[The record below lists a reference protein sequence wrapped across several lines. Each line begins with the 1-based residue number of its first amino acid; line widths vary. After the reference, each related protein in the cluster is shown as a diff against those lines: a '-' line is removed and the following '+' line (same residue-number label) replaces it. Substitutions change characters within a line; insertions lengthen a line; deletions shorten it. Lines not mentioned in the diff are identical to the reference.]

1 MSLEDRVGELLL
13 LPSCDTSRDGRVQ
26 DAYVVALASLCYKV
40 GVCGATGIA
49 VKCLLEMA
57 RAVPPSAGIRR
68 GSGLPRNFTLCRF
81 FVSFKAMHIKPCEGF
96 NLIASHFDYFLVPLQ
111 ILIWDYCMF
120 SLCFQ
125 IPLLVTV
132 DLSVLSRPSPCTREC
147 VHGHKHT
154 HTHTHA
160 CTCSSPEME
169 MSSSVL
175 GQPLCAPEERP
186 RSRGKITVEDEDS
199 MDGLE
204 TTETENIVET
214 AEIKEQSA
222 EEDAEAEVDIS
233 KRPVPV
239 LERSVSE
246 DSASS
251 LVSVGVEVKISEQLC
266 AFCYC
271 GEKSS
276 LGQGDLKQF
285 RVTPGFILP
294 WKSQPFNKKDIDDSS
309 NGTCDKIQNSASR
322 KQRGQRKERSPLQN
336 IVSCVSVSTQTASDD
351 QAGKLWDELSLVGLP
366 DAIDIQAL
374 FDPTGTCWAHHRC
387 VEWSLGVRQLEE
399 PSPVS
404 VDKAV
409 VSGSTE
415 RCAFCKHLGATI
427 KCCEDKCTQMYHYPC
442 AAGAG
447 TFQDFRNFF
456 LLCPEHI
463 DQAPERSK
471 EDANCA
477 VCDSPGDLLDQF
489 FCTTCGQHYHGMC
502 LDIAVTPLKRAGW
515 QCPECKVCQNCK
527 QSGEDSKMLVCD
539 TCDKGYH
546 TFCLQPVMKSVPTNG
561 WKCKN
566 CRICVECGTR
576 SSSQWHHNC
585 LVCDS
590 CYQQQ
595 DNLCPFCGKCYH
607 PELQKDMLHCNM
619 CKRWVH
625 LECDKPTDHEL
636 ESQFKEEYICMY
648 CKHLAAEMDPLQP
661 GDEVEMAEVTTDC
674 NNEMEVEGPED
685 RMVFPEQVVNEDI
698 SGQESTPGIV
708 PDAVHIHTEEQLKSN
723 SPESLDTHD
732 LLISESSQDKMNPA
746 LENQISQEVDSEK
759 MEMSSKVMHICD
771 ENQNENKMEVT
782 ENVDVLTHQI
792 TVRHEDLQLEEPK
805 MLASAEESR
814 PPKLSIESATG
825 PPEALRSPC
834 EEGTSLC
841 SKEHLAVERV
851 PEAMEQKESSE
862 SSAAFMD
869 FEMAPVVESCVK
881 DGLCQEDK
889 SVKLP
894 SETELS
900 FSSAAGVSKANASSS
915 PLSSDLPSQDTLHSY
930 PSTLSASVGNIMP
943 TTYISVTPKI
953 GMGKPAITKRKFSP
967 GRPRSKQGAWSTHNT
982 VSPPSWSPDISEG
995 REIFKP
1001 RQLPGSAI
1009 WSIKVGRGSGFPGK
1023 RRPRGA
1029 GLSGRGG
1036 RGRSKLKSGIGAVVL
1051 PGVSAADLSSN
1062 KDEEENSMHNTV
1074 VLFSSSDKFTLHQD
1088 MCVVCG
1094 SFGQGAEGRLLAC
1107 SQCGQCYHPYC
1118 VSIKITKVVLSK
1130 GWRCLEC
1137 TVCEACG
1144 KATDP
1149 GRLLLCDDC
1158 DISYHTYCL
1167 DPPLQT
1173 VPKGGWKC
1181 KWCVWC
1187 RHCGATSAGLRCEW
1201 QNNYTQCAPCASL
1214 SSCPVCYR
1222 NYREEDLILQCRQCD
1237 RWMHAVCQNLNTEE
1251 EVENVAD
1258 IGFDCSMCR
1267 PYMPTSNVPSSDG
1280 CESSLVAQIVT
1291 KVKELDPPKTYTQ
1304 DGVCLT
1310 ESGMTQLQSLTVTVP
1325 RRKRSKPKL
1334 KLKIINQNSVA
1345 VLQTPP
1351 DIQSEHSRDG
1361 EMDDSREGELVDC
1374 DGKSES
1380 SPERETVDDE
1390 TKGAEGTDG
1399 VKKRKRKPYR
1409 PGIGGFM
1416 VRQRSRTGQGKTKR
1430 SVIRKDSSGSISE
1443 QLPNRDDGWS
1453 EHLPDTLVDES
1464 VSVTENTEKIKKRYR
1479 KRKNK
1484 LEETFPAYLQEA
1496 FFGKDLLDT
1505 SRQNKLSLDNLSEDA
1520 AQLSYKTNMN
1530 TNFLDPS
1537 LDPLLSSSSTP
1548 AKPGTHGTTDDPLAD
1563 ISEVLNTD
1571 DDILGIISDDLAKS
1585 VDHSGLDLCTFQVES
1600 SPFPFAGIDIG
1611 PVADDASSLPQPSV
1625 NPTSRPLSE
1634 EQLDGILSPELDKMV
1649 TDGAILGKLYKIPEL
1664 GGKDVEDLFTA
1675 VLSPA
1680 TAQPTPL
1687 AQPPPPPAPQLLPI
1701 HSQGMSPL
1709 EKFHVFSRMPLMNGL
1724 IGPNPHLPHNSLPPG
1739 SGLGTFSTVA
1749 QSPYTDTRDKN
1760 PAFHPMAS
1768 DPNSSWTSSAPTV
1781 EGENDT
1787 MSNAQRSTLK
1797 WEKEEALG
1805 EMATVAPVLY
1815 TNINFPS
1822 LKEEFPDWTTRVK
1835 QIAKLWRKA
1844 SSQERAPYVQKA
1856 RDNRAALRINKVQ
1869 MSNDPLKR
1877 QQQQDS
1883 IDPGSRI
1890 DSDLFKDPL
1899 KQRESE
1905 HEQEWKFRQQ
1915 MRQKSKQQAKIEATQ
1930 KLEQV
1935 KNEQQQQQQQFG
1947 AQPPVA
1953 PSGSDTPSSGIQSPL
1968 TPQPGNGN
1976 ASPAQAFHKD
1986 LFPKQ
1991 LPSAPSSASSDD
2003 VFVKPQAPPPAAAP
2017 ARGPPVQESLS
2028 QPQTC
2033 QPPSPQVFSA
2043 GSAHSRPPSPVV
2055 DPYAKMVGTPRPP
2068 PGGHGFSRRNS
2079 AALVENCAPL
2089 PPVPRPAPVSEA
2101 TANRPSPVRDFCAS
2115 STANGD
2121 PYAKPPDTPR
2131 PTMTDQF
2138 PKPSGLP
2145 RSPVVAEQTAKG
2157 PLAAGT
2163 SDHFSKP
2170 SPRADVFQRQ
2180 RIPDPYARPLLTP
2193 APPDSGPGPF
2203 KAPMQPPPPSQDPYG
2218 PVSQA
2223 PRRLS
2228 VDPYERP
2235 AFAPRPGDNFSH
2247 SQSSGPYSQPPLTP
2261 HPATNESLAH
2271 SSRAFSQPGTMSR
2284 PTSQDP
2290 YSQPPGTPRPVI
2302 DAYPQPSG
2310 TSRSNPDPYSQPP
2323 GTPRPTTIDPYSQQ
2337 PPTPRPPTQAD
2348 LFVPPAANQRHSD
2361 PYAHPP
2367 GTPRPYSQPPAAPRP
2382 RISEGFPRSSMTRPV
2397 LMPNQDPF
2405 LQAAQNRGAAL
2416 SGPLIRPPDT
2426 CSPSPRPPG
2435 PSLSETFSRVSPSAT
2450 RDAYDQPPMTPRTQ
2464 SDSFGTSQVAHDV
2477 GQSRPGSEGSF
2488 SAPSNSPM
2496 SSQSQQFSSVS
2507 HLPGPVPTSG
2517 VTETQ
2522 STVNMSQAD
2531 TEKLRQR
2538 QKLREIILQ
2547 QQQQKKMA
2555 GRQEKGSQ
2563 DAVAGPLPAPLQ
2575 HWQPDSISQA
2585 FARAPPPYPG
2595 SIRSPVVPPLGPRYA
2610 LFPKDPR
2617 GPYPPD
2623 VTGMGMRPHGLR
2635 FGFPGG
2641 SHGTLSSQERFLA
2654 PPQQIQGP
2662 GAPPQLRRSMS
2673 VDMPRPLNNSQMNNP
2688 VGLPQHFPPQSL
2700 PVQQHNILGQAF
2712 IELRHRAPDGRPR
2725 LPFTAPPGSV
2735 LEAPSHPRHGN
2746 FIPRP
2751 DFPGPRHAEP
2761 LRRPSQGLPT
2771 QLPLHPN
2778 LEQVPPSQQDQSHPA
2793 HSSSMVMRSLSHP
2806 LGGEFPEA
2814 SLSTSTP
2821 AETASDNLQITT
2833 QSSDGLEE
2841 KLDTDDPSVKELDV
2855 KDLEGVEVKDLD
2867 DEDLENLN
2875 LDTEDGKGDEL
2886 DTLGN
2891 LETNDPN
2898 LDDLLRSGE
2907 FDIIAYTDPELD
2919 LGDKKSM
2926 FNEELDLNVPIDDK
2940 IDNQCGSV
2948 EPKMKEQEDKTV
2960 VPSDKPSPWKKS
2972 TGTSE
2977 IKTEV
2982 LSPDSKGEGRCES
2995 EKSNESKDNVGTPS
3009 SQASAHTDVSD
3020 GEKAVPQPCDTDLL
3034 EKRPPREATGS
3045 TPGVRGSTQLPAE
3058 DVINSC
3064 GITAST
3070 PVLSSLL
3077 ANEKSDNSDVRPLG
3091 SPPPTLPASPSG
3103 HMSSL
3108 PPPLMTPPGH
3118 MLDSTM
3124 NSNVPVVSRVNHT
3137 FPQGVQ
3143 VNPGF
3148 IQGQSP
3154 VNHGFGTGKPANQT
3168 VPLTSQSGPQQLMIP
3183 PTLAQQSRERPLL
3196 LEEQPLL
3203 LQDLLD
3209 QERQEQQQQRQMQA
3223 MIRQRAEPFFPNI
3236 DFDAITDPIMKAKM
3250 VALKGINK
3258 VMAQNNMGMPPMVMN
3273 RFPFM
3278 GQSVTG
3284 AQTSEGQSLLPQ
3296 AMAQDGSITHQIS
3309 RPNPPNFGPGFVND
3323 SQRKQYEEWLQETQQ
3338 LLQMQQKYLEEQIG
3352 AHRKSKKALSAKQRT
3367 AKKAGR
3373 EFPEE
3378 DAEQLK
3384 HVTEQQSMV
3393 QKQLE
3398 QIRKQQK
3405 EHAELIEDYRIKQQQ
3420 QQCAMAPPPVMPGVP
3435 PQPPLVPGAPP
3446 AAMSQ
3451 PSFPMVPQ
3459 QLQHQQHAA
3468 ISGHTSPARM
3478 PSLPAWQP
3486 ASAPAHLPLNP
3497 ARIQPPVA
3505 QLPIRTCTPAPGTV
3519 SGANPQSGPP
3529 PRVEF
3534 DDNNPFSESFQERE
3548 RRERLRE
3555 QQERQRIQL
3564 MQEVDRQ
3571 RALQQGLGVP
3581 PHGPMR
3587 SQLPFCSSDLPCDFA
3602 QPPRPLQQSPQHQQQ
3617 VGQSIQQGSLN
3628 SPPTPTFM
3636 QTNERRQIG
3645 PPSFVPDSP
3654 SVPGGSPGFH
3664 SVKQVHGGL
3673 SGASFQQ
3680 SPARPP
3686 FAPALPAAPAVASGS
3701 LPCGQ
3706 DPAAAHG
3713 QSHPGSTQSLI
3724 QLYSDII
3731 PEEKGKKKR
3740 TRKKK
3745 KDDDV
3750 ESTKAPSTP
3759 HSDITAPPTPS
3770 ISETTSTPTVNTP
3783 GELPQQG
3790 EPELVEPV
3798 CPSTP
3803 NTAAGQL
3810 CAELESRLPQSELA
3824 QGAPNQPAFAESE
3837 AEKHSVETPAS
3848 TEEVTPETT
3857 EPQQCPGQD
3866 GPDLEERARNKV
3878 EEKAGAGPVSSGQS
3892 PPHPAGAPAAKG
3904 DSGNELLK
3912 HLLKNKKSSSLLSQ
3926 KPEGSF
3932 CSEDACTKDNT
3943 VVERQNPVEGLQT
3956 LGAQMQGGFGCGSN
3970 PLPKTDGGSETKKPR
3985 SKRTQRV
3992 GEKAAPRSKKRRKD
4006 EEEKRALSSAT
4017 DTFTH
4022 LKQQLSLLPL
4032 MEPIIG
4038 VNFAHFLP
4046 YGSGQFNS
4054 GNRLLGTFG
4063 SATLEGVSD
4072 YYSQLIYKQNNLSN
4086 PPTPPAS
4093 LPPTPPP
4100 MACQKM
4106 ANGFATTEEL
4116 AGRAGVLMS
4125 HEVTKSLGPKAFQLP
4140 FRPQDDLLA
4149 RAIAQGPKTV
4159 DVPASLPTP
4168 PHNNQEELRIQDHA
4182 GGRDTPDSFV
4192 PSSSPESVVG
4202 MDVSR
4207 YPDLSSVKEE
4217 PPEPVPSPIIPILP
4231 SSTGKGLESRRNDIK
4246 TEPGTLFFT
4255 PPFGSSPNGPR
4266 SGLIS
4271 VAITLHPTAAENI
4284 SSVVA
4289 AFSDLLHVRVP
4300 NSYEVSNGPDVPSV
4314 GLVSSHRVNPGLECR
4329 QHIFLRGP
4337 PPGSANPPRSASSY
4351 RLKPP
4356 SVPFRPASDGL
4367 SGYKDSGIAEGA
4379 ALRPQWCC
4387 HCKVVILGGGVRK
4400 SFRDLAFVNKDSRES
4415 SHRVE
4420 KDIVFCSN
4428 NCFVLYAS
4436 STQAK
4441 NSESKESAPPLP
4453 QSPARE
4459 TPSRAFHQYSNNIS
4473 ALDVHCL
4480 PQLQEEA
4487 SPPAS
4492 PPITFPPAFEAA
4504 KVEAKPDELKVT
4516 VKLKPRLRTVHG
4528 GFEDCR
4534 PINKKWRGMKWK
4546 KWSIHIVIPKGTF
4559 KPPCEDE
4566 IDEFLKKL
4574 GTSLKPDPV
4583 PRDYRKCCFCHE
4595 EGDGLTDGPARLLN
4609 LDLDVWV
4616 HLNCALWSTEVYET
4630 QAGALINVELA
4641 LRRGLQMKCVFCHK
4655 MGATSGCHRFR
4666 CANIYHFTCAIKA
4679 QCMFFK
4685 DKTMLCPV
4693 HKPKGIHEQE
4703 LSYFAVFRRVYVQR
4717 DEVRQIA
4724 SIVQR
4729 GERDHTFR
4737 VGSLIFHTIGQLL
4750 PQQMQAFHSPK
4761 ALFPVGYE
4769 ASRLYWSTRYANRR
4783 CRYLCS
4789 IEEKEGRPVFVIRI
4803 VEQGHE
4809 DLVLSDSSP
4818 KGVWDKI
4825 LEPVACVR
4833 KQSEMLQLFPAYL
4846 KGEDL
4851 FGLTVSAVVRIA
4863 ESLPGVEACENYTFR
4878 YGRNPL
4884 MELPLA
4890 VNPTGCAR
4898 SEPKMSA
4905 HVKRPHTLNST
4916 STSKSFQSTVTGEL
4930 NAPYSKQFV
4939 HSKSSQYRKMKT
4951 EWKSNVYLA
4960 RSRIQ
4965 GLGLYAARDIEKHTM
4980 VIEYIGTIIRNEVAN
4995 RKEKLYESQNRGVYM
5010 FRMDSDHVID
5020 ATLTGGPARYIN
5032 HSCAPN
5038 CVAEVVTFERGH
5050 KIIISSNR
5058 RIQKGEELCYDYKFD
5073 FEDDQHKIPCHCGA
5087 VNCRKWMN

>member
-1 MSLEDRVGELLL
+1 MSSEEDKSAEQ
-13 LPSCDTSRDGRVQ
+13 PQ
-26 DAYVVALASLCYKV
+26 PPPPPPEEP
-40 GVCGATGIA
+40 GAPA
-49 VKCLLEMA
+49 
-57 RAVPPSAGIRR
+57 
-68 GSGLPRNFTLCRF
+68 
-81 FVSFKAMHIKPCEGF
+81 
-96 NLIASHFDYFLVPLQ
+96 
-111 ILIWDYCMF
+111 
-120 SLCFQ
+120 
-125 IPLLVTV
+125 
-132 DLSVLSRPSPCTREC
+132 PSPAAADKRPR
-147 VHGHKHT
+147 GRPRKDG
-154 HTHTHA
+154 A
-160 CTCSSPEME
+160 SPF
-169 MSSSVL
+169 
-175 GQPLCAPEERP
+175 QRARKKP

-294 WKSQPFNKKDIDDSS
+294 WKSQPFNKKDIDDNS

-685 RMVFPEQVVNEDI
+685 HMVFPEQVVNEDI
-698 SGQESTPGIV
+698 NGQESTPGIV

-746 LENQISQEVDSEK
+746 LENQISQEADSEK
-759 MEMSSKVMHICD
+759 MEMSSKVTHICD

-792 TVRHEDLQLEEPK
+792 TVQHEDLQLEEPK

-814 PPKLSIESATG
+814 PLKLSIESATG

-834 EEGTSLC
+834 EESISLC

-862 SSAAFMD
+862 SSAVFMD

-967 GRPRSKQGAWSTHNT
+967 GRPRSKQ
-982 VSPPSWSPDISEG
+982 
-995 REIFKP
+995 
-1001 RQLPGSAI
+1001 
-1009 WSIKVGRGSGFPGK
+1009 GRGSGFPGK

-1380 SPERETVDDE
+1380 SPEREAVDDE

-1430 SVIRKDSSGSISE
+1430 SVIRKDSSGSVSE

-1464 VSVTENTEKIKKRYR
+1464 VSVTENTDKIKKRYR

-1505 SRQNKLSLDNLSEDA
+1505 SRQNKLSLDNLSEDT

-1625 NPTSRPLSE
+1625 NPSSRPLSE

-1935 KNEQQQQQQQFG
+1935 KNEQQQQQQLG

-2017 ARGPPVQESLS
+2017 ARGPVQESLS

-2043 GSAHSRPPSPVV
+2043 GSAHSRPPSPV

-2079 AALVENCAPL
+2079 TALVENCAPL

-2235 AFAPRPGDNFSH
+2235 AFAPRPGENFSH
-2247 SQSSGPYSQPPLTP
+2247 SQSGGPYSQPPLTP

-2290 YSQPPGTPRPVI
+2290 YSQPPGTPRPVV

-2323 GTPRPTTIDPYSQQ
+2323 GTPRPTAIDPYSQQ

-2450 RDAYDQPPMTPRTQ
+2450 RDAYEQPPMTPRTQ

-2610 LFPKDPR
+2610 VFPKDPR

-2623 VTGMGMRPHGLR
+2623 VTGMGMRPHGFR

-2654 PPQQIQGP
+2654 PPQQIQGS

-2972 TGTSE
+2972 TGTGE

-3034 EKRPPREATGS
+3034 EKRTPREATGS
-3045 TPGVRGSTQLPAE
+3045 TPGVRGSAQLPAE
-3058 DVINSC
+3058 DVMNSC

-3091 SPPPTLPASPSG
+3091 STPPTLPASPSG

-3118 MLDSTM
+3118 VLDSTM

-3148 IQGQSP
+3148 VQGQSP

-3420 QQCAMAPPPVMPGVP
+3420 QQQQQCAMAPPPVMPGVP
-3435 PQPPLVPGAPP
+3435 PQPPLVPGATP

-3459 QLQHQQHAA
+3459 QLQHQQHPV
-3468 ISGHTSPARM
+3468 ISGHSSPARM
-3478 PSLPAWQP
+3478 PGLPAWQP

-3519 SGANPQSGPP
+3519 SSANPQSGPP

-3548 RRERLRE
+3548 RKERLRE

-3571 RALQQGLGVP
+3571 RALQQGVGVP

-3587 SQLPFCSSDLPCDFA
+3587 SQLPFYSSDLPCDFT

-3617 VGQSIQQGSLN
+3617 MGQSIQQGSLN

-3701 LPCGQ
+3701 LPCGP

-3848 TEEVTPETT
+3848 TEEVTLESA

-3866 GPDLEERARNKV
+3866 GPDLEERAGNKV

-3932 CSEDACTKDNT
+3932 CSEDACTKDNK

-4356 SVPFRPASDGL
+4356 SMPFRPASDGL

-4453 QSPARE
+4453 QSPVRE
-4459 TPSRAFHQYSNNIS
+4459 TPSKAFHQYSNNIS
-4473 ALDVHCL
+4473 TLDVHCL

-4583 PRDYRKCCFCHE
+4583 PKDYRKCCFCHE

-4905 HVKRPHTLNST
+4905 HVKRFVLRPHTLNST

>member
-1 MSLEDRVGELLL
+1 MSSEEDKSAEQ
-13 LPSCDTSRDGRVQ
+13 PQ
-26 DAYVVALASLCYKV
+26 PPPPPPEEP
-40 GVCGATGIA
+40 GAPA
-49 VKCLLEMA
+49 
-57 RAVPPSAGIRR
+57 
-68 GSGLPRNFTLCRF
+68 
-81 FVSFKAMHIKPCEGF
+81 
-96 NLIASHFDYFLVPLQ
+96 
-111 ILIWDYCMF
+111 
-120 SLCFQ
+120 
-125 IPLLVTV
+125 
-132 DLSVLSRPSPCTREC
+132 PSPAAADKRPR
-147 VHGHKHT
+147 GRPRKDG
-154 HTHTHA
+154 A
-160 CTCSSPEME
+160 SPF
-169 MSSSVL
+169 
-175 GQPLCAPEERP
+175 QRARKKP
-186 RSRGKITVEDEDS
+186 RSRGKTAAEDEDS

-214 AEIKEQSA
+214 EVKEQSA
-222 EEDAEAEVDIS
+222 EEDAEAEADSS
-233 KRPVPV
+233 KQPVPA
-239 LERSVSE
+239 LQRSVSE
-246 DSASS
+246 ESASS
-251 LVSVGVEVKISEQLC
+251 LVSVAVEAKISEQLC

-294 WKSQPFNKKDIDDSS
+294 WKNQPSIKKDVDDNS
-309 NGTCDKIQNSASR
+309 NGTCEKTQNSAPR
-322 KQRGQRKERSPLQN
+322 KQRGQRKERPQQSF
-336 IVSCVSVSTQTASDD
+336 VTCVSVSTQTASDD
-351 QAGKLWDELSLVGLP
+351 QPGKLWDELSLVGLP
-366 DAIDIQAL
+366 DAIDVQAL

-387 VEWSLGVRQLEE
+387 VEWSLGVCQMEE
-399 PSPVS
+399 PLLVN
-404 VDKAV
+404 VDRAV

-427 KCCEDKCTQMYHYPC
+427 KCCEEKCTQMYHYPC

-447 TFQDFRNFF
+447 TFQDLSHFF

-576 SSSQWHHNC
+576 ASSQWHHNC

-595 DNLCPFCGKCYH
+595 ENLCPFCGKCYH

-625 LECDKPTDHEL
+625 LECDKPADHEL
-636 ESQFKEEYICMY
+636 DPQLREEYICMY

-661 GDEVEMAEVTTDC
+661 GEEVEMSELPADY

-685 RMVFPEQVVNEDI
+685 HMVFLEQAVDNDVA
-698 SGQESTPGIV
+698 GQEPTPGIV
-708 PDAVHIHTEEQLKSN
+708 PDAVHVHPGGQQRSN
-723 SPESLDTHD
+723 PPERCDARG
-732 LLISESSQDKMNPA
+732 LLVSASSQDKMNPES
-746 LENQISQEVDSEK
+746 ENQISREADGEAVEMCPKVARTCECPSENSTEGTQGTAALPPQLVVLQE
-759 MEMSSKVMHICD
+759 
-771 ENQNENKMEVT
+771 EVQPLG
-782 ENVDVLTHQI
+782 EPNVAVS
-792 TVRHEDLQLEEPK
+792 P
-805 MLASAEESR
+805 EESR
-814 PPKLSIESATG
+814 PPEVTIESVILPLET
-825 PPEALRSPC
+825 LVSPDG
-834 EEGTSLC
+834 ESTSLC
-841 SKEHLAVERV
+841 SAEHLAVEREQREN
-851 PEAMEQKESSE
+851 PEPS
-862 SSAAFMD
+862 AFMD
-869 FEMAPVVESCVK
+869 LEAAPAVESQVK
-881 DGLCQEDK
+881 DGLCQEGR
-889 SVKLP
+889 SVKRS
-894 SETELS
+894 SETEPS
-900 FSSAAGVSKANASSS
+900 SSSAADTSKAHVSSS
-915 PLSSDLPSQDTLHSY
+915 PALSSDLPSHDMLHSY
-930 PSTLSASVGNIMP
+930 PSTPNASVGNILP

-967 GRPRSKQGAWSTHNT
+967 GRPRSRQGAWSTHNT

-1051 PGVSAADLSSN
+1051 PGVSAADISSN

-1187 RHCGATSAGLRCEW
+1187 RHCGATSAGPRCEW

-1214 SSCPVCYR
+1214 SACPVCCR

-1237 RWMHAVCQNLNTEE
+1237 RWMHAVCQNFSTEE

-1258 IGFDCSMCR
+1258 IGFDCSLCR
-1267 PYMPTSNVPSSDG
+1267 PYMPTSNVPSSDC

-1361 EMDDSREGELVDC
+1361 EMDDSREAELMDC

-1380 SPERETVDDE
+1380 SPEREAVDDE
-1390 TKGAEGTDG
+1390 TKGAEGTEG

-1443 QLPNRDDGWS
+1443 QLPSRDDGWS
-1453 EHLPDTLVDES
+1453 EQLPDTLVDES
-1464 VSVTENTEKIKKRYR
+1464 ISVNENTEKIKKRYR

-1484 LEETFPAYLQEA
+1484 LEEIFPAYLQEA

-1505 SRQNKLSLDNLSEDA
+1505 TRQNKLSLDNLSEDTT
-1520 AQLSYKTNMN
+1520 QLSYKTNAN

-1548 AKPGTHGTTDDPLAD
+1548 AKPGAHGPADDPLAD

-1600 SPFPFAGIDIG
+1600 SPCAFAGIDVG
-1611 PVADDASSLPQPSV
+1611 PGADDPSSLPQATVGQS
-1625 NPTSRPLSE
+1625 SRPLSE

-1649 TDGAILGKLYKIPEL
+1649 TDGAILSKLYKIPEL

-1680 TAQPTPL
+1680 AV
-1687 AQPPPPPAPQLLPI
+1687 PPPPVPQPPAPPLLPV
-1701 HSQGMSPL
+1701 HGQGTSPL
-1709 EKFHVFSRMPLMNGL
+1709 DKCHVFSRMPLMNGL
-1724 IGPNPHLPHNSLPPG
+1724 IGPSPHLPHNSLPPG
-1739 SGLGTFSTVA
+1739 SGLGTFSAVA
-1749 QSPYTDTRDKN
+1749 QSPYADARDKN
-1760 PAFHPMAS
+1760 PAFNPMAG
-1768 DPNSSWTSSAPTV
+1768 DPSNSWTSSAPPV

-1787 MSNAQRSTLK
+1787 LSNAQRSTLK

-1815 TNINFPS
+1815 TNINFPN

-1869 MSNDPLKR
+1869 MSNDSMKR

-1883 IDPGSRI
+1883 IDPSSRI

-1935 KNEQQQQQQQFG
+1935 KSEQQQQQQQQFG
-1947 AQPPVA
+1947 GAQPA
-1953 PSGSDTPSSGIQSPL
+1953 MGQSGSDTPSSGIQSPL
-1968 TPQPGNGN
+1968 TPQPGNGSL
-1976 ASPAQAFHKD
+1976 SPAQSFHKD
-1986 LFPKQ
+1986 LFTKP
-1991 LPSAPSSASSDD
+1991 LPSTPTPASSDD
-2003 VFVKPQAPPPAAAP
+2003 VFVKPQAPPPPPAP
-2017 ARGPPVQESLS
+2017 SRLSAQESLPQA
-2028 QPQTC
+2028 QPS
-2033 QPPSPQVFSA
+2033 QPPSPQVFSP
-2043 GSAHSRPPSPVV
+2043 GSSNSRPPSPV

-2068 PGGHGFSRRNS
+2068 PGGHGFPRRNS
-2079 AALVENCAPL
+2079 ALAENCGPL
-2089 PPVPRPAPVSEA
+2089 ASGSRPPQMGEA
-2101 TANRPSPVRDFCAS
+2101 AANRPSPVREACTAS
-2115 STANGD
+2115 AAGSD

-2131 PTMTDQF
+2131 PVMTEPF
-2138 PKPSGLP
+2138 PKPLGLP
-2145 RSPVVAEQTAKG
+2145 RSPAVSEQTSQG
-2157 PLAAGT
+2157 PLAPGT
-2163 SDHFSKP
+2163 SDHFPKP
-2170 SPRADVFQRQ
+2170 SRADVFQRQ

-2193 APPDSGPGPF
+2193 APLDGGPSPF

-2228 VDPYERP
+2228 IDPYERP
-2235 AFAPRPGDNFSH
+2235 ALTPRPVDSFSH
-2247 SQSSGPYSQPPLTP
+2247 NQSSDPYSQPPLTP
-2261 HPATNESLAH
+2261 HPAMNESFSH
-2271 SSRAFSQPGTMSR
+2271 PSRAFSQPGPISR

-2290 YSQPPGTPRPVI
+2290 YSQPPGTPRPVV
-2302 DAYPQPSG
+2302 DSYSQPPG

-2323 GTPRPTTIDPYSQQ
+2323 GTPRPTTMDPYSQQ
-2337 PPTPRPPTQAD
+2337 PPTPRPSAQAD
-2348 LFVPPAANQRHSD
+2348 LFAASAASQRHSD

-2367 GTPRPYSQPPAAPRP
+2367 GTPRPGMSVPYSQTPAALRP
-2382 RISEGFPRSSMTRPV
+2382 RISEGFTRSSTRPA

-2405 LQAAQNRGAAL
+2405 LQAHNRGAAL
-2416 SGPLIRPPDT
+2416 PGPLVRPPDA
-2426 CSPSPRPPG
+2426 CSQTPRPPG
-2435 PSLSETFSRVSPSAT
+2435 PGLSDTFSRVSPSAP
-2450 RDAYDQPPMTPRTQ
+2450 RDPYDQPPMTPRPQ
-2464 SDSFGTSQVAHDV
+2464 PDAFGTSQVAHDAD
-2477 GQSRPGSEGSF
+2477 QPRPGSEGSF
-2488 SAPSNSPM
+2488 GAPSNTPM
-2496 SSQSQQFSSVS
+2496 TPQGQQFSGVS
-2507 HLPGPVPTSG
+2507 QLPGPVPTSG
-2517 VTETQ
+2517 VTDTQ

-2555 GRQEKGSQ
+2555 GRQEKGAQ
-2563 DAVAGPLPAPLQ
+2563 DPGAVPHPGPPP
-2575 HWQPDSISQA
+2575 HWQPESVGQA
-2585 FARAPPPYPG
+2585 FARPPPPYPG
-2595 SIRSPVVPPLGPRYA
+2595 SVRSPMVPPLGPRYTV
-2610 LFPKDPR
+2610 FPKEAR
-2617 GPYPPD
+2617 GVYPPD
-2623 VTGMGMRPHGLR
+2623 VSGMGVRPHGFR

-2641 SHGTLSSQERFLA
+2641 GHGTLSGQERFLV
-2654 PPQQIQGP
+2654 PPQQMQGS
-2662 GAPPQLRRSMS
+2662 GVPPQLRRSLS
-2673 VDMPRPLNNSQMNNP
+2673 VDMPRPLNNSPMNNP
-2688 VGLPQHFPPQSL
+2688 GGLPAHFPAQSL

-2725 LPFTAPPGSV
+2725 LPFPAAPSNII
-2735 LEAPSHPRHGN
+2735 EAPSHPRHGS

-2751 DFPGPRHAEP
+2751 DFPGPRP
-2761 LRRPSQGLPT
+2761 PDPMRRPSQGLPP

-2778 LEQVPPSQQDQSHPA
+2778 LEQVPPSQQEPSHAVHPSA
-2793 HSSSMVMRSLSHP
+2793 VVMRSLSHP
-2806 LGGEFPEA
+2806 LGGEFSEA
-2814 SLSTSTP
+2814 PLSASVP
-2821 AETASDNLQITT
+2821 AEMTSENLQITT
-2833 QSSDGLEE
+2833 QPSDGLEE
-2841 KLDTDDPSVKELDV
+2841 KLDSDDPSVKELDV

-2891 LETNDPN
+2891 LEANDPN

-2926 FNEELDLNVPIDDK
+2926 FNEELDLSVPIDDK
-2940 IDNQCGSV
+2940 LDNQCVSV
-2948 EPKMKEQEDKTV
+2948 EPEKKEQENKSV

-2972 TGTSE
+2972 TVSSE

-2982 LSPDSKGEGRCES
+2982 LSPNSKGEAKCES
-2995 EKSNESKDNVGTPS
+2995 EKSEEGKDTVDPPCPP
-3009 SQASAHTDVSD
+3009 APAPLDKAD
-3020 GEKAVPQPCDTDLL
+3020 GDEAPVQPRDADLL
-3034 EKRPPREATGS
+3034 EKGTTQE
-3045 TPGVRGSTQLPAE
+3045 TPGPNPGVARGAPQLPAE
-3058 DVINSC
+3058 EAVTPC
-3064 GITAST
+3064 GVPGPA

-3077 ANEKSDNSDVRPLG
+3077 ANEKPDTADMRPLA
-3091 SPPPTLPASPSG
+3091 SPATTLPASPSG
-3103 HMSSL
+3103 HVSSL
-3108 PPPLMTPPGH
+3108 PPPLITPPGH
-3118 MLDSTM
+3118 VLDNTM
-3124 NSNVPVVSRVNHT
+3124 NSNVAVVPRLNHA

-3148 IQGQSP
+3148 IQGQPP
-3154 VNHGFGTGKPANQT
+3154 VNHSFGTGKPASQP
-3168 VPLTSQSGPQQLMIP
+3168 VSLSSQPGTSGMSGAQQLMIP
-3183 PTLAQQSRERPLL
+3183 QTLAQQSRERPLL

-3223 MIRQRAEPFFPNI
+3223 MIRQRSEPFFPNI

-3278 GQSVTG
+3278 GQAVTG
-3284 AQTSEGQSLLPQ
+3284 TQSGDGQTLLPQ
-3296 AMAQDGSITHQIS
+3296 AVAQDGSITHQIS

-3420 QQCAMAPPPVMPGVP
+3420 QQQCAMAPPPTVLPGVQ

-3446 AAMSQ
+3446 PAMSQ
-3451 PSFPMVPQ
+3451 PSFPVVPP
-3459 QLQHQQHAA
+3459 QLQHPAVMP
-3468 ISGHTSPARM
+3468 GHTSPARM
-3478 PSLPAWQP
+3478 PSLPGWQP
-3486 ASAPAHLPLNP
+3486 PSAAPHLPLNP
-3497 ARIQPPVA
+3497 PRIQPPVA
-3505 QLPIRTCTPAPGTV
+3505 QLPIKTCTPAPGAV
-3519 SGANPQSGPP
+3519 SNANPQSGPP

-3548 RRERLRE
+3548 RKERLRE

-3571 RALQQGLGVP
+3571 RALQQRLELEQHGLMGSELSSRP
-3581 PHGPMR
+3581 PA
-3587 SQLPFCSSDLPCDFA
+3587 SQLPFYSSDLPRDFVP
-3602 QPPRPLQQSPQHQQQ
+3602 PPRPLPPSPQHQMGQAVQPQSMQQ
-3617 VGQSIQQGSLN
+3617 ASLS
-3628 SPPTPTFM
+3628 SPPAPGFL
-3636 QTNERRQIG
+3636 QTNERRPTG
-3645 PPSFVPDSP
+3645 PPSFVPESP
-3654 SVPGGSPGFH
+3654 SIPGGSPSFH
-3664 SVKQVHGGL
+3664 PVKQVHAGL
-3673 SGASFQQ
+3673 PGPGFQP

-3686 FAPALPAAPAVASGS
+3686 FAPALPTAPPAASSG
-3701 LPCGQ
+3701 LPGSQ
-3706 DPAAAHG
+3706 DPAITQG
-3713 QSHPGSTQSLI
+3713 QSYPGSAQSLI

-3745 KDDDV
+3745 KDEDA
-3750 ESTKAPSTP
+3750 ESAKAPSTP
-3759 HSDITAPPTPS
+3759 HSDVTAPPTPS
-3770 ISETTSTPTVNTP
+3770 VPEATSTPTAP
-3783 GELPQQG
+3783 APS
-3790 EPELVEPV
+3790 EPSQLVGPEAPEPAGLSP
-3798 CPSTP
+3798 PSV
-3803 NTAAGQL
+3803 AAGPL
-3810 CAELESRLPQSELA
+3810 CAEPEAQPPGGDFA
-3824 QGAPNQPAFAESE
+3824 QGNPDQQTYAESE
-3837 AEKHSVETPAS
+3837 AEKLSVETPAQ
-3848 TEEVTPETT
+3848 EAKLETPELEQGLGRGAPEAEQLPGDQAEEQAAAATA
-3857 EPQQCPGQD
+3857 CP
-3866 GPDLEERARNKV
+3866 AH
-3878 EEKAGAGPVSSGQS
+3878 S
-3892 PPHPAGAPAAKG
+3892 PPRPAGAPATKG

-3912 HLLKNKKSSSLLSQ
+3912 HLLKNKKASSLLNQ
-3926 KPEGSF
+3926 KPEGGF
-3932 CSEDACTKDNT
+3932 CSEEDSTKDSKL
-3943 VVERQNPVEGLQT
+3943 VERQNPADVQT
-3956 LGAQMQGGFGCGSN
+3956 LGAQVQGGFGCGN
-3970 PLPKTDGGSETKKPR
+3970 NQLPKTDGGSETKKQR
-3985 SKRTQRV
+3985 SKRTQRT
-3992 GEKAAPRSKKRRKD
+3992 GEKAAPRSKKRKKED
-4006 EEEKRALSSAT
+4006 EERQALYST
-4017 DTFTH
+4017 GDTFTH

-4032 MEPIIG
+4032 MEPVIG

-4054 GNRLLGTFG
+4054 GNRLLGAFG
-4063 SATLEGVSD
+4063 SAALEGVSD

-4116 AGRAGVLMS
+4116 AGKAGVLVS
-4125 HEVTKSLGPKAFQLP
+4125 HEVTKSLGSKGFQLP

-4168 PHNNQEELRIQDHA
+4168 PHNNQEELRMQEHGA
-4182 GGRDTPDSFV
+4182 ERDTPDSFV

-4202 MDVSR
+4202 MEVSR
-4207 YPDLSSVKEE
+4207 YPDLSLVKEE

-4231 SSTGKGLESRRNDIK
+4231 SNAGRGLESRRNDIK

-4255 PPFGSSPNGPR
+4255 SPFGSSPNGPR

-4289 AFSDLLHVRVP
+4289 AFSDLLHVRIP
-4300 NSYEVSNGPDVPSV
+4300 NSYEVSNAPDVPSV
-4314 GLVSSHRVNPGLECR
+4314 GLVSSRRVNPGLEYR
-4329 QHIFLRGP
+4329 QRVFLRGP
-4337 PPGSANPPRSASSY
+4337 PPGSARPPRLASSFH
-4351 RLKPP
+4351 LKQP
-4356 SVPFRPASDGL
+4356 STSLPPASNGL
-4367 SGYKDSGIAEGA
+4367 SGYKDAGHGISEST

-4387 HCKVVILGGGVRK
+4387 HCKVVILGSGVRK
-4400 SFRDLAFVNKDSRES
+4400 SARELAFVNKGSRDGPS
-4415 SHRVE
+4415 RVE

-4428 NCFVLYAS
+4428 NCFILYS
-4436 STQAK
+4436 STAQAK
-4441 NSESKESAPPLP
+4441 NSESKESVPSLP
-4453 QSPARE
+4453 QSPVKE
-4459 TPSRAFHQYSNNIS
+4459 LPSKASHQYSNNIS
-4473 ALDVHCL
+4473 TLDVHCL
-4480 PQLQEEA
+4480 PQLQEKA

-4492 PPITFPPAFEAA
+4492 PPISFPPAFEAA

-4516 VKLKPRLRTVHG
+4516 VKLKPRLRAIHG
-4528 GFEDCR
+4528 GLEDCR
-4534 PINKKWRGMKWK
+4534 PPPKKWRGMKWK
-4546 KWSIHIVIPKGTF
+4546 KWSIHIVVPKGAF
-4559 KPPCEDE
+4559 KPPCEEE
-4566 IDEFLKKL
+4566 IDEFLKRL

-4583 PRDYRKCCFCHE
+4583 PKDFRKCCFCHE

-4609 LDLDVWV
+4609 LDLDLWV

-4655 MGATSGCHRFR
+4655 TGATGGCHRFR
-4666 CANIYHFTCAIKA
+4666 CTNIYHFTCAIKA

-4685 DKTMLCPV
+4685 DKTMLCPM
-4693 HKPKGIHEQE
+4693 HKPKGLHEQE

-4729 GERDHTFR
+4729 GEREHTFR
-4737 VGSLIFHTIGQLL
+4737 VGSLVFHAIGQLL
-4750 PQQMQAFHSPK
+4750 PQQMPAFHSPT

-4789 IEEKEGRPVFVIRI
+4789 IEEKDGRPVFVIRV

-4809 DLVLSDSSP
+4809 DLVLSDTSP

-4833 KQSEMLQLFPAYL
+4833 KKSEMLQLFPAYL
-4846 KGEDL
+4846 RGEDL
-4851 FGLTVSAVVRIA
+4851 FGLTVSAVARIA

-4905 HVKRPHTLNST
+4905 HVKRFVLRPHTLNST

-4930 NAPYSKQFV
+4930 SAPYSKQFV

-5050 KIIISSNR
+5050 KIIISSSR

>member
-4022 LKQQLSLLPL
+4022 LKQQ
-4032 MEPIIG
+4032 
-4038 VNFAHFLP
+4038 
-4046 YGSGQFNS
+4046 
-4054 GNRLLGTFG
+4054 
-4063 SATLEGVSD
+4063 
-4072 YYSQLIYKQNNLSN
+4072 NNLSN

-4905 HVKRPHTLNST
+4905 HVKRFVLRPHTLNST

>member
-1 MSLEDRVGELLL
+1 MSSEEDKSAEQPQPPPPPPEEPGAPA
-13 LPSCDTSRDGRVQ
+13 PSPAAADKRPRGRPRKDG
-26 DAYVVALASLCYKV
+26 ASPFQRARKNYILK
-40 GVCGATGIA
+40 ADA
-49 VKCLLEMA
+49 VKVLH
-57 RAVPPSAGIRR
+57 
-68 GSGLPRNFTLCRF
+68 SGCQ
-81 FVSFKAMHIKPCEGF
+81 K
-96 NLIASHFDYFLVPLQ
+96 
-111 ILIWDYCMF
+111 IWK
-120 SLCFQ
+120 SQ
-125 IPLLVTV
+125 HWPQ
-132 DLSVLSRPSPCTREC
+132 
-147 VHGHKHT
+147 GWK
-154 HTHTHA
+154 
-160 CTCSSPEME
+160 
-169 MSSSVL
+169 
-175 GQPLCAPEERP
+175 RP
-186 RSRGKITVEDEDS
+186 RSRGKTAAEDEDS

-214 AEIKEQSA
+214 AEVKEQSA
-222 EEDAEAEVDIS
+222 EEDAEAEADSS
-233 KRPVPV
+233 KQPVPA
-239 LERSVSE
+239 LQRSVSE
-246 DSASS
+246 ESASS
-251 LVSVGVEVKISEQLC
+251 LVSVAVEAKISEQLC

-294 WKSQPFNKKDIDDSS
+294 WKNQPSIKKDVDDNS
-309 NGTCDKIQNSASR
+309 NGTCEKTQNSAPR
-322 KQRGQRKERSPLQN
+322 KQRGQRKERPQQSF
-336 IVSCVSVSTQTASDD
+336 VTCVSVSTQTASDD
-351 QAGKLWDELSLVGLP
+351 QPGKLWDELSLVGLP
-366 DAIDIQAL
+366 DAIDVQAL

-387 VEWSLGVRQLEE
+387 VEWSLGVCQMEE
-399 PSPVS
+399 PLLVN
-404 VDKAV
+404 VDRAV

-427 KCCEDKCTQMYHYPC
+427 KCCEEKCTQMYHYPC

-447 TFQDFRNFF
+447 TFQDLSHFF

-576 SSSQWHHNC
+576 ASSQWHHNC

-595 DNLCPFCGKCYH
+595 ENLCPFCGKCYH

-625 LECDKPTDHEL
+625 LECDKPADHEL
-636 ESQFKEEYICMY
+636 DPQLREEYICMY

-661 GDEVEMAEVTTDC
+661 GEEVEMSELPADY

-685 RMVFPEQVVNEDI
+685 HMVFLEQAVDNDVA
-698 SGQESTPGIV
+698 GQEPTPGIV
-708 PDAVHIHTEEQLKSN
+708 PDAVHVHPGGQQRSN
-723 SPESLDTHD
+723 PPERCDARG
-732 LLISESSQDKMNPA
+732 LLVSASSQDKMNPES
-746 LENQISQEVDSEK
+746 ENQISREADGEAVEMCPKVARTCECPSENSTEGTQGTAALPPQLVVLQE
-759 MEMSSKVMHICD
+759 
-771 ENQNENKMEVT
+771 EVQPLG
-782 ENVDVLTHQI
+782 EPNVAVS
-792 TVRHEDLQLEEPK
+792 P
-805 MLASAEESR
+805 EESR
-814 PPKLSIESATG
+814 PPEVTIESVILPLET
-825 PPEALRSPC
+825 LVSPDG
-834 EEGTSLC
+834 ESTSLC
-841 SKEHLAVERV
+841 SAEHLAVEREQREN
-851 PEAMEQKESSE
+851 PEPS
-862 SSAAFMD
+862 AFMD
-869 FEMAPVVESCVK
+869 LEAAPAVESQVK
-881 DGLCQEDK
+881 DGLCQEGR
-889 SVKLP
+889 SVKRS
-894 SETELS
+894 SETEPS
-900 FSSAAGVSKANASSS
+900 SSSAADTSKAHVSSS
-915 PLSSDLPSQDTLHSY
+915 PALSSDLPSHDMLHSY
-930 PSTLSASVGNIMP
+930 PSTPNASVGNILP

-967 GRPRSKQGAWSTHNT
+967 GRPRS
-982 VSPPSWSPDISEG
+982 
-995 REIFKP
+995 
-1001 RQLPGSAI
+1001 RQ
-1009 WSIKVGRGSGFPGK
+1009 GRGSGFPGK

-1051 PGVSAADLSSN
+1051 PGVSAADISSN

-1187 RHCGATSAGLRCEW
+1187 RHCGATSAGPRCEW

-1214 SSCPVCYR
+1214 SACPVCCR

-1237 RWMHAVCQNLNTEE
+1237 RWMHAVCQNFSTEE

-1258 IGFDCSMCR
+1258 IGFDCSLCR
-1267 PYMPTSNVPSSDG
+1267 PYMPTSNVPSSDC

-1361 EMDDSREGELVDC
+1361 EMDDSREAELMDC

-1380 SPERETVDDE
+1380 SPEREAVDDE
-1390 TKGAEGTDG
+1390 TKGAEGTEG

-1443 QLPNRDDGWS
+1443 QLPSRDDGWS
-1453 EHLPDTLVDES
+1453 EQLPDTLVDES
-1464 VSVTENTEKIKKRYR
+1464 ISVNENTEKIKKRYR

-1484 LEETFPAYLQEA
+1484 LEEIFPAYLQEA

-1505 SRQNKLSLDNLSEDA
+1505 TRQNKLSLDNLSEDTT
-1520 AQLSYKTNMN
+1520 QLSYKTNAN

-1548 AKPGTHGTTDDPLAD
+1548 AKPGAHGPADDPLAD

-1600 SPFPFAGIDIG
+1600 SPCAFAGIDVG
-1611 PVADDASSLPQPSV
+1611 PGADDPSSLPQATVGQS
-1625 NPTSRPLSE
+1625 SRPLSE

-1649 TDGAILGKLYKIPEL
+1649 TDGAILSKLYKIPEL

-1680 TAQPTPL
+1680 AV
-1687 AQPPPPPAPQLLPI
+1687 PPPPVPQPPAPPLLPV
-1701 HSQGMSPL
+1701 HGQGTSPL
-1709 EKFHVFSRMPLMNGL
+1709 DKCHVFSRMPLMNGL
-1724 IGPNPHLPHNSLPPG
+1724 IGPSPHLPHNSLPPG
-1739 SGLGTFSTVA
+1739 SGLGTFSAVA
-1749 QSPYTDTRDKN
+1749 QSPYADARDKN
-1760 PAFHPMAS
+1760 PAFNPMAG
-1768 DPNSSWTSSAPTV
+1768 DPSNSWTSSAPPV

-1787 MSNAQRSTLK
+1787 LSNAQRSTLK

-1815 TNINFPS
+1815 TNINFPN

-1869 MSNDPLKR
+1869 MSNDSMKR

-1883 IDPGSRI
+1883 IDPSSRI

-1935 KNEQQQQQQQFG
+1935 KSEQQQQQQQQFG
-1947 AQPPVA
+1947 GAQPA
-1953 PSGSDTPSSGIQSPL
+1953 MGQSGSDTPSSGIQSPL
-1968 TPQPGNGN
+1968 TPQPGNGSL
-1976 ASPAQAFHKD
+1976 SPAQSFHKD
-1986 LFPKQ
+1986 LFTKP
-1991 LPSAPSSASSDD
+1991 LPSTPTPASSDD
-2003 VFVKPQAPPPAAAP
+2003 VFVKPQAPPPPPAP
-2017 ARGPPVQESLS
+2017 SRLSAQESLPQA
-2028 QPQTC
+2028 QPS
-2033 QPPSPQVFSA
+2033 QPPSPQVFSP
-2043 GSAHSRPPSPVV
+2043 GSSNSRPPSPV

-2068 PGGHGFSRRNS
+2068 PGGHGFPRRNS
-2079 AALVENCAPL
+2079 ALAENCGPL
-2089 PPVPRPAPVSEA
+2089 ASGSRPPQMGEA
-2101 TANRPSPVRDFCAS
+2101 AANRPSPVREACTAS
-2115 STANGD
+2115 AAGSD

-2131 PTMTDQF
+2131 PVMTEPF
-2138 PKPSGLP
+2138 PKPLGLP
-2145 RSPVVAEQTAKG
+2145 RSPAVSEQTSQG
-2157 PLAAGT
+2157 PLAPGT
-2163 SDHFSKP
+2163 SDHFPKP
-2170 SPRADVFQRQ
+2170 SRADVFQRQ

-2193 APPDSGPGPF
+2193 APLDGGPSPF

-2228 VDPYERP
+2228 IDPYERP
-2235 AFAPRPGDNFSH
+2235 ALTPRPVDSFSH
-2247 SQSSGPYSQPPLTP
+2247 NQSSDPYSQPPLTP
-2261 HPATNESLAH
+2261 HPAMNESFSH
-2271 SSRAFSQPGTMSR
+2271 PSRAFSQPGPISR

-2290 YSQPPGTPRPVI
+2290 YSQPPGTPRPVV
-2302 DAYPQPSG
+2302 DSYSQPPG

-2323 GTPRPTTIDPYSQQ
+2323 GTPRPTTMDPYSQQ
-2337 PPTPRPPTQAD
+2337 PPTPRPSAQAD
-2348 LFVPPAANQRHSD
+2348 LFAASAASQRHSD

-2367 GTPRPYSQPPAAPRP
+2367 GTPRPGMSVPYSQTPAALRP
-2382 RISEGFPRSSMTRPV
+2382 RISEGFTRSSTRPA

-2405 LQAAQNRGAAL
+2405 LQAHNRGAAL
-2416 SGPLIRPPDT
+2416 PGPLVRPPDA
-2426 CSPSPRPPG
+2426 CSQTPRPPG
-2435 PSLSETFSRVSPSAT
+2435 PGLSDTFSRVSPSAP
-2450 RDAYDQPPMTPRTQ
+2450 RDPYDQPPMTPRPQ
-2464 SDSFGTSQVAHDV
+2464 PDAFGTSQVAHDAD
-2477 GQSRPGSEGSF
+2477 QPRPGSEGSF
-2488 SAPSNSPM
+2488 GAPSNTPM
-2496 SSQSQQFSSVS
+2496 TPQGQQFSGVS
-2507 HLPGPVPTSG
+2507 QLPGPVPTSG
-2517 VTETQ
+2517 VTDTQ

-2555 GRQEKGSQ
+2555 GRQEKGAQ
-2563 DAVAGPLPAPLQ
+2563 DPGAVPHPGPPP
-2575 HWQPDSISQA
+2575 HWQPESVGQA
-2585 FARAPPPYPG
+2585 FARPPPPYPG
-2595 SIRSPVVPPLGPRYA
+2595 SVRSPMVPPLGPRYTV
-2610 LFPKDPR
+2610 FPKEAR
-2617 GPYPPD
+2617 GVYPPD
-2623 VTGMGMRPHGLR
+2623 VSGMGVRPHGFR

-2641 SHGTLSSQERFLA
+2641 GHGTLSGQERFLV
-2654 PPQQIQGP
+2654 PPQQMQGS
-2662 GAPPQLRRSMS
+2662 GVPPQLRRSLS
-2673 VDMPRPLNNSQMNNP
+2673 VDMPRPLNNSPMNNP
-2688 VGLPQHFPPQSL
+2688 GGLPAHFPAQSL

-2725 LPFTAPPGSV
+2725 LPFPAAPSNII
-2735 LEAPSHPRHGN
+2735 EAPSHPRHGS

-2751 DFPGPRHAEP
+2751 DFPGPRP
-2761 LRRPSQGLPT
+2761 PDPMRRPSQGLPP

-2778 LEQVPPSQQDQSHPA
+2778 LEQVPPSQQEPSHAVHPSA
-2793 HSSSMVMRSLSHP
+2793 VVMRSLSHP
-2806 LGGEFPEA
+2806 LGGEFSEA
-2814 SLSTSTP
+2814 PLSASVP
-2821 AETASDNLQITT
+2821 AEMTSENLQITT
-2833 QSSDGLEE
+2833 QPSDGLEE
-2841 KLDTDDPSVKELDV
+2841 KLDSDDPSVKELDV

-2891 LETNDPN
+2891 LEANDPN

-2926 FNEELDLNVPIDDK
+2926 FNEELDLSVPIDDK
-2940 IDNQCGSV
+2940 LDNQCVSV
-2948 EPKMKEQEDKTV
+2948 EPEKKEQENKSV

-2972 TGTSE
+2972 TVSSE

-2982 LSPDSKGEGRCES
+2982 LSPNSKGEAKCES
-2995 EKSNESKDNVGTPS
+2995 EKSEEGKDTVDPPCPP
-3009 SQASAHTDVSD
+3009 APAPLDKAD
-3020 GEKAVPQPCDTDLL
+3020 GDEAPVQPRDADLL
-3034 EKRPPREATGS
+3034 EKGTTQE
-3045 TPGVRGSTQLPAE
+3045 TPGPNPGVARGAPQLPAE
-3058 DVINSC
+3058 EAVTPC
-3064 GITAST
+3064 GVPGPA

-3077 ANEKSDNSDVRPLG
+3077 ANEKPDTADMRPLA
-3091 SPPPTLPASPSG
+3091 SPATTLPASPSG
-3103 HMSSL
+3103 HVSSL
-3108 PPPLMTPPGH
+3108 PPPLITPPGH
-3118 MLDSTM
+3118 VLDNTM
-3124 NSNVPVVSRVNHT
+3124 NSNVAVVPRLNHA

-3148 IQGQSP
+3148 IQGQPP
-3154 VNHGFGTGKPANQT
+3154 VNHSFGTGKPASQP
-3168 VPLTSQSGPQQLMIP
+3168 VSLSSQPGTSGMSGAQQLMIP
-3183 PTLAQQSRERPLL
+3183 QTLAQQSRERPLL

-3223 MIRQRAEPFFPNI
+3223 MIRQRSEPFFPNI

-3278 GQSVTG
+3278 GQAVTG
-3284 AQTSEGQSLLPQ
+3284 TQSGDGQTLLPQ
-3296 AMAQDGSITHQIS
+3296 AVAQDGSITHQIS

-3420 QQCAMAPPPVMPGVP
+3420 QQQCAMAPPPTVLPGVQ

-3446 AAMSQ
+3446 PAMSQ
-3451 PSFPMVPQ
+3451 PSFPVVPP
-3459 QLQHQQHAA
+3459 QLQHPAVMP
-3468 ISGHTSPARM
+3468 GHTSPARM
-3478 PSLPAWQP
+3478 PSLPGWQP
-3486 ASAPAHLPLNP
+3486 PSAAPHLPLNP
-3497 ARIQPPVA
+3497 PRIQPPVA
-3505 QLPIRTCTPAPGTV
+3505 QLPIKTCTPAPGAV
-3519 SGANPQSGPP
+3519 SNANPQSGPP

-3548 RRERLRE
+3548 RKERLRE

-3571 RALQQGLGVP
+3571 RALQQRLELEQHGLMGSELSSRP
-3581 PHGPMR
+3581 PA
-3587 SQLPFCSSDLPCDFA
+3587 SQLPFYSSDLPRDFVP
-3602 QPPRPLQQSPQHQQQ
+3602 PPRPLPPSPQHQMGQAVQPQSMQQ
-3617 VGQSIQQGSLN
+3617 ASLS
-3628 SPPTPTFM
+3628 SPPAPGFL
-3636 QTNERRQIG
+3636 QTNERRPTG
-3645 PPSFVPDSP
+3645 PPSFVPESP
-3654 SVPGGSPGFH
+3654 SIPGGSPSFH
-3664 SVKQVHGGL
+3664 PVKQVHAGL
-3673 SGASFQQ
+3673 PGPGFQP

-3686 FAPALPAAPAVASGS
+3686 FAPALPTAPPAASSG
-3701 LPCGQ
+3701 LPGSQ
-3706 DPAAAHG
+3706 DPAITQG
-3713 QSHPGSTQSLI
+3713 QSYPGSAQSLI

-3745 KDDDV
+3745 KDEDA
-3750 ESTKAPSTP
+3750 ESAKAPSTP
-3759 HSDITAPPTPS
+3759 HSDVTAPPTPS
-3770 ISETTSTPTVNTP
+3770 VPEATSTPTAP
-3783 GELPQQG
+3783 APS
-3790 EPELVEPV
+3790 EPSQLVGPEAPEPAGLSP
-3798 CPSTP
+3798 PSV
-3803 NTAAGQL
+3803 AAGPL
-3810 CAELESRLPQSELA
+3810 CAEPEAQPPGGDFA
-3824 QGAPNQPAFAESE
+3824 QGNPDQQTYAESE
-3837 AEKHSVETPAS
+3837 AEKLSVETPAQ
-3848 TEEVTPETT
+3848 EAKLETPELEQGLGRGAPEAEQLPGDQAEEQAAAATA
-3857 EPQQCPGQD
+3857 CP
-3866 GPDLEERARNKV
+3866 AH
-3878 EEKAGAGPVSSGQS
+3878 S
-3892 PPHPAGAPAAKG
+3892 PPRPAGAPATKG

-3912 HLLKNKKSSSLLSQ
+3912 HLLKNKKASSLLNQ
-3926 KPEGSF
+3926 KPEGGF
-3932 CSEDACTKDNT
+3932 CSEEDSTKDSKL
-3943 VVERQNPVEGLQT
+3943 VERQNPADVQT
-3956 LGAQMQGGFGCGSN
+3956 LGAQVQGGFGCGN
-3970 PLPKTDGGSETKKPR
+3970 NQLPKTDGGSETKKQR
-3985 SKRTQRV
+3985 SKRTQRT
-3992 GEKAAPRSKKRRKD
+3992 GEKAAPRSKKRKKED
-4006 EEEKRALSSAT
+4006 EERQALYST
-4017 DTFTH
+4017 GDTFTH

-4032 MEPIIG
+4032 MEPVIG

-4054 GNRLLGTFG
+4054 GNRLLGAFG
-4063 SATLEGVSD
+4063 SAALEGVSD

-4116 AGRAGVLMS
+4116 AGKAGVLVS
-4125 HEVTKSLGPKAFQLP
+4125 HEVTKSLGSKGFQLP

-4168 PHNNQEELRIQDHA
+4168 PHNNQEELRMQEHGA
-4182 GGRDTPDSFV
+4182 ERDTPDSFV

-4202 MDVSR
+4202 MEVSR
-4207 YPDLSSVKEE
+4207 YPDLSLVKEE

-4231 SSTGKGLESRRNDIK
+4231 SNAGRGLESRRNDIK

-4255 PPFGSSPNGPR
+4255 SPFGSSPNGPR

-4289 AFSDLLHVRVP
+4289 AFSDLLHVRIP
-4300 NSYEVSNGPDVPSV
+4300 NSYEVSNAPDVPSV
-4314 GLVSSHRVNPGLECR
+4314 GLVSSRRVNPGLEYR
-4329 QHIFLRGP
+4329 QRVFLRGP
-4337 PPGSANPPRSASSY
+4337 PPGSARPPRLASSFH
-4351 RLKPP
+4351 LKQP
-4356 SVPFRPASDGL
+4356 STSLPPASNGL
-4367 SGYKDSGIAEGA
+4367 SGYKDAGHGISEST

-4387 HCKVVILGGGVRK
+4387 HCKVVILGSGVRK
-4400 SFRDLAFVNKDSRES
+4400 SARELAFVNKGSRDGPS
-4415 SHRVE
+4415 RVE

-4428 NCFVLYAS
+4428 NCFILYS
-4436 STQAK
+4436 STAQAK
-4441 NSESKESAPPLP
+4441 NSESKESVPSLP
-4453 QSPARE
+4453 QSPVKE
-4459 TPSRAFHQYSNNIS
+4459 LPSKASHQYSNNIS
-4473 ALDVHCL
+4473 TLDVHCL
-4480 PQLQEEA
+4480 PQLQEKA

-4492 PPITFPPAFEAA
+4492 PPISFPPAFEAA

-4516 VKLKPRLRTVHG
+4516 VKLKPRLRAIHG
-4528 GFEDCR
+4528 GLEDCR
-4534 PINKKWRGMKWK
+4534 PPPKKWRGMKWK
-4546 KWSIHIVIPKGTF
+4546 KWSIHIVVPKGAF
-4559 KPPCEDE
+4559 KPPCEEE
-4566 IDEFLKKL
+4566 IDEFLKRL

-4583 PRDYRKCCFCHE
+4583 PKDFRKCCFCHE

-4609 LDLDVWV
+4609 LDLDLWV

-4655 MGATSGCHRFR
+4655 TGATGGCHRFR
-4666 CANIYHFTCAIKA
+4666 CTNIYHFTCAIKA

-4685 DKTMLCPV
+4685 DKTMLCPM
-4693 HKPKGIHEQE
+4693 HKPKGLHEQE

-4729 GERDHTFR
+4729 GEREHTFR
-4737 VGSLIFHTIGQLL
+4737 VGSLVFHAIGQLL
-4750 PQQMQAFHSPK
+4750 PQQMPAFHSPT

-4789 IEEKEGRPVFVIRI
+4789 IEEKDGRPVFVIRV

-4809 DLVLSDSSP
+4809 DLVLSDTSP

-4833 KQSEMLQLFPAYL
+4833 KKSEMLQLFPAYL
-4846 KGEDL
+4846 RGEDL
-4851 FGLTVSAVVRIA
+4851 FGLTVSAVARIA

-4905 HVKRPHTLNST
+4905 HVKRFVLRPHTLNST

-4930 NAPYSKQFV
+4930 SAPYSKQFV

-5050 KIIISSNR
+5050 KIIISSSR

>member
-1 MSLEDRVGELLL
+1 MSSEEDKSAEQ
-13 LPSCDTSRDGRVQ
+13 PQ
-26 DAYVVALASLCYKV
+26 PPPPPPEEP
-40 GVCGATGIA
+40 GAPA
-49 VKCLLEMA
+49 
-57 RAVPPSAGIRR
+57 
-68 GSGLPRNFTLCRF
+68 
-81 FVSFKAMHIKPCEGF
+81 
-96 NLIASHFDYFLVPLQ
+96 
-111 ILIWDYCMF
+111 
-120 SLCFQ
+120 
-125 IPLLVTV
+125 
-132 DLSVLSRPSPCTREC
+132 PSPAAADKRPR
-147 VHGHKHT
+147 GRPRKDG
-154 HTHTHA
+154 A
-160 CTCSSPEME
+160 SPF
-169 MSSSVL
+169 
-175 GQPLCAPEERP
+175 QRARKKP

-214 AEIKEQSA
+214 EIKEQSA

-387 VEWSLGVRQLEE
+387 VEWSLGVRQLEG

-685 RMVFPEQVVNEDI
+685 HMVFPEQVVNEDI

-792 TVRHEDLQLEEPK
+792 AVRHEDLQLEEPK
-805 MLASAEESR
+805 MLASAEEPR

-851 PEAMEQKESSE
+851 PEAMERKESSE

-1380 SPERETVDDE
+1380 SPEREAVDDE

-1585 VDHSGLDLCTFQVES
+1585 VDHS
-1600 SPFPFAGIDIG
+1600 AGIDIG

-1701 HSQGMSPL
+1701 HSQD
-1709 EKFHVFSRMPLMNGL
+1709 VFSRMPLMNGL
-1724 IGPNPHLPHNSLPPG
+1724 IGPNPHLSHNSLPPG

-1935 KNEQQQQQQQFG
+1935 KNEQQQQQQFG

-1953 PSGSDTPSSGIQSPL
+1953 PSGPDTPSSGIQSPL

-1976 ASPAQAFHKD
+1976 ASPAQAFRKD
-1986 LFPKQ
+1986 LFAKQ

-2043 GSAHSRPPSPVV
+2043 GSAHSRPPSPV

-2068 PGGHGFSRRNS
+2068 PGGHGSSRRNP
-2079 AALVENCAPL
+2079 AALAENCAPL
-2089 PPVPRPAPVSEA
+2089 PPVPRPAPLSEA

-2121 PYAKPPDTPR
+2121 PCAKPPDTPR

-2290 YSQPPGTPRPVI
+2290 YSQPPGTPRPVV

-2555 GRQEKGSQ
+2555 GRQDKGSQ

-2610 LFPKDPR
+2610 VFPKDPR

-2623 VTGMGMRPHGLR
+2623 VTGMGMRPHGFR

-2654 PPQQIQGP
+2654 PPQQIQGS

-2995 EKSNESKDNVGTPS
+2995 ERSNESKDHVGTPS

-3103 HMSSL
+3103 HVSSL

-3118 MLDSTM
+3118 VLDGTM

-3209 QERQEQQQQRQMQA
+3209 QERQEQLQQRQMQA

-3420 QQCAMAPPPVMPGVP
+3420 QQQQCAMAPPPVMPGVP

-3459 QLQHQQHAA
+3459 QLQHQQHAV

-3478 PSLPAWQP
+3478 PGLPAWQP

-3519 SGANPQSGPP
+3519 SSANPQSGPP

-3548 RRERLRE
+3548 RKERLRE

-3571 RALQQGLGVP
+3571 RALQQGVGVP

-3587 SQLPFCSSDLPCDFA
+3587 SQLPFYSSDLPCDFT

-3617 VGQSIQQGSLN
+3617 MGQSIQQGSLN

-3848 TEEVTPETT
+3848 TEEVTLETT

-4022 LKQQLSLLPL
+4022 LKQ
-4032 MEPIIG
+4032 
-4038 VNFAHFLP
+4038 
-4046 YGSGQFNS
+4046 
-4054 GNRLLGTFG
+4054 
-4063 SATLEGVSD
+4063 
-4072 YYSQLIYKQNNLSN
+4072 QNNLSN

-4453 QSPARE
+4453 QSPVRE
-4459 TPSRAFHQYSNNIS
+4459 TPSKAFHQYSNNIS
-4473 ALDVHCL
+4473 TLDVHCL

-4583 PRDYRKCCFCHE
+4583 PKDYRKCCFCHE

-4905 HVKRPHTLNST
+4905 HVKRFVLRPHTLNST

>member
-1 MSLEDRVGELLL
+1 
-13 LPSCDTSRDGRVQ
+13 
-26 DAYVVALASLCYKV
+26 
-40 GVCGATGIA
+40 
-49 VKCLLEMA
+49 
-57 RAVPPSAGIRR
+57 
-68 GSGLPRNFTLCRF
+68 
-81 FVSFKAMHIKPCEGF
+81 
-96 NLIASHFDYFLVPLQ
+96 
-111 ILIWDYCMF
+111 
-120 SLCFQ
+120 
-125 IPLLVTV
+125 
-132 DLSVLSRPSPCTREC
+132 
-147 VHGHKHT
+147 
-154 HTHTHA
+154 
-160 CTCSSPEME
+160 
-169 MSSSVL
+169 
-175 GQPLCAPEERP
+175 
-186 RSRGKITVEDEDS
+186 

-204 TTETENIVET
+204 TTETENTVET

-222 EEDAEAEVDIS
+222 EEDAEAEVDNS
-233 KRPVPV
+233 KQPVPA
-239 LERSVSE
+239 LQRSVSE
-246 DSASS
+246 ESSSS
-251 LVSVGVEVKISEQLC
+251 LVSVGVEAKISEQLC

-294 WKSQPFNKKDIDDSS
+294 WKNQTSNKKDVDDNS
-309 NGTCDKIQNSASR
+309 NGTCEKTQNSAPR
-322 KQRGQRKERSPLQN
+322 KQRGQRKERSPQQN
-336 IVSCVSVSTQTASDD
+336 IVSYVSVSTQTASDD

-366 DAIDIQAL
+366 DAIDVQAL

-387 VEWSLGVRQLEE
+387 VEWSLGVCQMEE
-399 PSPVS
+399 PLLVN
-404 VDKAV
+404 VDRAV

-427 KCCEDKCTQMYHYPC
+427 KCCEEKCTQTYHYPC

-447 TFQDFRNFF
+447 TFQDFSHFF

-636 ESQFKEEYICMY
+636 DSQLKEEYICLY
-648 CKHLAAEMDPLQP
+648 CKHLAELEP
-661 GDEVEMAEVTTDC
+661 GDEVEMAELAADY
-674 NNEMEVEGPED
+674 NNEMEVEGSED
-685 RMVFPEQVVNEDI
+685 HMVFLEQAVDKEVN
-698 SGQESTPGIV
+698 GQESIPGIV
-708 PDAVHIHTEEQLKSN
+708 PEVPVHTGEQQKGDA
-723 SPESLDTHD
+723 PESLNTHAP
-732 LLISESSQDKMNPA
+732 LVSESSQDKMNPE
-746 LENQISQEVDSEK
+746 LENQISHEIGSEK
-759 MEMSSKVMHICD
+759 MEMSSKVMHICSED
-771 ENQNENKMEVT
+771 QNENKMEVT
-782 ENVDVLTHQI
+782 ETVEVLVSQV
-792 TVRHEDLQLEEPK
+792 TVQREELQLLAHPK
-805 MLASAEESR
+805 VEASTEESR
-814 PPKLSIESATG
+814 PPTVIVEPVTV
-825 PPEALRSPC
+825 PPETLVSPC
-834 EEGTSLC
+834 RESTSFC
-841 SKEHLAVERV
+841 SKEPLATERV
-851 PEAMEQKESSE
+851 QEEMEQKENSE
-862 SSAAFMD
+862 PSNAFMD
-869 FEMAPVVESCVK
+869 FEMTPASESSVK

-889 SVKLP
+889 SIKLP
-894 SETELS
+894 SETESS
-900 FSSAAGVSKANASSS
+900 FSSAADISKANVSSS
-915 PLSSDLPSQDTLHSY
+915 PPLSSDLPSHDMLHSY
-930 PSTLSASVGNIMP
+930 TSALSASVGNIMP

-982 VSPPSWSPDISEG
+982 VSPLSWSPDISEG

-1051 PGVSAADLSSN
+1051 PGVSAADISSN

-1214 SSCPVCYR
+1214 SSCPVCCR

-1251 EVENVAD
+1251 EVESVAD

-1267 PYMPTSNVPSSDG
+1267 PYMPTSNVPSSDC

-1361 EMDDSREGELVDC
+1361 EMDDSREGELMDC

-1380 SPERETVDDE
+1380 SPEREAVDDE
-1390 TKGAEGTDG
+1390 TKGAEGTEG

-1430 SVIRKDSSGSISE
+1430 SVIRKDSSGSVSE
-1443 QLPNRDDGWS
+1443 QLTSRDDGWS
-1453 EHLPDTLVDES
+1453 EQLPDTLVDES

-1484 LEETFPAYLQEA
+1484 LEEIFPAYLQEA

-1505 SRQNKLSLDNLSEDA
+1505 SRQNKLSLDNLSEDT

-1530 TNFLDPS
+1530 TNFLDAS

-1548 AKPGTHGTTDDPLAD
+1548 AKPGTHGTADDPLAD

-1571 DDILGIISDDLAKS
+1571 EDILGIISDDLAKS

-1600 SPFPFAGIDIG
+1600 SPFPFAGMDIG
-1611 PVADDASSLPQPSV
+1611 PVADDPSSLPQPSV
-1625 NPTSRPLSE
+1625 TQSSRPLSE
-1634 EQLDGILSPELDKMV
+1634 EQLDGILSPELDRMV

-1680 TAQPTPL
+1680 TTQPAPL
-1687 AQPPPPPAPQLLPI
+1687 PQPPPPPAPQLLPL
-1701 HSQGMSPL
+1701 HSQD
-1709 EKFHVFSRMPLMNGL
+1709 VFSRMPLMNGL
-1724 IGPNPHLPHNSLPPG
+1724 IGPSPHLPHNSLPPG
-1739 SGLGTFSTVA
+1739 SGLGAFSAIA
-1749 QSPYTDTRDKN
+1749 QSPYTDARDKN
-1760 PAFHPMAS
+1760 PAFNPVAS

-1781 EGENDT
+1781 EGDSDT
-1787 MSNAQRSTLK
+1787 MSNAQRSALK

-1805 EMATVAPVLY
+1805 EVATVAPVLY
-1815 TNINFPS
+1815 TNVNFPN

-1869 MSNDPLKR
+1869 MSNDSMKR

-1883 IDPGSRI
+1883 IDPSSRI

-1935 KNEQQQQQQQFG
+1935 KSEQQQQQQQ
-1947 AQPPVA
+1947 
-1953 PSGSDTPSSGIQSPL
+1953 
-1968 TPQPGNGN
+1968 
-1976 ASPAQAFHKD
+1976 
-1986 LFPKQ
+1986 
-1991 LPSAPSSASSDD
+1991 
-2003 VFVKPQAPPPAAAP
+2003 
-2017 ARGPPVQESLS
+2017 
-2028 QPQTC
+2028 
-2033 QPPSPQVFSA
+2033 
-2043 GSAHSRPPSPVV
+2043 
-2055 DPYAKMVGTPRPP
+2055 
-2068 PGGHGFSRRNS
+2068 
-2079 AALVENCAPL
+2079 
-2089 PPVPRPAPVSEA
+2089 
-2101 TANRPSPVRDFCAS
+2101 
-2115 STANGD
+2115 
-2121 PYAKPPDTPR
+2121 
-2131 PTMTDQF
+2131 
-2138 PKPSGLP
+2138 
-2145 RSPVVAEQTAKG
+2145 
-2157 PLAAGT
+2157 
-2163 SDHFSKP
+2163 
-2170 SPRADVFQRQ
+2170 
-2180 RIPDPYARPLLTP
+2180 
-2193 APPDSGPGPF
+2193 
-2203 KAPMQPPPPSQDPYG
+2203 
-2218 PVSQA
+2218 
-2223 PRRLS
+2223 
-2228 VDPYERP
+2228 
-2235 AFAPRPGDNFSH
+2235 
-2247 SQSSGPYSQPPLTP
+2247 
-2261 HPATNESLAH
+2261 
-2271 SSRAFSQPGTMSR
+2271 
-2284 PTSQDP
+2284 
-2290 YSQPPGTPRPVI
+2290 
-2302 DAYPQPSG
+2302 
-2310 TSRSNPDPYSQPP
+2310 
-2323 GTPRPTTIDPYSQQ
+2323 
-2337 PPTPRPPTQAD
+2337 
-2348 LFVPPAANQRHSD
+2348 
-2361 PYAHPP
+2361 
-2367 GTPRPYSQPPAAPRP
+2367 
-2382 RISEGFPRSSMTRPV
+2382 
-2397 LMPNQDPF
+2397 
-2405 LQAAQNRGAAL
+2405 
-2416 SGPLIRPPDT
+2416 
-2426 CSPSPRPPG
+2426 
-2435 PSLSETFSRVSPSAT
+2435 
-2450 RDAYDQPPMTPRTQ
+2450 
-2464 SDSFGTSQVAHDV
+2464 
-2477 GQSRPGSEGSF
+2477 
-2488 SAPSNSPM
+2488 
-2496 SSQSQQFSSVS
+2496 
-2507 HLPGPVPTSG
+2507 
-2517 VTETQ
+2517 
-2522 STVNMSQAD
+2522 
-2531 TEKLRQR
+2531 
-2538 QKLREIILQ
+2538 
-2547 QQQQKKMA
+2547 
-2555 GRQEKGSQ
+2555 
-2563 DAVAGPLPAPLQ
+2563 
-2575 HWQPDSISQA
+2575 
-2585 FARAPPPYPG
+2585 
-2595 SIRSPVVPPLGPRYA
+2595 
-2610 LFPKDPR
+2610 
-2617 GPYPPD
+2617 
-2623 VTGMGMRPHGLR
+2623 
-2635 FGFPGG
+2635 
-2641 SHGTLSSQERFLA
+2641 
-2654 PPQQIQGP
+2654 
-2662 GAPPQLRRSMS
+2662 
-2673 VDMPRPLNNSQMNNP
+2673 
-2688 VGLPQHFPPQSL
+2688 
-2700 PVQQHNILGQAF
+2700 
-2712 IELRHRAPDGRPR
+2712 
-2725 LPFTAPPGSV
+2725 
-2735 LEAPSHPRHGN
+2735 
-2746 FIPRP
+2746 
-2751 DFPGPRHAEP
+2751 
-2761 LRRPSQGLPT
+2761 
-2771 QLPLHPN
+2771 
-2778 LEQVPPSQQDQSHPA
+2778 
-2793 HSSSMVMRSLSHP
+2793 
-2806 LGGEFPEA
+2806 
-2814 SLSTSTP
+2814 
-2821 AETASDNLQITT
+2821 
-2833 QSSDGLEE
+2833 
-2841 KLDTDDPSVKELDV
+2841 
-2855 KDLEGVEVKDLD
+2855 
-2867 DEDLENLN
+2867 
-2875 LDTEDGKGDEL
+2875 
-2886 DTLGN
+2886 
-2891 LETNDPN
+2891 
-2898 LDDLLRSGE
+2898 
-2907 FDIIAYTDPELD
+2907 
-2919 LGDKKSM
+2919 
-2926 FNEELDLNVPIDDK
+2926 
-2940 IDNQCGSV
+2940 
-2948 EPKMKEQEDKTV
+2948 
-2960 VPSDKPSPWKKS
+2960 
-2972 TGTSE
+2972 
-2977 IKTEV
+2977 
-2982 LSPDSKGEGRCES
+2982 
-2995 EKSNESKDNVGTPS
+2995 
-3009 SQASAHTDVSD
+3009 
-3020 GEKAVPQPCDTDLL
+3020 
-3034 EKRPPREATGS
+3034 
-3045 TPGVRGSTQLPAE
+3045 
-3058 DVINSC
+3058 
-3064 GITAST
+3064 
-3070 PVLSSLL
+3070 
-3077 ANEKSDNSDVRPLG
+3077 
-3091 SPPPTLPASPSG
+3091 
-3103 HMSSL
+3103 
-3108 PPPLMTPPGH
+3108 
-3118 MLDSTM
+3118 
-3124 NSNVPVVSRVNHT
+3124 
-3137 FPQGVQ
+3137 
-3143 VNPGF
+3143 
-3148 IQGQSP
+3148 
-3154 VNHGFGTGKPANQT
+3154 
-3168 VPLTSQSGPQQLMIP
+3168 
-3183 PTLAQQSRERPLL
+3183 
-3196 LEEQPLL
+3196 
-3203 LQDLLD
+3203 
-3209 QERQEQQQQRQMQA
+3209 QEQQQQRQMQA
-3223 MIRQRAEPFFPNI
+3223 MIH
-3236 DFDAITDPIMKAKM
+3236 FDAITDPIMKAKM

-3278 GQSVTG
+3278 GPSVTG
-3284 AQTSEGQSLLPQ
+3284 AQTGEGHSLLPQ
-3296 AMAQDGSITHQIS
+3296 AVTQDGSITHQIS

-3420 QQCAMAPPPVMPGVP
+3420 QQQQQQCAMAPPTVMPGVQ

-3446 AAMSQ
+3446 PTLSQ
-3451 PSFPMVPQ
+3451 PGFPMVPA

-3468 ISGHTSPARM
+3468 VIGHSSPARM
-3478 PSLPAWQP
+3478 PSLPGCQP
-3486 ASAPAHLPLNP
+3486 ASAPSHLPLNP
-3497 ARIQPPVA
+3497 PRVQPPVA
-3505 QLPIRTCTPAPGTV
+3505 QLPIKTCTPAPGAV
-3519 SGANPQSGPP
+3519 SNANPQSGPP

-3548 RRERLRE
+3548 RKERLRE

-3571 RALQQGLGVP
+3571 RALQQRMEVEQHGVMGSELGGRTSVSQVP
-3581 PHGPMR
+3581 
-3587 SQLPFCSSDLPCDFA
+3587 FYSSDLPCDFM

-3617 VGQSIQQGSLN
+3617 MGQVLQPQTMQQGSIN
-3628 SPPTPTFM
+3628 SPPTQSFM

-3645 PPSFVPDSP
+3645 PPPFVPDTP
-3654 SVPGGSPGFH
+3654 SVPGGSPNFH

-3673 SGASFQQ
+3673 PGAGFQP
-3680 SPARPP
+3680 SPVRPP
-3686 FAPALPAAPAVASGS
+3686 FTPALPTAPPVANSS

-3706 DPAAAHG
+3706 DPAVTHG
-3713 QSHPGSTQSLI
+3713 QSYPGSAQSLI

-3745 KDDDV
+3745 KDDDT

-3770 ISETTSTPTVNTP
+3770 ASETTSTPTVNTS
-3783 GELPQQG
+3783 GELPQLA
-3790 EPELVEPV
+3790 EPEAVEPGG
-3798 CPSTP
+3798 PSAPDPAT
-3803 NTAAGQL
+3803 GQL
-3810 CAELESRLPQSELA
+3810 CPELESKLPTSDFSQGTPSQQTYANSEVDKL
-3824 QGAPNQPAFAESE
+3824 SI
-3837 AEKHSVETPAS
+3837 ETPA
-3848 TEEVTPETT
+3848 TVEEVKLETAEPE
-3857 EPQQCPGQD
+3857 QRPGQD
-3866 GPDLEERARNKV
+3866 GPELEERTEDQAK
-3878 EEKAGAGPVSSGQS
+3878 EKAAAGPASAGQS
-3892 PPHPAGAPAAKG
+3892 PSRPAGAPASKG

-3912 HLLKNKKSSSLLSQ
+3912 HLLKNKKASSLLNQ
-3926 KPEGSF
+3926 KPEGGF
-3932 CSEDACTKDNT
+3932 CSEEDCTKDNKL
-3943 VVERQNPVEGLQT
+3943 VERQNPAEVQT
-3956 LGAQMQGGFGCGSN
+3956 LGAQMQGGFGCGN
-3970 PLPKTDGGSETKKPR
+3970 NQLPKTDGGSETKKQR
-3985 SKRTQRV
+3985 SKRTQRT
-3992 GEKAAPRSKKRRKD
+3992 GEKTAPRSKKRKKE
-4006 EEEKRALSSAT
+4006 EEEKQALYSTA

-4032 MEPIIG
+4032 MEPVIG

-4100 MACQKM
+4100 LACQKM

-4116 AGRAGVLMS
+4116 AGKAGVLVS
-4125 HEVTKSLGPKAFQLP
+4125 HEVTRSLGPKPFQLP

-4168 PHNNQEELRIQDHA
+4168 PHNNQEELRIQEHA
-4182 GGRDTPDSFV
+4182 ADRDTPDSFV

-4202 MDVSR
+4202 MEVSR
-4207 YPDLSSVKEE
+4207 YPDLSLVKEE
-4217 PPEPVPSPIIPILP
+4217 PPEPVPSPVIPILP
-4231 SSTGKGLESRRNDIK
+4231 SSAGKGLDSRRNDIK

-4255 PPFGSSPNGPR
+4255 SPFGSSPNGPR

-4300 NSYEVSNGPDVPSV
+4300 NSYEVSNAPDVPAV
-4314 GLVSSHRVNPGLECR
+4314 GLVSSHRVNPGLEYR
-4329 QHIFLRGP
+4329 QRLFLRGP
-4337 PPGSANPPRSASSY
+4337 PPGPANPPRLASSY
-4351 RLKPP
+4351 HLKQPN
-4356 SVPFRPASDGL
+4356 VPFPPASNGL
-4367 SGYKDSGIAEGA
+4367 SAYKDSSRGITESA

-4387 HCKVVILGGGVRK
+4387 HCKVVILGSGVRK
-4400 SFRDLAFVNKDSRES
+4400 SVRDLAFVNKDSRES
-4415 SHRVE
+4415 SSRVE

-4428 NCFVLYAS
+4428 NCFILYS
-4436 STQAK
+4436 STAQAK
-4441 NSESKESAPPLP
+4441 NSESKESIPSLP
-4453 QSPARE
+4453 QSPVKE
-4459 TPSRAFHQYSNNIS
+4459 TPSKAFHQYSNNTS
-4473 ALDVHCL
+4473 TLDVHCL
-4480 PQLQEEA
+4480 PRLQDRA

-4516 VKLKPRLRTVHG
+4516 VKLKPRLRAVHG
-4528 GFEDCR
+4528 GFDDCR
-4534 PINKKWRGMKWK
+4534 PVTKKWRGMKWK
-4546 KWSIHIVIPKGTF
+4546 RWSIHIVVPKGAF

-4583 PRDYRKCCFCHE
+4583 PKDYRKCCFCHE

-4609 LDLDVWV
+4609 LDLDLWV

-4655 MGATSGCHRFR
+4655 TGATSGCHRFR
-4666 CANIYHFTCAIKA
+4666 CTNIYHFTCAIKA

-4685 DKTMLCPV
+4685 DKTMLCPM

-4737 VGSLIFHTIGQLL
+4737 VGSLIFHAIGQLL

-4789 IEEKEGRPVFVIRI
+4789 IEEKDGRPVFVIRI

-4833 KQSEMLQLFPAYL
+4833 KKSEMLQLFPAYL
-4846 KGEDL
+4846 RGEDL
-4851 FGLTVSAVVRIA
+4851 FGLTVSAVARIA
-4863 ESLPGVEACENYTFR
+4863 ESLPGVEACENYSFR

-4930 NAPYSKQFV
+4930 SAPYSKQFV
-4939 HSKSSQYRKMKT
+4939 HSKSSQYRKMKA

-5010 FRMDSDHVID
+5010 FRMDNDHVID

-5050 KIIISSNR
+5050 KIIISSSR

>member
-1 MSLEDRVGELLL
+1 MYL
-13 LPSCDTSRDGRVQ
+13 
-26 DAYVVALASLCYKV
+26 
-40 GVCGATGIA
+40 
-49 VKCLLEMA
+49 
-57 RAVPPSAGIRR
+57 
-68 GSGLPRNFTLCRF
+68 
-81 FVSFKAMHIKPCEGF
+81 
-96 NLIASHFDYFLVPLQ
+96 FL
-111 ILIWDYCMF
+111 Y
-120 SLCFQ
+120 
-125 IPLLVTV
+125 
-132 DLSVLSRPSPCTREC
+132 
-147 VHGHKHT
+147 
-154 HTHTHA
+154 
-160 CTCSSPEME
+160 
-169 MSSSVL
+169 
-175 GQPLCAPEERP
+175 RP

-214 AEIKEQSA
+214 EIKEQSA

-387 VEWSLGVRQLEE
+387 VEWSLGVRQLEG

-685 RMVFPEQVVNEDI
+685 HMVFPEQVVNEDI

-792 TVRHEDLQLEEPK
+792 AVRHEDLQLEEPK
-805 MLASAEESR
+805 MLASAEEPR

-851 PEAMEQKESSE
+851 PEAMERKESSE

-1258 IGFDCSMCR
+1258 VGFDCSMCR

-1380 SPERETVDDE
+1380 SPEREAVDDE

-1585 VDHSGLDLCTFQVES
+1585 VDHS
-1600 SPFPFAGIDIG
+1600 DIG

-1701 HSQGMSPL
+1701 HSQD
-1709 EKFHVFSRMPLMNGL
+1709 VFSRMPLMNGL
-1724 IGPNPHLPHNSLPPG
+1724 IGPNPHLSHNSLPPG

-1935 KNEQQQQQQQFG
+1935 KNEQQQQQQFG

-1953 PSGSDTPSSGIQSPL
+1953 PSGPDTPSSGIQSPL

-1976 ASPAQAFHKD
+1976 ASPAQAFRKD
-1986 LFPKQ
+1986 LF
-1991 LPSAPSSASSDD
+1991 
-2003 VFVKPQAPPPAAAP
+2003 
-2017 ARGPPVQESLS
+2017 ESLS

-2043 GSAHSRPPSPVV
+2043 GSAHSRPPSPV

-2068 PGGHGFSRRNS
+2068 PGGHGSSRRNP
-2079 AALVENCAPL
+2079 AALAENCAPL
-2089 PPVPRPAPVSEA
+2089 PPVPRPAPLSEA

-2121 PYAKPPDTPR
+2121 PCAKPPDTPR

-2290 YSQPPGTPRPVI
+2290 YSQPPGTPRPVV

-2555 GRQEKGSQ
+2555 GRQDKGSQ

-2610 LFPKDPR
+2610 VFPKDPR

-2623 VTGMGMRPHGLR
+2623 VTGMGMRPHGFR

-2654 PPQQIQGP
+2654 PPQQIQGS

-2712 IELRHRAPDGRPR
+2712 NELRHRAPDGRPR

-2995 EKSNESKDNVGTPS
+2995 ERSNESKDHVGTPS

-3103 HMSSL
+3103 HVSSL

-3118 MLDSTM
+3118 VLDGTM

-3209 QERQEQQQQRQMQA
+3209 QERQEQLQQRQMQA

-3420 QQCAMAPPPVMPGVP
+3420 QQQQCAMAPPPVMPGVP

-3459 QLQHQQHAA
+3459 QLQHQQHAV

-3478 PSLPAWQP
+3478 PGLPAWQP

-3519 SGANPQSGPP
+3519 SSANPQSGPP

-3548 RRERLRE
+3548 RKERLRE

-3571 RALQQGLGVP
+3571 RALQQGVGVP

-3587 SQLPFCSSDLPCDFA
+3587 SQLPFYSSDLPCDFT

-3617 VGQSIQQGSLN
+3617 MGQSIQQGSLN

-3848 TEEVTPETT
+3848 TEEVTLETT

-4022 LKQQLSLLPL
+4022 LKQ
-4032 MEPIIG
+4032 
-4038 VNFAHFLP
+4038 
-4046 YGSGQFNS
+4046 
-4054 GNRLLGTFG
+4054 
-4063 SATLEGVSD
+4063 
-4072 YYSQLIYKQNNLSN
+4072 QNNLSN

-4453 QSPARE
+4453 QSPVRE
-4459 TPSRAFHQYSNNIS
+4459 TPSKAFHQYSNNIS
-4473 ALDVHCL
+4473 TLDVHCL

-4583 PRDYRKCCFCHE
+4583 PKDYRKCCFCHE

-4905 HVKRPHTLNST
+4905 HVKRFVLRPHTLNST

>member
-1 MSLEDRVGELLL
+1 MSSEEDKSAEQ
-13 LPSCDTSRDGRVQ
+13 PQ
-26 DAYVVALASLCYKV
+26 PPPPPPEEP
-40 GVCGATGIA
+40 GAPA
-49 VKCLLEMA
+49 
-57 RAVPPSAGIRR
+57 
-68 GSGLPRNFTLCRF
+68 
-81 FVSFKAMHIKPCEGF
+81 
-96 NLIASHFDYFLVPLQ
+96 
-111 ILIWDYCMF
+111 
-120 SLCFQ
+120 
-125 IPLLVTV
+125 
-132 DLSVLSRPSPCTREC
+132 PSPAAADKRPR
-147 VHGHKHT
+147 GRPRKDG
-154 HTHTHA
+154 A
-160 CTCSSPEME
+160 SPF
-169 MSSSVL
+169 
-175 GQPLCAPEERP
+175 QRARKKP
-186 RSRGKITVEDEDS
+186 RSRGKSTVEDEDS

-204 TTETENIVET
+204 TTETENTVET

-222 EEDAEAEVDIS
+222 EEDAEAEVDRS
-233 KRPVPV
+233 RRPVPAFQ
-239 LERSVSE
+239 RSVSE
-246 DSASS
+246 ESAAS
-251 LVSVGVEVKISEQLC
+251 LVSVGIEAKISEQLC

-294 WKSQPFNKKDIDDSS
+294 WKNQPSNKKDVDDNSS
-309 NGTCDKIQNSASR
+309 GTCEKIQNSTPR
-322 KQRGQRKERSPLQN
+322 KQRGQRKERSPQQN
-336 IVSCVSVSTQTASDD
+336 IVPCVSVSTQTASDD

-366 DAIDIQAL
+366 DAIDVQAL

-387 VEWSLGVRQLEE
+387 VEWSLRVCQMEE
-399 PSPVS
+399 PLLVN
-404 VDKAV
+404 VDRAV

-427 KCCEDKCTQMYHYPC
+427 KCCEEKCTQMYHYPC

-447 TFQDFRNFF
+447 TFQDFSHFF

-625 LECDKPTDHEL
+625 LECDKPTDHDL
-636 ESQFKEEYICMY
+636 DSQLKEEYICMY
-648 CKHLAAEMDPLQP
+648 CKHLAEVDPLQP
-661 GDEVEMAEVTTDC
+661 GDEVEMAELTTDC

-685 RMVFPEQVVNEDI
+685 RMVFLEQAVNKDVDD
-698 SGQESTPGIV
+698 QQPTPGIV
-708 PDAVHIHTEEQLKSN
+708 PDAHIHTGEQRRSDPPG
-723 SPESLDTHD
+723 SHGARG
-732 LLISESSQDKMNPA
+732 LLTAESSQDKMNPE
-746 LENQISQEVDSEK
+746 LENQISHEVDSEE
-759 MEMSSKVMHICD
+759 MEMPPKAMHACGAD
-771 ENQNENKMEVT
+771 QNENRMEVT
-782 ENVDVLTHQI
+782 DSAEALAPQVAVQQGEVHL
-792 TVRHEDLQLEEPK
+792 LEGPN
-805 MLASAEESR
+805 MVAPPEESR
-814 PPKLSIESATG
+814 PPGVNIESVTV
-825 PPEALRSPC
+825 PSPGG
-834 EEGTSLC
+834 EGTALC
-841 SKEHLAVERV
+841 SKEQLAIERV
-851 PEAMEQKESSE
+851 PEEMEQKENPEPST
-862 SSAAFMD
+862 AFMD
-869 FEMAPVVESCVK
+869 FEVAPAIESCVK
-881 DGLCQEDK
+881 DGVCQESK

-894 SETELS
+894 SETESS
-900 FSSAAGVSKANASSS
+900 FSSAAGISKANASSS
-915 PLSSDLPSQDTLHSY
+915 PALSSDLPSHDMLHSY
-930 PSTLSASVGNIMP
+930 PSAPSASAGNIMP
-943 TTYISVTPKI
+943 TTYVSVTPKI

-967 GRPRSKQGAWSTHNT
+967 GRPRSRQGVWSTHNT

-1051 PGVSAADLSSN
+1051 PGVSAADISSN

-1267 PYMPTSNVPSSDG
+1267 PYMPTSNVPSSDC

-1361 EMDDSREGELVDC
+1361 EMDDSREGELMDC
-1374 DGKSES
+1374 DAKSES
-1380 SPERETVDDE
+1380 SPEREAVDDE
-1390 TKGAEGTDG
+1390 TKGVEGTEG

-1443 QLPNRDDGWS
+1443 QLPSRDDGWS
-1453 EHLPDTLVDES
+1453 EQLPDTLVDES

-1484 LEETFPAYLQEA
+1484 LEEIFPAYLQEA

-1505 SRQNKLSLDNLSEDA
+1505 TRQNKLSLDNLSEDT

-1548 AKPGTHGTTDDPLAD
+1548 AKPGTHGTADDPLAD

-1585 VDHSGLDLCTFQVES
+1585 VDHS
-1600 SPFPFAGIDIG
+1600 AGIDIG
-1611 PVADDASSLPQPSV
+1611 AGADDPSSLPQPSV
-1625 NPTSRPLSE
+1625 NQSSRPLSE

-1680 TAQPTPL
+1680 ATQAAPVPQ
-1687 AQPPPPPAPQLLPI
+1687 PPAPQLLPV
-1701 HSQGMSPL
+1701 HAQD
-1709 EKFHVFSRMPLMNGL
+1709 VFSRMPLMNGL
-1724 IGPNPHLPHNSLPPG
+1724 IGPSPHLAHNSLPPG
-1739 SGLGTFSTVA
+1739 SGLGTFSAVA
-1749 QSPYTDTRDKN
+1749 QAPYTDARDKN
-1760 PAFHPMAS
+1760 PAFNPMAS
-1768 DPNSSWTSSAPTV
+1768 DPNGPWTSSAPTM

-1815 TNINFPS
+1815 TNINFPN

-1869 MSNDPLKR
+1869 MSNDSMKR

-1883 IDPGSRI
+1883 IDPSSRI

-1915 MRQKSKQQAKIEATQ
+1915 MRQKSKQQAKMEATQ

-1935 KNEQQQQQQQFG
+1935 KSEQQQQQQQQLG
-1947 AQPPVA
+1947 AQPPPGQPGPDA
-1953 PSGSDTPSSGIQSPL
+1953 PSAGVHSPG
-1968 TPQPGNGN
+1968 TPQPGP
-1976 ASPAQAFHKD
+1976 ASVSPAQPFPKD
-1986 LFPKQ
+1986 LFAKP
-1991 LPSAPSSASSDD
+1991 LPGTPAAAPPDD
-2003 VFVKPQAPPPAAAP
+2003 VFVKPQAPPPPPAP
-2017 ARGPPVQESLS
+2017 SRVSVPESLS
-2028 QPQTC
+2028 QAQAS
-2033 QPPSPQVFSA
+2033 QPPSPQMFSP
-2043 GSAHSRPPSPVV
+2043 GPSNSRPPSPV

-2079 AALVENCAPL
+2079 ALVENCAPL
-2089 PPVPRPAPVSEA
+2089 SSVSRPTQMSET
-2101 TANRPSPVRDFCAS
+2101 TANRPSPVRDLCSSSAAS
-2115 STANGD
+2115 SD

-2131 PTMTDQF
+2131 PVMTDPF
-2138 PKPSGLP
+2138 PKPLGLP
-2145 RSPVVAEQTAKG
+2145 RSPVVSEQTAKG
-2157 PLAAGT
+2157 PLASGT
-2163 SDHFSKP
+2163 SDHFTKP
-2170 SPRADVFQRQ
+2170 SPRADAFQRQ

-2193 APPDSGPGPF
+2193 APLDSGPGPF
-2203 KAPMQPPPPSQDPYG
+2203 KAPMQPPPSSQDPYG
-2218 PVSQA
+2218 SVSQPA
-2223 PRRLS
+2223 RRLS

-2235 AFAPRPGDNFSH
+2235 ALTPRPVDNFSH
-2247 SQSSGPYSQPPLTP
+2247 NQSSDPYSQPPLTP
-2261 HPATNESLAH
+2261 HPAMNESFAH
-2271 SSRAFSQPGTMSR
+2271 PSRAFSQPGAISR

-2290 YSQPPGTPRPVI
+2290 YSQPPGTPRPVV
-2302 DAYPQPSG
+2302 DSYSQPPG

-2337 PPTPRPPTQAD
+2337 APTPRPSAQAD
-2348 LFVPPAANQRHSD
+2348 LFVTSAANQRRSD
-2361 PYAHPP
+2361 PRAHPP
-2367 GTPRPYSQPPAAPRP
+2367 GTPRPGISVPYSQPPAIPRP
-2382 RISEGFPRSSMTRPV
+2382 RISEGFTRSSMTRPV

-2416 SGPLIRPPDT
+2416 PGPLVRPPDA
-2426 CSPSPRPPG
+2426 CSQTPRPPG
-2435 PSLSETFSRVSPSAT
+2435 PGLSDTFSRVSPSAP
-2450 RDAYDQPPMTPRTQ
+2450 RDPYDQPPMTPRSQ

-2477 GQSRPGSEGSF
+2477 ADQPRPRSEGSF

-2496 SSQSQQFSSVS
+2496 NSQGQQFSGVS
-2507 HLPGPVPTSG
+2507 QLPGPVPTSG
-2517 VTETQ
+2517 VTDTQ

-2547 QQQQKKMA
+2547 QQQQKKLA

-2563 DAVAGPLPAPLQ
+2563 DPGAVPHPGPLQ
-2575 HWQPDSISQA
+2575 HWQPEGVSRA
-2585 FARAPPPYPG
+2585 FTRPPPPYPG
-2595 SIRSPVVPPLGPRYA
+2595 SISSPVGPPLGPRYA
-2610 LFPKDPR
+2610 VFPKDPR
-2617 GPYPPD
+2617 GPYTPD
-2623 VTGMGMRPHGLR
+2623 VTGMGMRPHGFR

-2641 SHGTLSSQERFLA
+2641 SHGTLSSQERFLV
-2654 PPQQIQGP
+2654 PPQQIQGS
-2662 GAPPQLRRSMS
+2662 GVPPQLRRSMS
-2673 VDMPRPLNNSQMNNP
+2673 VDMPRPLNNSQANNP
-2688 VGLPQHFPPQSL
+2688 GGLPPHFPPQSL
-2700 PVQQHNILGQAF
+2700 SVQQHNILGQAF
-2712 IELRHRAPDGRPR
+2712 IELRHRTPDGRPR
-2725 LPFTAPPGSV
+2725 MPFPASPGNV
-2735 LEAPSHPRHGN
+2735 IEAPSHPRHGN

-2751 DFPGPRHAEP
+2751 DFPGPRHTDP
-2761 LRRPSQGLPT
+2761 MRRPSQGLPH
-2771 QLPLHPN
+2771 QLPVHPN
-2778 LEQVPPSQQDQSHPA
+2778 LEQVPPSQQEQRHPV
-2793 HSSSMVMRSLSHP
+2793 HSSSVVMRSLSHP
-2806 LGGEFPEA
+2806 LGGEFAEA
-2814 SLSTSTP
+2814 PLSTSTP
-2821 AETASDNLQITT
+2821 AEATSDNVQISTP
-2833 QSSDGLEE
+2833 SSGGLEE
-2841 KLDTDDPSVKELDV
+2841 KLDSDGPSVKELDV
-2855 KDLEGVEVKDLD
+2855 KDLEGVEVRDLD

-2940 IDNQCGSV
+2940 LDNQCVSV
-2948 EPKMKEQEDKTV
+2948 EPPKKEQDDKSM
-2960 VPSDKPSPWKKS
+2960 VPSDKHSPWKKAAVS
-2972 TGTSE
+2972 SE

-2982 LSPDSKGEGRCES
+2982 LSPDSKGETKCES
-2995 EKSNESKDNVGTPS
+2995 EKSDEGKDAVDAPCPQAPAHADANDGE
-3009 SQASAHTDVSD
+3009 QASLQS
-3020 GEKAVPQPCDTDLL
+3020 CDADLL
-3034 EKRPPREATGS
+3034 EKRTNRETAGS
-3045 TPGVRGSTQLPAE
+3045 NTSVRGSTQLPAE

-3064 GITAST
+3064 SIPGST

-3091 SPPPTLPASPSG
+3091 SPPPTLPASPSS
-3103 HMSSL
+3103 HVSSL

-3118 MLDSTM
+3118 ALDNTLS
-3124 NSNVPVVSRVNHT
+3124 SNVTVVPRLNHT

-3143 VNPGF
+3143 VSPGF
-3148 IQGQSP
+3148 IQGQPTVHRS
-3154 VNHGFGTGKPANQT
+3154 FGTGKPVNQT
-3168 VPLTSQSGPQQLMIP
+3168 VPLTSPSAASGMSGPQQLMVP
-3183 PTLAQQSRERPLL
+3183 QTAAQQNRERPLL

-3223 MIRQRAEPFFPNI
+3223 MIRQRSEPFFPNI

-3284 AQTSEGQSLLPQ
+3284 TQTGDGQTLLPQ
-3296 AMAQDGSITHQIS
+3296 AVTQDGSITHQIS

-3405 EHAELIEDYRIKQQQ
+3405 EHAELIEEYRTKQQQ
-3420 QQCAMAPPPVMPGVP
+3420 RQQQRCAVAPPTAMPGVQPQLPLAPGGP
-3435 PQPPLVPGAPP
+3435 PPT
-3446 AAMSQ
+3446 MSQ
-3451 PSFPMVPQ
+3451 PSFPMAPP
-3459 QLQHQQHAA
+3459 QLQHRQRVAVLA
-3468 ISGHTSPARM
+3468 GHTSPAGM
-3478 PSLPAWQP
+3478 PSLPGWQP
-3486 ASAPAHLPLNP
+3486 PGAPSHLPLNP
-3497 ARIQPPVA
+3497 PRIQPPVA
-3505 QLPIRTCTPAPGTV
+3505 QLPIKTCPPAPGAV
-3519 SGANPQSGPP
+3519 SNANPQNGPP

-3548 RRERLRE
+3548 RKERLRE

-3571 RALQQGLGVP
+3571 RALQQRMEMGQ
-3581 PHGPMR
+3581 HGMMGSELSSRTPV
-3587 SQLPFCSSDLPCDFA
+3587 SQIPFYTSDLPCDFT
-3602 QPPRPLQQSPQHQQQ
+3602 QPPRPLQQPPQQQ
-3617 VGQSIQQGSLN
+3617 QQAGPVLQQQNIQQGSIN
-3628 SPPTPTFM
+3628 SPPTPNFM
-3636 QTNERRQIG
+3636 QTNERRQMG

-3654 SVPGGSPGFH
+3654 SIPGGSPNFH
-3664 SVKQVHGGL
+3664 SVKPVHGGVP
-3673 SGASFQQ
+3673 GASFQQ
-3680 SPARPP
+3680 SPVRPP
-3686 FAPALPAAPAVASGS
+3686 FTPALPAAPPVAKSS

-3706 DPAAAHG
+3706 DPAVSRG
-3713 QSHPGSTQSLI
+3713 QSYPGSAPSLI

-3745 KDDDV
+3745 KDDDA

-3759 HSDITAPPTPS
+3759 HSDVTAPPTPGV
-3770 ISETTSTPTVNTP
+3770 SEAASAPAVSTP
-3783 GELPQQG
+3783 GEPPPQG
-3790 EPELVEPV
+3790 EPESAESGDLSP
-3798 CPSTP
+3798 PDP
-3803 NTAAGQL
+3803 AAGPL
-3810 CAELESRLPQSELA
+3810 CTEPENKLPSGDFARGTPGQQTCASSEVDKRPTDAPAPTGEMKLES
-3824 QGAPNQPAFAESE
+3824 AE
-3837 AEKHSVETPAS
+3837 
-3848 TEEVTPETT
+3848 PE
-3857 EPQQCPGQD
+3857 QRPGPD
-3866 GPDLEERARNKV
+3866 GPELEERPGDRAKERAV
-3878 EEKAGAGPVSSGQS
+3878 AGAACPGQS
-3892 PPHPAGAPAAKG
+3892 PPRPAGAPAAKG

-3912 HLLKNKKSSSLLSQ
+3912 HLLKNKKASSLLNQ
-3926 KPEGSF
+3926 KPEESF
-3932 CSEDACTKDNT
+3932 CSEDDGTKDSKL
-3943 VVERQNPVEGLQT
+3943 VERQNPADVQT
-3956 LGAQMQGGFGCGSN
+3956 LGAQVQGGFGCGNSQ
-3970 PLPKTDGGSETKKPR
+3970 LPKTDGGSETKKQR
-3985 SKRTQRV
+3985 SKRTQRT
-3992 GEKAAPRSKKRRKD
+3992 GEKAAPRSKKRKKE
-4006 EEEKRALSSAT
+4006 EEEKQAMFSTT

-4032 MEPIIG
+4032 MEPVIG

-4100 MACQKM
+4100 MACPKM

-4116 AGRAGVLMS
+4116 AGKAGVLVS
-4125 HEVTKSLGPKAFQLP
+4125 HEVTKSLGPKPFHLP
-4140 FRPQDDLLA
+4140 FRPHDDLLA

-4168 PHNNQEELRIQDHA
+4168 PHNNQEELRIQDH
-4182 GGRDTPDSFV
+4182 GGDRDTPDSVV

-4202 MDVSR
+4202 MEVSR
-4207 YPDLSSVKEE
+4207 YPDLSLVKEE

-4255 PPFGSSPNGPR
+4255 SPFGSSPNGPR

-4289 AFSDLLHVRVP
+4289 AFSDLLHVRIP
-4300 NSYEVSNGPDVPSV
+4300 NSYEVSNAPDVPSM
-4314 GLVSSHRVNPGLECR
+4314 GLVSSHRVNPGLEYR
-4329 QHIFLRGP
+4329 QRLFLRGP
-4337 PPGSANPPRSASSY
+4337 PPGSANPPRLASSY
-4351 RLKPP
+4351 HLKQPT
-4356 SVPFRPASDGL
+4356 VPFPPASNGL
-4367 SGYKDSGIAEGA
+4367 SGCTGTSHGVTESA

-4387 HCKVVILGGGVRK
+4387 HCRVVVLGHGVRK
-4400 SFRDLAFVNKDSRES
+4400 PARDPAFVSKGSRDSS
-4415 SHRVE
+4415 SRAE

-4428 NCFVLYAS
+4428 NCFILYS
-4436 STQAK
+4436 SAAQAK
-4441 NSESKESAPPLP
+4441 TSESKESVPSLP
-4453 QSPARE
+4453 HSPIKE

-4473 ALDVHCL
+4473 TLDVRCL
-4480 PQLQEEA
+4480 PQLQEQA
-4487 SPPAS
+4487 SPPTS

-4534 PINKKWRGMKWK
+4534 PITKKWRGMKWK
-4546 KWSIHIVIPKGTF
+4546 KWSVHIMVPKGTVT
-4559 KPPCEDE
+4559 PPCEEE
-4566 IDEFLKKL
+4566 IDDFLKKL

-4583 PRDYRKCCFCHE
+4583 PKDYRKCCFCHE

-4609 LDLDVWV
+4609 LDLDLWV

-4666 CANIYHFTCAIKA
+4666 CTNIYHFTCAIKA

-4685 DKTMLCPV
+4685 DKTMLCPM

-4769 ASRLYWSTRYANRR
+4769 ASRLYWSTRHANRR

-4789 IEEKEGRPVFVIRI
+4789 IEEKDGRPMFVIRV

-4809 DLVLSDSSP
+4809 DLVLSDTSP

-4833 KQSEMLQLFPAYL
+4833 KESEMLQLFPAYL

-4851 FGLTVSAVVRIA
+4851 FGLTVSAVARIA

-4905 HVKRPHTLNST
+4905 HVKRFVLRPHTLNST
-4916 STSKSFQSTVTGEL
+4916 SASKSFQSTVTGEL
-4930 NAPYSKQFV
+4930 SAPYSKQFV

-5050 KIIISSNR
+5050 KIIISSSR

>member
-1 MSLEDRVGELLL
+1 MSSEEDKSAEQPQPPPPPPEEPGAPA
-13 LPSCDTSRDGRVQ
+13 PSPAAADKRPRGRPRKDG
-26 DAYVVALASLCYKV
+26 ASPFQRARKNYILK
-40 GVCGATGIA
+40 ADA
-49 VKCLLEMA
+49 VKVLH
-57 RAVPPSAGIRR
+57 
-68 GSGLPRNFTLCRF
+68 SGCQ
-81 FVSFKAMHIKPCEGF
+81 K
-96 NLIASHFDYFLVPLQ
+96 
-111 ILIWDYCMF
+111 IWK
-120 SLCFQ
+120 SQ
-125 IPLLVTV
+125 HWPQ
-132 DLSVLSRPSPCTREC
+132 
-147 VHGHKHT
+147 GWK
-154 HTHTHA
+154 
-160 CTCSSPEME
+160 
-169 MSSSVL
+169 
-175 GQPLCAPEERP
+175 RP
-186 RSRGKITVEDEDS
+186 RSRGKTAAEDEDS

-214 AEIKEQSA
+214 EVKEQSA
-222 EEDAEAEVDIS
+222 EEDAEAEADSS
-233 KRPVPV
+233 KQPVPA
-239 LERSVSE
+239 LQRSVSE
-246 DSASS
+246 ESASS
-251 LVSVGVEVKISEQLC
+251 LVSVAVEAKISEQLC

-294 WKSQPFNKKDIDDSS
+294 WKNQPSIKKDVDDNS
-309 NGTCDKIQNSASR
+309 NGTCEKTQNSAPR
-322 KQRGQRKERSPLQN
+322 KQRGQRKERPQQSF
-336 IVSCVSVSTQTASDD
+336 VTCVSVSTQTASDD
-351 QAGKLWDELSLVGLP
+351 QPGKLWDELSLVGLP
-366 DAIDIQAL
+366 DAIDVQAL

-387 VEWSLGVRQLEE
+387 VEWSLGVCQMEE
-399 PSPVS
+399 PLLVN
-404 VDKAV
+404 VDRAV

-427 KCCEDKCTQMYHYPC
+427 KCCEEKCTQMYHYPC

-447 TFQDFRNFF
+447 TFQDLSHFF

-576 SSSQWHHNC
+576 ASSQWHHNC

-595 DNLCPFCGKCYH
+595 ENLCPFCGKCYH

-625 LECDKPTDHEL
+625 LECDKPADHEL
-636 ESQFKEEYICMY
+636 DPQLREEYICMY

-661 GDEVEMAEVTTDC
+661 GEEVEMSELPADY

-685 RMVFPEQVVNEDI
+685 HMVFLEQAVDNDVA
-698 SGQESTPGIV
+698 GQEPTPGIV
-708 PDAVHIHTEEQLKSN
+708 PDAVHVHPGGQQRSN
-723 SPESLDTHD
+723 PPERCDARG
-732 LLISESSQDKMNPA
+732 LLVSASSQDKMNPES
-746 LENQISQEVDSEK
+746 ENQISREADGEAVEMCPKVARTCECPSENSTEGTQGTAALPPQLVVLQE
-759 MEMSSKVMHICD
+759 
-771 ENQNENKMEVT
+771 EVQPLG
-782 ENVDVLTHQI
+782 EPNVAVS
-792 TVRHEDLQLEEPK
+792 P
-805 MLASAEESR
+805 EESR
-814 PPKLSIESATG
+814 PPEVTIESVILPLET
-825 PPEALRSPC
+825 LVSPDG
-834 EEGTSLC
+834 ESTSLC
-841 SKEHLAVERV
+841 SAEHLAVEREQREN
-851 PEAMEQKESSE
+851 PEPS
-862 SSAAFMD
+862 AFMD
-869 FEMAPVVESCVK
+869 LEAAPAVESQVK
-881 DGLCQEDK
+881 DGLCQEGR
-889 SVKLP
+889 SVKRS
-894 SETELS
+894 SETEPS
-900 FSSAAGVSKANASSS
+900 SSSAADTSKAHVSSS
-915 PLSSDLPSQDTLHSY
+915 PALSSDLPSHDMLHSY
-930 PSTLSASVGNIMP
+930 PSTPNASVGNILP

-967 GRPRSKQGAWSTHNT
+967 GRPRSRQGAWSTHNT

-1051 PGVSAADLSSN
+1051 PGVSAADISSN

-1187 RHCGATSAGLRCEW
+1187 RHCGATSAGPRCEW

-1214 SSCPVCYR
+1214 SACPVCCR

-1237 RWMHAVCQNLNTEE
+1237 RWMHAVCQNFSTEE

-1258 IGFDCSMCR
+1258 IGFDCSLCR
-1267 PYMPTSNVPSSDG
+1267 PYMPTSNVPSSDC

-1361 EMDDSREGELVDC
+1361 EMDDSREAELMDC

-1380 SPERETVDDE
+1380 SPEREAVDDE
-1390 TKGAEGTDG
+1390 TKGAEGTEG

-1443 QLPNRDDGWS
+1443 QLPSRDDGWS
-1453 EHLPDTLVDES
+1453 EQLPDTLVDES
-1464 VSVTENTEKIKKRYR
+1464 ISVNENTEKIKKRYR

-1484 LEETFPAYLQEA
+1484 LEEIFPAYLQEA

-1505 SRQNKLSLDNLSEDA
+1505 TRQNKLSLDNLSEDTT
-1520 AQLSYKTNMN
+1520 QLSYKTNAN

-1548 AKPGTHGTTDDPLAD
+1548 AKPGAHGPADDPLAD

-1600 SPFPFAGIDIG
+1600 SPCAFAGIDVG
-1611 PVADDASSLPQPSV
+1611 PGADDPSSLPQATVGQS
-1625 NPTSRPLSE
+1625 SRPLSE

-1649 TDGAILGKLYKIPEL
+1649 TDGAILSKLYKIPEL

-1680 TAQPTPL
+1680 AV
-1687 AQPPPPPAPQLLPI
+1687 PPPPVPQPPAPPLLPV
-1701 HSQGMSPL
+1701 HGQGTSPL
-1709 EKFHVFSRMPLMNGL
+1709 DKCHVFSRMPLMNGL
-1724 IGPNPHLPHNSLPPG
+1724 IGPSPHLPHNSLPPG
-1739 SGLGTFSTVA
+1739 SGLGTFSAVA
-1749 QSPYTDTRDKN
+1749 QSPYADARDKN
-1760 PAFHPMAS
+1760 PAFNPMAG
-1768 DPNSSWTSSAPTV
+1768 DPSNSWTSSAPPV

-1787 MSNAQRSTLK
+1787 LSNAQRSTLK

-1815 TNINFPS
+1815 TNINFPN

-1869 MSNDPLKR
+1869 MSNDSMKR

-1883 IDPGSRI
+1883 IDPSSRI

-1935 KNEQQQQQQQFG
+1935 KSEQQQQQQQQFG
-1947 AQPPVA
+1947 GAQPA
-1953 PSGSDTPSSGIQSPL
+1953 MGQSGSDTPSSGIQSPL
-1968 TPQPGNGN
+1968 TPQPGNGSL
-1976 ASPAQAFHKD
+1976 SPAQSFHKD
-1986 LFPKQ
+1986 LFTKP
-1991 LPSAPSSASSDD
+1991 LPSTPTPASSDD
-2003 VFVKPQAPPPAAAP
+2003 VFVKPQAPPPPPAP
-2017 ARGPPVQESLS
+2017 SRLSAQESLPQA
-2028 QPQTC
+2028 QPS
-2033 QPPSPQVFSA
+2033 QPPSPQVFSP
-2043 GSAHSRPPSPVV
+2043 GSSNSRPPSPV

-2068 PGGHGFSRRNS
+2068 PGGHGFPRRNS
-2079 AALVENCAPL
+2079 ALAENCGPL
-2089 PPVPRPAPVSEA
+2089 ASGSRPPQMGEA
-2101 TANRPSPVRDFCAS
+2101 AANRPSPVREACTAS
-2115 STANGD
+2115 AAGSD

-2131 PTMTDQF
+2131 PVMTEPF
-2138 PKPSGLP
+2138 PKPLGLP
-2145 RSPVVAEQTAKG
+2145 RSPAVSEQTSQG
-2157 PLAAGT
+2157 PLAPGT
-2163 SDHFSKP
+2163 SDHFPKP
-2170 SPRADVFQRQ
+2170 SRADVFQRQ

-2193 APPDSGPGPF
+2193 APLDGGPSPF

-2228 VDPYERP
+2228 IDPYERP
-2235 AFAPRPGDNFSH
+2235 ALTPRPVDSFSH
-2247 SQSSGPYSQPPLTP
+2247 NQSSDPYSQPPLTP
-2261 HPATNESLAH
+2261 HPAMNESFSH
-2271 SSRAFSQPGTMSR
+2271 PSRAFSQPGPISR

-2290 YSQPPGTPRPVI
+2290 YSQPPGTPRPVV
-2302 DAYPQPSG
+2302 DSYSQPPG

-2323 GTPRPTTIDPYSQQ
+2323 GTPRPTTMDPYSQQ
-2337 PPTPRPPTQAD
+2337 PPTPRPSAQAD
-2348 LFVPPAANQRHSD
+2348 LFAASAASQRHSD

-2367 GTPRPYSQPPAAPRP
+2367 GTPRPGMSVPYSQTPAALRP
-2382 RISEGFPRSSMTRPV
+2382 RISEGFTRSSTRPA

-2405 LQAAQNRGAAL
+2405 LQAHNRGAAL
-2416 SGPLIRPPDT
+2416 PGPLVRPPDA
-2426 CSPSPRPPG
+2426 CSQTPRPPG
-2435 PSLSETFSRVSPSAT
+2435 PGLSDTFSRVSPSAP
-2450 RDAYDQPPMTPRTQ
+2450 RDPYDQPPMTPRPQ
-2464 SDSFGTSQVAHDV
+2464 PDAFGTSQVAHDAD
-2477 GQSRPGSEGSF
+2477 QPRPGSEGSF
-2488 SAPSNSPM
+2488 GAPSNTPM
-2496 SSQSQQFSSVS
+2496 TPQGQQFSGVS
-2507 HLPGPVPTSG
+2507 QLPGPVPTSG
-2517 VTETQ
+2517 VTDTQ

-2555 GRQEKGSQ
+2555 GRQEKGAQ
-2563 DAVAGPLPAPLQ
+2563 DPGAVPHPGPPP
-2575 HWQPDSISQA
+2575 HWQPESVGQA
-2585 FARAPPPYPG
+2585 FARPPPPYPG
-2595 SIRSPVVPPLGPRYA
+2595 SVRSPMVPPLGPRYTV
-2610 LFPKDPR
+2610 FPKEAR
-2617 GPYPPD
+2617 GVYPPD
-2623 VTGMGMRPHGLR
+2623 VSGMGVRPHGFR

-2641 SHGTLSSQERFLA
+2641 GHGTLSGQERFLV
-2654 PPQQIQGP
+2654 PPQQMQGS
-2662 GAPPQLRRSMS
+2662 GVPPQLRRSLS
-2673 VDMPRPLNNSQMNNP
+2673 VDMPRPLNNSPMNNP
-2688 VGLPQHFPPQSL
+2688 GGLPAHFPAQSL

-2725 LPFTAPPGSV
+2725 LPFPAAPSNII
-2735 LEAPSHPRHGN
+2735 EAPSHPRHGS

-2751 DFPGPRHAEP
+2751 DFPGPRP
-2761 LRRPSQGLPT
+2761 PDPMRRPSQGLPP

-2778 LEQVPPSQQDQSHPA
+2778 LEQVPPSQQEPSHAVHPSA
-2793 HSSSMVMRSLSHP
+2793 VVMRSLSHP
-2806 LGGEFPEA
+2806 LGGEFSEA
-2814 SLSTSTP
+2814 PLSASVP
-2821 AETASDNLQITT
+2821 AEMTSENLQITT
-2833 QSSDGLEE
+2833 QPSDGLEE
-2841 KLDTDDPSVKELDV
+2841 KLDSDDPSVKELDV

-2891 LETNDPN
+2891 LEANDPN

-2926 FNEELDLNVPIDDK
+2926 FNEELDLSVPIDDK
-2940 IDNQCGSV
+2940 LDNQCVSV
-2948 EPKMKEQEDKTV
+2948 EPEKKEQENKSV

-2972 TGTSE
+2972 TVSSE

-2982 LSPDSKGEGRCES
+2982 LSPNSKGEAKCES
-2995 EKSNESKDNVGTPS
+2995 EKSEEGKDTVDPPCPP
-3009 SQASAHTDVSD
+3009 APAPLDKAD
-3020 GEKAVPQPCDTDLL
+3020 GDEAPVQPRDADLL
-3034 EKRPPREATGS
+3034 EKGTTQE
-3045 TPGVRGSTQLPAE
+3045 TPGPNPGVARGAPQLPAE
-3058 DVINSC
+3058 EAVTPC
-3064 GITAST
+3064 GVPGPA

-3077 ANEKSDNSDVRPLG
+3077 ANEKPDTADMRPLA
-3091 SPPPTLPASPSG
+3091 SPATTLPASPSG
-3103 HMSSL
+3103 HVSSL
-3108 PPPLMTPPGH
+3108 PPPLITPPGH
-3118 MLDSTM
+3118 VLDNTM
-3124 NSNVPVVSRVNHT
+3124 NSNVAVVPRLNHA

-3148 IQGQSP
+3148 IQGQPP
-3154 VNHGFGTGKPANQT
+3154 VNHSFGTGKPASQP
-3168 VPLTSQSGPQQLMIP
+3168 VSLSSQPGTSGMSGAQQLMIP
-3183 PTLAQQSRERPLL
+3183 QTLAQQSRERPLL

-3223 MIRQRAEPFFPNI
+3223 MIRQRSEPFFPNI

-3278 GQSVTG
+3278 GQAVTG
-3284 AQTSEGQSLLPQ
+3284 TQSGDGQTLLPQ
-3296 AMAQDGSITHQIS
+3296 AVAQDGSITHQIS

-3420 QQCAMAPPPVMPGVP
+3420 QQQCAMAPPPTVLPGVQ

-3446 AAMSQ
+3446 PAMSQ
-3451 PSFPMVPQ
+3451 PSFPVVPP
-3459 QLQHQQHAA
+3459 QLQHPAVMP
-3468 ISGHTSPARM
+3468 GHTSPARM
-3478 PSLPAWQP
+3478 PSLPGWQP
-3486 ASAPAHLPLNP
+3486 PSAAPHLPLNP
-3497 ARIQPPVA
+3497 PRIQPPVA
-3505 QLPIRTCTPAPGTV
+3505 QLPIKTCTPAPGAV
-3519 SGANPQSGPP
+3519 SNANPQSGPP

-3548 RRERLRE
+3548 RKERLRE

-3571 RALQQGLGVP
+3571 RALQQRLELEQHGLMGSELSSRP
-3581 PHGPMR
+3581 PA
-3587 SQLPFCSSDLPCDFA
+3587 SQLPFYSSDLPRDFVP
-3602 QPPRPLQQSPQHQQQ
+3602 PPRPLPPSPQHQMGQAVQPQSMQQ
-3617 VGQSIQQGSLN
+3617 ASLS
-3628 SPPTPTFM
+3628 SPPAPGFL
-3636 QTNERRQIG
+3636 QTNERRPTG
-3645 PPSFVPDSP
+3645 PPSFVPESP
-3654 SVPGGSPGFH
+3654 SIPGGSPSFH
-3664 SVKQVHGGL
+3664 PVKQVHAGL
-3673 SGASFQQ
+3673 PGPGFQP

-3686 FAPALPAAPAVASGS
+3686 FAPALPTAPPAASSG
-3701 LPCGQ
+3701 LPGSQ
-3706 DPAAAHG
+3706 DPAITQG
-3713 QSHPGSTQSLI
+3713 QSYPGSAQSLI

-3745 KDDDV
+3745 KDEDA
-3750 ESTKAPSTP
+3750 ESAKAPSTP
-3759 HSDITAPPTPS
+3759 HSDVTAPPTPS
-3770 ISETTSTPTVNTP
+3770 VPEATSTPTAP
-3783 GELPQQG
+3783 APS
-3790 EPELVEPV
+3790 EPSQLVGPEAPEPAGLSP
-3798 CPSTP
+3798 PSV
-3803 NTAAGQL
+3803 AAGPL
-3810 CAELESRLPQSELA
+3810 CAEPEAQPPGGDFA
-3824 QGAPNQPAFAESE
+3824 QGNPDQQTYAESE
-3837 AEKHSVETPAS
+3837 AEKLSVETPAQ
-3848 TEEVTPETT
+3848 EAKLETPELEQGLGRGAPEAEQLPGDQAEEQAAAATA
-3857 EPQQCPGQD
+3857 CP
-3866 GPDLEERARNKV
+3866 AH
-3878 EEKAGAGPVSSGQS
+3878 S
-3892 PPHPAGAPAAKG
+3892 PPRPAGAPATKG

-3912 HLLKNKKSSSLLSQ
+3912 HLLKNKKASSLLNQ
-3926 KPEGSF
+3926 KPEGGF
-3932 CSEDACTKDNT
+3932 CSEEDSTKDSKL
-3943 VVERQNPVEGLQT
+3943 VERQNPADVQT
-3956 LGAQMQGGFGCGSN
+3956 LGAQVQGGFGCGN
-3970 PLPKTDGGSETKKPR
+3970 NQLPKTDGGSETKKQR
-3985 SKRTQRV
+3985 SKRTQRT
-3992 GEKAAPRSKKRRKD
+3992 GEKAAPRSKKRKKED
-4006 EEEKRALSSAT
+4006 EERQALYST
-4017 DTFTH
+4017 GDTFTH

-4032 MEPIIG
+4032 MEPVIG

-4054 GNRLLGTFG
+4054 GNRLLGAFG
-4063 SATLEGVSD
+4063 SAALEGVSD

-4116 AGRAGVLMS
+4116 AGKAGVLVS
-4125 HEVTKSLGPKAFQLP
+4125 HEVTKSLGSKGFQLP

-4168 PHNNQEELRIQDHA
+4168 PHNNQEELRMQEHGA
-4182 GGRDTPDSFV
+4182 ERDTPDSFV

-4202 MDVSR
+4202 MEVSR
-4207 YPDLSSVKEE
+4207 YPDLSLVKEE

-4231 SSTGKGLESRRNDIK
+4231 SNAGRGLESRRNDIK

-4255 PPFGSSPNGPR
+4255 SPFGSSPNGPR

-4289 AFSDLLHVRVP
+4289 AFSDLLHVRIP
-4300 NSYEVSNGPDVPSV
+4300 NSYEVSNAPDVPSV
-4314 GLVSSHRVNPGLECR
+4314 GLVSSRRVNPGLEYR
-4329 QHIFLRGP
+4329 QRVFLRGP
-4337 PPGSANPPRSASSY
+4337 PPGSARPPRLASSFH
-4351 RLKPP
+4351 LKQP
-4356 SVPFRPASDGL
+4356 STSLPPASNGL
-4367 SGYKDSGIAEGA
+4367 SGYKDAGHGISEST

-4387 HCKVVILGGGVRK
+4387 HCKVVILGSGVRK
-4400 SFRDLAFVNKDSRES
+4400 SARELAFVNKGSRDGPS
-4415 SHRVE
+4415 RVE

-4428 NCFVLYAS
+4428 NCFILYS
-4436 STQAK
+4436 STAQAK
-4441 NSESKESAPPLP
+4441 NSESKESVPSLP
-4453 QSPARE
+4453 QSPVKE
-4459 TPSRAFHQYSNNIS
+4459 LPSKASHQYSNNIS
-4473 ALDVHCL
+4473 TLDVHCL
-4480 PQLQEEA
+4480 PQLQEKA

-4492 PPITFPPAFEAA
+4492 PPISFPPAFEAA

-4516 VKLKPRLRTVHG
+4516 VKLKPRLRAIHG
-4528 GFEDCR
+4528 GLEDCR
-4534 PINKKWRGMKWK
+4534 PPPKKWRGMKWK
-4546 KWSIHIVIPKGTF
+4546 KWSIHIVVPKGAF
-4559 KPPCEDE
+4559 KPPCEEE
-4566 IDEFLKKL
+4566 IDEFLKRL

-4583 PRDYRKCCFCHE
+4583 PKDFRKCCFCHE

-4609 LDLDVWV
+4609 LDLDLWV

-4655 MGATSGCHRFR
+4655 TGATGGCHRFR
-4666 CANIYHFTCAIKA
+4666 CTNIYHFTCAIKA

-4685 DKTMLCPV
+4685 DKTMLCPM
-4693 HKPKGIHEQE
+4693 HKPKGLHEQE

-4729 GERDHTFR
+4729 GEREHTFR
-4737 VGSLIFHTIGQLL
+4737 VGSLVFHAIGQLL
-4750 PQQMQAFHSPK
+4750 PQQMPAFHSPT

-4789 IEEKEGRPVFVIRI
+4789 IEEKDGRPVFVIRV

-4809 DLVLSDSSP
+4809 DLVLSDTSP

-4833 KQSEMLQLFPAYL
+4833 KKSEMLQLFPAYL
-4846 KGEDL
+4846 RGEDL
-4851 FGLTVSAVVRIA
+4851 FGLTVSAVARIA

-4905 HVKRPHTLNST
+4905 HVKRFVLRPHTLNST

-4930 NAPYSKQFV
+4930 SAPYSKQFV

-5050 KIIISSNR
+5050 KIIISSSR

>member
-4022 LKQQLSLLPL
+4022 LKQ
-4032 MEPIIG
+4032 
-4038 VNFAHFLP
+4038 
-4046 YGSGQFNS
+4046 
-4054 GNRLLGTFG
+4054 
-4063 SATLEGVSD
+4063 
-4072 YYSQLIYKQNNLSN
+4072 
-4086 PPTPPAS
+4086 
-4093 LPPTPPP
+4093 
-4100 MACQKM
+4100 KM

-4905 HVKRPHTLNST
+4905 HVKRFVLRPHTLNST

>member
-1 MSLEDRVGELLL
+1 MSSEEDKSVEQ
-13 LPSCDTSRDGRVQ
+13 PQPPPPPPEET
-26 DAYVVALASLCYKV
+26 
-40 GVCGATGIA
+40 GAPA
-49 VKCLLEMA
+49 
-57 RAVPPSAGIRR
+57 
-68 GSGLPRNFTLCRF
+68 
-81 FVSFKAMHIKPCEGF
+81 
-96 NLIASHFDYFLVPLQ
+96 
-111 ILIWDYCMF
+111 
-120 SLCFQ
+120 
-125 IPLLVTV
+125 
-132 DLSVLSRPSPCTREC
+132 PSPAAADKRPR
-147 VHGHKHT
+147 GRPRKDG
-154 HTHTHA
+154 A
-160 CTCSSPEME
+160 SPF
-169 MSSSVL
+169 
-175 GQPLCAPEERP
+175 QRARKKP
-186 RSRGKITVEDEDS
+186 RSRGKTTVEDEDS

-204 TTETENIVET
+204 ITETENIVET
-214 AEIKEQSA
+214 EIKEQSA
-222 EEDAEAEVDIS
+222 EEDAEAEVDNRQPI
-233 KRPVPV
+233 PV
-239 LERSVSE
+239 LQHSVSE
-246 DSASS
+246 ESASCM
-251 LVSVGVEVKISEQLC
+251 VSIGVEAKISEQLC

-276 LGQGDLKQF
+276 LGQGELKQF
-285 RVTPGFILP
+285 RVTPEFILP
-294 WKSQPFNKKDIDDSS
+294 WKNQSSNQKDIDDNSI
-309 NGTCDKIQNSASR
+309 GTCEKIENSAPR
-322 KQRGQRKERSPLQN
+322 KQRGQRKEVSPQHN
-336 IVSCVSVSTQTASDD
+336 IVSCVSVSTQTALDD
-351 QAGKLWDELSLVGLP
+351 QAGKLWDELGLVGLP
-366 DAIDIQAL
+366 DGIDIQTL

-387 VEWSLGVRQLEE
+387 VEWSLGVCQIEE
-399 PSPVS
+399 PLLVN

-427 KCCEDKCTQMYHYPC
+427 KCCEEKCTQMYHYPC

-447 TFQDFRNFF
+447 TFQDFRRFF

-576 SSSQWHHNC
+576 SSTQWHHNC

-607 PELQKDMLHCNM
+607 PEFQEDMLHCNM

-625 LECDKPTDHEL
+625 LECDKQMDHEL
-636 ESQFKEEYICMY
+636 DSQLKEDYICLY
-648 CKHLAAEMDPLQP
+648 CKHLAVEMDPVQP
-661 GDEVEMAEVTTDC
+661 SDEMEMAELTTGY
-674 NNEMEVEGPED
+674 NNEMEVEGSED
-685 RMVFPEQVVNEDI
+685 HMVFLEQRAVSKDVN
-698 SGQESTPGIV
+698 GQEPTPGIV
-708 PDAVHIHTEEQLKSN
+708 PDAVKIHTEEQQKSN
-723 SPESLDTHD
+723 PPESLDTD
-732 LLISESSQDKMNPA
+732 VLLSSESSHNKMNP
-746 LENQISQEVDSEK
+746 EVESQISHEVDREK
-759 MEMSSKVMHICD
+759 MEMSSKVIHIC
-771 ENQNENKMEVT
+771 NEDHNESKMEVT
-782 ENVDVLTHQI
+782 ENKVITHQI
-792 TVRHEDLQLEEPK
+792 IVQQELQLLEEPK
-805 MLASAEESR
+805 VAVSAEESR
-814 PPKLSIESATG
+814 PQKLTIESVIS
-825 PPEALRSPC
+825 PPETLMSTC
-834 EEGTSLC
+834 EESASLC
-841 SKEHLAVERV
+841 SKEKFAIEGVHEEMKQTENSEFSTRF
-851 PEAMEQKESSE
+851 ME
-862 SSAAFMD
+862 
-869 FEMAPVVESCVK
+869 FEMTPAIESCVK
-881 DGLCQEDK
+881 DGSCQGDK
-889 SVKLP
+889 SIKLP
-894 SETELS
+894 SEAESLLLP
-900 FSSAAGVSKANASSS
+900 AADIGKANGSSS
-915 PLSSDLPSQDTLHSY
+915 PTLSSDLPSHDMLHSY
-930 PSTLSASVGNIMP
+930 PSALSSSTGNVMP

-1036 RGRSKLKSGIGAVVL
+1036 RGRSKLKNGVGAVVI
-1051 PGVSAADLSSN
+1051 PGVSTSDISSN

-1187 RHCGATSAGLRCEW
+1187 RHCGATSPGLRCEW

-1214 SSCPVCYR
+1214 SSCPICYR

-1267 PYMPTSNVPSSDG
+1267 PYMPTSHVPSSDC
-1280 CESSLVAQIVT
+1280 CESSLIAQIVT

-1361 EMDDSREGELVDC
+1361 EKDDSREGELMDC

-1380 SPERETVDDE
+1380 SPEREAVDDE
-1390 TKGAEGTDG
+1390 TKGVEGTKG

-1430 SVIRKDSSGSISE
+1430 PVIRKDSSGSISE
-1443 QLPNRDDGWS
+1443 QLPSRDDGWS
-1453 EHLPDTLVDES
+1453 EQLPDTLVDES
-1464 VSVTENTEKIKKRYR
+1464 ASVTESTEKIKKRYR

-1496 FFGKDLLDT
+1496 FFGKDLLDA

-1520 AQLSYKTNMN
+1520 AQFSCKTNMN
-1530 TNFLDPS
+1530 THFLEPS
-1537 LDPLLSSSSTP
+1537 LDPLLSSSSTS
-1548 AKPGTHGTTDDPLAD
+1548 AKPGTQGAADDPLAD
-1563 ISEVLNTD
+1563 LSEVLNTD

-1611 PVADDASSLPQPSV
+1611 PVADDPSSLPQPNV
-1625 NPTSRPLSE
+1625 NQSSRPLSE

-1680 TAQPTPL
+1680 TTQPAPL
-1687 AQPPPPPAPQLLPI
+1687 PQPPPPSQLLPI
-1701 HSQGMSPL
+1701 HNQG
-1709 EKFHVFSRMPLMNGL
+1709 VFSRMPLMNGL
-1724 IGPNPHLPHNSLPPG
+1724 IGPSPHLPHNSLPPG
-1739 SGLGTFSTVA
+1739 NGLGTFSAIA
-1749 QSPYTDTRDKN
+1749 QSPYTDARNKN
-1760 PAFHPMAS
+1760 AAFNPMVS

-1815 TNINFPS
+1815 TNINFPN

-1869 MSNDPLKR
+1869 MSNDSLKR

-1883 IDPGSRI
+1883 IDPSSRI
-1890 DSDLFKDPL
+1890 DADIFKDPL

-1935 KNEQQQQQQQFG
+1935 KNEQQQQQQQQQQFG
-1947 AQPPVA
+1947 SQHLLTQ
-1953 PSGSDTPSSGIQSPL
+1953 SGSDTPSSGIQSPL

-1976 ASPAQAFHKD
+1976 VSPAQSFHKD
-1986 LFPKQ
+1986 LFTKQ
-1991 LPSAPSSASSDD
+1991 TLPSTPTSTSSDD
-2003 VFVKPQAPPPAAAP
+2003 VFVKPQAPPPP
-2017 ARGPPVQESLS
+2017 STPSRIPIQESLS
-2028 QPQTC
+2028 QSQTS
-2033 QPPSPQVFSA
+2033 QPPSPQMFSP
-2043 GSAHSRPPSPVV
+2043 GSSNSRPPSPM
-2055 DPYAKMVGTPRPP
+2055 DPYAKMVGTPRPS
-2068 PGGHGFSRRNS
+2068 PGGHSFTRRNS
-2079 AALVENCAPL
+2079 VASVENCAPL
-2089 PPVPRPAPVSEA
+2089 SSVSRPIHISET
-2101 TANRPSPVRDFCAS
+2101 TANRPSPVGDLCSS
-2115 STANGD
+2115 STTNGD

-2131 PTMTDQF
+2131 PMMTDQF
-2138 PKPSGLP
+2138 PKPLGLP
-2145 RSPVVAEQTAKG
+2145 RSPVVSEQTAKC
-2157 PLAAGT
+2157 PLTAGT
-2163 SDHFSKP
+2163 SDPFTKP
-2170 SPRADVFQRQ
+2170 SPRTDVFQRQ

-2193 APPDSGPGPF
+2193 TPLDGGPGPF
-2203 KAPMQPPPPSQDPYG
+2203 KTPMHPPPSSQDLYG
-2218 PVSQA
+2218 SVSQA
-2223 PRRLS
+2223 PRRMA

-2235 AFAPRPGDNFSH
+2235 TLTPRPIDNFSH
-2247 SQSSGPYSQPPLTP
+2247 NQSSDPYSQPPHTP
-2261 HPATNESLAH
+2261 HPVMNETFAH
-2271 SSRAFSQPGTMSR
+2271 PSRAFSQSGTISK
-2284 PTSQDP
+2284 PISQDP
-2290 YSQPPGTPRPVI
+2290 YSQPPGTPRPVV
-2302 DAYPQPSG
+2302 DSYSQTSG
-2310 TSRSNPDPYSQPP
+2310 TARSNPDPYSQPP
-2323 GTPRPTTIDPYSQQ
+2323 GTPRPNTVDPYSQQ
-2337 PPTPRPPTQAD
+2337 PPTPRPSTQTD
-2348 LFVPPAANQRHSD
+2348 LFVTSATNQRHSD

-2367 GTPRPYSQPPAAPRP
+2367 GTPRAGISVPYSQPPATPRP
-2382 RISEGFPRSSMTRPV
+2382 RISEGFTRSSMIRPV
-2397 LMPNQDPF
+2397 LMPNQDLF
-2405 LQAAQNRGAAL
+2405 LQAAQNCGPVL
-2416 SGPLIRPPDT
+2416 PGPLERPPDK
-2426 CSPSPRPPG
+2426 CSQTPRPPG
-2435 PSLSETFSRVSPSAT
+2435 PGLSDTFTHVSPSAAH
-2450 RDAYDQPPMTPRTQ
+2450 DPYDQPSMTPRSQ
-2464 SDSFGTSQVAHDV
+2464 SDSFGTNQVVHDV
-2477 GQSRPGSEGSF
+2477 TDQPRPGSEGNF
-2488 SAPSNSPM
+2488 STSSNSPM
-2496 SSQSQQFSSVS
+2496 TSQSQPFSSVS
-2507 HLPGPVPTSG
+2507 QLPGSVPTSG
-2517 VTETQ
+2517 VTDTQ
-2522 STVNMSQAD
+2522 NTVNMSQAD
-2531 TEKLRQR
+2531 AEKLRQR

-2547 QQQQKKMA
+2547 QQQQKKIA

-2563 DAVAGPLPAPLQ
+2563 DSPVVPHPGPLQ
-2575 HWQPDSISQA
+2575 HWQPENINQA
-2585 FARAPPPYPG
+2585 FTRPPPPYPG
-2595 SIRSPVVPPLGPRYA
+2595 NIRSPVVPPLGPRYA
-2610 LFPKDPR
+2610 VFPKEQR
-2617 GPYPPD
+2617 GHPPD
-2623 VTGMGMRPHGLR
+2623 VAGLGVRPHGFR

-2641 SHGTLSSQERFLA
+2641 NHGTLSSQERFLV
-2654 PPQQIQGP
+2654 PPQQIQGS
-2662 GAPPQLRRSMS
+2662 GVPPQLRRSMS
-2673 VDMPRPLNNSQMNNP
+2673 VDVPRPLSNSQMSNQ

-2712 IELRHRAPDGRPR
+2712 IELRHRTPDGRPR
-2725 LPFTAPPGSV
+2725 LPFSSSTGNV
-2735 LEAPSHPRHGN
+2735 IEAMSHLRHGS

-2751 DFPGPRHAEP
+2751 DFPGPRHTDP
-2761 LRRPSQGLPT
+2761 MRRPPQGLLNQP
-2771 QLPLHPN
+2771 PVHPN
-2778 LEQVPPSQQDQSHPA
+2778 LEQVPPSQQEQVHPV
-2793 HSSSMVMRSLSHP
+2793 HSSPIVMRSLSHP
-2806 LGGEFPEA
+2806 LGGEFSEA

-2821 AETASDNLQITT
+2821 AETASDLQITN
-2833 QSSDGLEE
+2833 QSSDALEE
-2841 KLDTDDPSVKELDV
+2841 KLDSDDPSVKELDV

-2940 IDNQCGSV
+2940 LDNQCISID
-2948 EPKMKEQEDKTV
+2948 PKKKEQEDKTV
-2960 VPSDKPSPWKKS
+2960 APSDKHSPQKKS
-2972 TGTSE
+2972 TVTSE

-2982 LSPDSKGEGRCES
+2982 LSPNSKE
-2995 EKSNESKDNVGTPS
+2995 ESKYEIDKSEDKVNVDTPC
-3009 SQASAHTDVSD
+3009 SQTSANTDLND
-3020 GEKAVPQPCDTDLL
+3020 GQKPPLQPCDPDPL
-3034 EKRPPREATGS
+3034 EKRTDREPAGS
-3045 TPGVRGSTQLPAE
+3045 KTSVVQGSTQLPAQ
-3058 DVINSC
+3058 DDINSC
-3064 GITAST
+3064 GIAGPT

-3077 ANEKSDNSDVRPLG
+3077 PNEKSDNSDTRPLE
-3091 SPPPTLPASPSG
+3091 SPPPTLPASPSNRV
-3103 HMSSL
+3103 SSL
-3108 PPPLMTPPGH
+3108 PSTLMTPPGH
-3118 MLDSTM
+3118 VLDNTM

-3137 FPQGVQ
+3137 FTQGMQ
-3143 VNPGF
+3143 VNSGF
-3148 IQGQSP
+3148 VQGQP
-3154 VNHGFGTGKPANQT
+3154 TNHSFGTGKPTTQA
-3168 VPLTSQSGPQQLMIP
+3168 VPLTSQSSTNGMSGAQQLMIP
-3183 PTLAQQSRERPLL
+3183 QTLSQQNRERPLL

-3223 MIRQRAEPFFPNI
+3223 MIRQRSEPFFPNI

-3278 GQSVTG
+3278 GQSVAGT
-3284 AQTSEGQSLLPQ
+3284 QNSEGQNLVPQ
-3296 AMAQDGSITHQIS
+3296 TITQDGSITHQIS

-3420 QQCAMAPPPVMPGVP
+3420 QQQQCAMAPPPIMPGVQ
-3435 PQPPLVPGAPP
+3435 PQPTLVSGAAPP
-3446 AAMSQ
+3446 TMSQ
-3451 PSFPMVPQ
+3451 PSFPLVPQ
-3459 QLQHQQHAA
+3459 QLQHQQHTVV
-3468 ISGHTSPARM
+3468 IPGHTSPARM
-3478 PSLPAWQP
+3478 PSLPGWQP
-3486 ASAPAHLPLNP
+3486 TTAPAHLPLNP
-3497 ARIQPPVA
+3497 PRIQPPIS
-3505 QLPIRTCTPAPGTV
+3505 QLPIKTCTPAPGTV
-3519 SGANPQSGPP
+3519 SNANPQSGPP

-3534 DDNNPFSESFQERE
+3534 DDNNPFSEGFQERE
-3548 RRERLRE
+3548 RKERLRE

-3571 RALQQGLGVP
+3571 RALQQRIEMEQ
-3581 PHGPMR
+3581 HGMMGSELSSR
-3587 SQLPFCSSDLPCDFA
+3587 TSVSQLPFYGSDISCDFM
-3602 QPPRPLQQSPQHQQQ
+3602 QPARPLQQSPQHQQQ
-3617 VGQSIQQGSLN
+3617 MGQVLQQQNIQGPMN
-3628 SPPTPTFM
+3628 SSPTQSFV
-3636 QTNERRQIG
+3636 QTNERRQVG
-3645 PPSFVPDSP
+3645 PLSFVPDSP
-3654 SVPGGSPGFH
+3654 SIPGGSPNFH
-3664 SVKQVHGGL
+3664 SVKQVHGSL
-3673 SGASFQQ
+3673 SGTSFQQ
-3680 SPARPP
+3680 SQVRPP
-3686 FAPALPAAPAVASGS
+3686 FTPALPAAPPVANNG

-3706 DPAAAHG
+3706 DPAITHG
-3713 QSHPGSTQSLI
+3713 QSYLGSNQSLI

-3759 HSDITAPPTPS
+3759 LSDITAPPTPS

-3783 GELPQQG
+3783 NELPQQA
-3790 EPELVEPV
+3790 EQESVEPV
-3798 CPSTP
+3798 GPSTP
-3803 NTAAGQL
+3803 DAAAGQL
-3810 CAELESRLPQSELA
+3810 CTGLENKVPNSDFA
-3824 QGAPNQPAFAESE
+3824 QGTPNQQTYINSE
-3837 AEKHSVETPAS
+3837 MENLSMETPAKS
-3848 TEEVTPETT
+3848 EEIKLEKAEAEQGPSRD
-3857 EPQQCPGQD
+3857 EPK
-3866 GPDLEERARNKV
+3866 LEEQTGNKA
-3878 EEKAGAGPVSSGQS
+3878 EEKAGAHSLSSSQS
-3892 PPHPAGAPAAKG
+3892 PPQPLGIPAAKG
-3904 DSGNELLK
+3904 DAGNELLK
-3912 HLLKNKKSSSLLSQ
+3912 HLLKNKKASSLLNQ
-3926 KPEGSF
+3926 KPEGSV
-3932 CSEDACTKDNT
+3932 CSEDDCTKNNKLGGKL
-3943 VVERQNPVEGLQT
+3943 NPTEGLQT
-3956 LGAQMQGGFGCGSN
+3956 LGAQMQGGFGCGN
-3970 PLPKTDGGSETKKPR
+3970 NQLPKTDGGSETKKQR
-3985 SKRTQRV
+3985 SKRTQRT
-3992 GEKAAPRSKKRRKD
+3992 GEKAAPRSKKRKKD
-4006 EEEKRALSSAT
+4006 EEEKAMYSNT

-4100 MACQKM
+4100 VACQKM

-4116 AGRAGVLMS
+4116 AGKAGVLVS
-4125 HEVTKSLGPKAFQLP
+4125 HEVTKALGPKPFQLP
-4140 FRPQDDLLA
+4140 FRPQEDLLA

-4159 DVPASLPTP
+4159 DVPPSLPTP
-4168 PHNNQEELRIQDHA
+4168 PHNNQEELRIQDHC
-4182 GGRDTPDSFV
+4182 GERDTPDSFV

-4202 MDVSR
+4202 MEVSR
-4207 YPDLSSVKEE
+4207 YPDLSLVKEE

-4231 SSTGKGLESRRNDIK
+4231 SNTGKSSESRRNDIK

-4255 PPFGSSPNGPR
+4255 SPFGSSPNGPR

-4289 AFSDLLHVRVP
+4289 AFSDLLHVRIP
-4300 NSYEVSNGPDVPSV
+4300 NSYEVSNAPDVSSM
-4314 GLVSSHRVNPGLECR
+4314 GLVNSHRVNPGLEYR
-4329 QHIFLRGP
+4329 QHLLLRGP
-4337 PPGSANPPRSASSY
+4337 SPGSANPPRLATSY
-4351 RLKPP
+4351 RLKQPN
-4356 SVPFRPASDGL
+4356 VPFPPTSNGL
-4367 SGYKDSGIAEGA
+4367 TGYKDSSHGIAERS

-4387 HCKVVILGGGVRK
+4387 HCKVVVLGSGVRK
-4400 SFRDLAFVNKDSRES
+4400 SFKDLTFMNKDSRES
-4415 SHRVE
+4415 SNRVE
-4420 KDIVFCSN
+4420 KDVVFCSN
-4428 NCFVLYAS
+4428 NCFILHS
-4436 STQAK
+4436 STAQGK
-4441 NSESKESAPPLP
+4441 TLENKESIPSLP
-4453 QSPARE
+4453 QSPTKE
-4459 TPSRAFHQYSNNIS
+4459 TPSKAFHQYNNNIS
-4473 ALDVHCL
+4473 TLDVHCL
-4480 PQLQEEA
+4480 PQLQEKV

-4528 GFEDCR
+4528 GFDDCR
-4534 PINKKWRGMKWK
+4534 PLNKKWRGMKWK
-4546 KWSIHIVIPKGTF
+4546 KWSIHILIPKGTF

-4583 PRDYRKCCFCHE
+4583 PKDYRKCCFCHE

-4609 LDLDVWV
+4609 LDLDLWV

-4666 CANIYHFTCAIKA
+4666 CTNIYHFTCAIKA

-4685 DKTMLCPV
+4685 DKTMLCPM

-4783 CRYLCS
+4783 CCYLCS
-4789 IEEKEGRPVFVIRI
+4789 IEEKDGHPVFVIRI

-4809 DLVLSDSSP
+4809 DLVLSDTSA

-4833 KQSEMLQLFPAYL
+4833 RKSEMLQLFPAYL

-4851 FGLTVSAVVRIA
+4851 FGLTVSAVARIA

-4898 SEPKMSA
+4898 SEPKMST
-4905 HVKRPHTLNST
+4905 HVKRFVLRPHTLNST

-5010 FRMDSDHVID
+5010 FRMDNDHVID

>member
-1 MSLEDRVGELLL
+1 MSSEEDKSAEQ
-13 LPSCDTSRDGRVQ
+13 PQ
-26 DAYVVALASLCYKV
+26 PPPPPPEEP
-40 GVCGATGIA
+40 GAPA
-49 VKCLLEMA
+49 
-57 RAVPPSAGIRR
+57 
-68 GSGLPRNFTLCRF
+68 
-81 FVSFKAMHIKPCEGF
+81 
-96 NLIASHFDYFLVPLQ
+96 
-111 ILIWDYCMF
+111 
-120 SLCFQ
+120 
-125 IPLLVTV
+125 
-132 DLSVLSRPSPCTREC
+132 PSPAAADKRPR
-147 VHGHKHT
+147 GRPRKDG
-154 HTHTHA
+154 A
-160 CTCSSPEME
+160 SPF
-169 MSSSVL
+169 
-175 GQPLCAPEERP
+175 QRARKKP
-186 RSRGKITVEDEDS
+186 RSRGKTPVDDEDS

-204 TTETENIVET
+204 TTETENAVET

-222 EEDAEAEVDIS
+222 EEDAEAEADGG
-233 KRPVPV
+233 KRPAPA
-239 LERSVSE
+239 LQRSVSE
-246 DSASS
+246 ESASS
-251 LVSVGVEVKISEQLC
+251 LVSVGVEAKISEQLC

-276 LGQGDLKQF
+276 LGQGDLTQF
-285 RVTPGFILP
+285 RVAPGLVLP
-294 WKSQPFNKKDIDDSS
+294 WRNQPSGKRDTDDS
-309 NGTCDKIQNSASR
+309 GTCEKAQNPAPR
-322 KQRGQRKERSPLQN
+322 KQRGQKKERPPPHN
-336 IVSCVSVSTQTASDD
+336 AVAYVSVSTQTASDG
-351 QAGKLWDELSLVGLP
+351 QAARVWDELSLVGLP
-366 DAIDIQAL
+366 DAIDVQAL
-374 FDPTGTCWAHHRC
+374 FGPTGTCWAHHRC
-387 VEWSLGVRQLEE
+387 VEWSLGAGRMEE
-399 PSPVS
+399 PLSVS

-427 KCCEDKCTQMYHYPC
+427 KCCEEKCAQRYHYPC
-442 AAGAG
+442 AVGAG
-447 TFQDFRNFF
+447 TFQDASHFL

-463 DQAPERSK
+463 EQAPERSK

-595 DNLCPFCGKCYH
+595 DNLCPFCGKCYN
-607 PELQKDMLHCNM
+607 PDLQKDMLHCNM

-625 LECDKPTDHEL
+625 LECDKPADNDL
-636 ESQFKEEYICMY
+636 DSQFREDYVCTY
-648 CKHLAAEMDPLQP
+648 CRHLAAEIGLQP
-661 GDEVEMAEVTTDC
+661 GEGEEMADVPADY
-674 NNEMEVEGPED
+674 NNDMEVEDPEHRVLFLEEAATKD
-685 RMVFPEQVVNEDI
+685 ACAE
-698 SGQESTPGIV
+698 ESAPGIV
-708 PDAVHIHTEEQLKSN
+708 PDALQVRAGEQRQSEP
-723 SPESLDTHD
+723 PESLHTQGR
-732 LLISESSQDKMNPA
+732 LISESSQDKMHPE
-746 LENQISQEVDSEK
+746 LENQISYVVDNYQV
-759 MEMSSKVMHICD
+759 EMSSKATLICD
-771 ENQNENKMEVT
+771 EDQDENKMEVT
-782 ENVDVLTHQI
+782 EDAQVLAHPGTAQEELRSLEGPR
-792 TVRHEDLQLEEPK
+792 TVACTAEP
-805 MLASAEESR
+805 R
-814 PPKLSIESATG
+814 PPKAVSDPVTV
-825 PPEALRSPC
+825 PPEPRVCLC
-834 EEGTSLC
+834 EEGSSFC
-841 SKEHLAVERV
+841 PEKQSAVEKV
-851 PEAMEQKESSE
+851 QEETEKKENPESST
-862 SSAAFMD
+862 ACMD
-869 FEMAPVVESCVK
+869 FETTPAVESCVK
-881 DGLCQEDK
+881 GGLCRDR

-894 SETELS
+894 PETES
-900 FSSAAGVSKANASSS
+900 VVPAAADRNKAHVSS
-915 PLSSDLPSQDTLHSY
+915 PPARPADLPSHDLLHGY
-930 PSTLSASVGNIMP
+930 PSALSASVGSIVP
-943 TTYISVTPKI
+943 TTYFSVTPKI

-982 VSPPSWSPDISEG
+982 VSPPSWAPDISEG

-1001 RQLPGSAI
+1001 RQLPGSAV

-1029 GLSGRGG
+1029 GLAGRGG
-1036 RGRSKLKSGIGAVVL
+1036 RGRSKLKSGVGAVLL
-1051 PGVSAADLSSN
+1051 PGVSAADISSN

-1214 SSCPVCYR
+1214 SSCPVCCR
-1222 NYREEDLILQCRQCD
+1222 SYREEDLILQCRQCD

-1251 EVENVAD
+1251 EVESVAD
-1258 IGFDCSMCR
+1258 AGFDCGMCR
-1267 PYMPTSNVPSSDG
+1267 PYMPTSHVPSAD
-1280 CESSLVAQIVT
+1280 CCDPSLVVQTLA
-1291 KVKELDPPKTYTQ
+1291 KAKELDPPKTYTQ

-1310 ESGMTQLQSLTVTVP
+1310 ESGMTQLQSLIATTP

-1351 DIQSEHSRDG
+1351 DLQSEHSRDG
-1361 EMDDSREGELVDC
+1361 EIDDSREGELIMDC
-1374 DGKSES
+1374 DAKSES
-1380 SPERETVDDE
+1380 SPEREAADE
-1390 TKGAEGTDG
+1390 ESKGVEGTEG

-1416 VRQRSRTGQGKTKR
+1416 VRQRSRTGQGKAKR
-1430 SVIRKDSSGSISE
+1430 SVIRKDSSGSVSE
-1443 QLPNRDDGWS
+1443 QLPGREDGWS
-1453 EHLPDTLVDES
+1453 EQLPDTLVDES
-1464 VSVTENTEKIKKRYR
+1464 ASVTENTEKIKKRYR

-1505 SRQNKLSLDNLSEDA
+1505 SRQNKLSLDNLPEDA
-1520 AQLSYKTNMN
+1520 APLPYKTNVN
-1530 TNFLDPS
+1530 THFLDPS

-1548 AKPGTHGTTDDPLAD
+1548 VKPGAHGTADDPLAD
-1563 ISEVLNTD
+1563 ISEVLNTE

-1585 VDHSGLDLCTFQVES
+1585 VDHS
-1600 SPFPFAGIDIG
+1600 AGIDIG
-1611 PVADDASSLPQPSV
+1611 PVADDPSSLPQPSASQS
-1625 NPTSRPLSE
+1625 SRPLSE
-1634 EQLDGILSPELDKMV
+1634 EQLDGILSPELDRMV

-1680 TAQPTPL
+1680 TAQPPAL
-1687 AQPPPPPAPQLLPI
+1687 AQPPPPPAPPLMPV
-1701 HSQGMSPL
+1701 HSQD
-1709 EKFHVFSRMPLMNGL
+1709 VFSRMPLMNGL
-1724 IGPNPHLPHNSLPPG
+1724 IGPSPHPPHNPLPPG
-1739 SGLGTFSTVA
+1739 SGLGTFSA
-1749 QSPYTDTRDKN
+1749 IPPSPYPDARDKSA
-1760 PAFHPMAS
+1760 AFNPMAS
-1768 DPNSSWTSSAPTV
+1768 DPNSSWGSAAPPV
-1781 EGENDT
+1781 EGEGDT
-1787 MSNAQRSTLK
+1787 LSNAQRSTLK

-1805 EMATVAPVLY
+1805 AMATVAPVLY
-1815 TNINFPS
+1815 TNMNFPG
-1822 LKEEFPDWTTRVK
+1822 LKDEFPDWTTRVK

-1869 MSNDPLKR
+1869 MSNDSLRR
-1877 QQQQDS
+1877 QQHQDGAE
-1883 IDPGSRI
+1883 PGSRA
-1890 DSDLFKDPL
+1890 DTELFKDPL

-1915 MRQKSKQQAKIEATQ
+1915 MRQKSKQQAKIEASQ

-1935 KNEQQQQQQQFG
+1935 KSEQQQLQQSGSQ
-1947 AQPPVA
+1947 ALLV
-1953 PSGSDTPSSGIQSPL
+1953 PSGSDTPSSGMQSPSTL
-1968 TPQPGNGN
+1968 QPGSGSM
-1976 ASPAQAFHKD
+1976 SPAQSFHKD
-1986 LFPKQ
+1986 LFTKP
-1991 LPSAPSSASSDD
+1991 LPGTPTSAPADD
-2003 VFVKPQAPPPAAAP
+2003 VFVKPQAPPPPATPSRAP
-2017 ARGPPVQESLS
+2017 LQESLP
-2028 QPQTC
+2028 QPQ
-2033 QPPSPQVFSA
+2033 PPPPQVFSPGPA
-2043 GSAHSRPPSPVV
+2043 TSRPPSPM

-2068 PGGHGFSRRNS
+2068 PGGHGLSRRNS
-2079 AALVENCAPL
+2079 AGLVESCAPL
-2089 PPVPRPAPVSEA
+2089 PSGPRPALGGNN
-2101 TANRPSPVRDFCAS
+2101 TACRPSPVRESCSS
-2115 STANGD
+2115 STTSSD

-2131 PTMTDQF
+2131 PVLAETF
-2138 PKPSGLP
+2138 PKPMGLP
-2145 RSPVVAEQTAKG
+2145 RSPVVSEQTAKG
-2157 PLAAGT
+2157 PLAAAT
-2163 SDHFSKP
+2163 NDHFTKP
-2170 SPRADVFQRQ
+2170 SPRADAFQRQ
-2180 RIPDPYARPLLTP
+2180 RVPDPYARPVLTP
-2193 APPDSGPGPF
+2193 APLDSGPGPF
-2203 KAPMQPPPPSQDPYG
+2203 KTPMQPPPPSQDPFG
-2218 PVSQA
+2218 PGSQA
-2223 PRRLS
+2223 PRRLP

-2235 AFAPRPGDNFSH
+2235 ALTPRPADNFS
-2247 SQSSGPYSQPPLTP
+2247 QSRASDPCGQPPLTP
-2261 HPATNESLAH
+2261 HPAMTEAFAH
-2271 SSRAFSQPGTMSR
+2271 PSRAFPQPGGASR

-2290 YSQPPGTPRPVI
+2290 YSQP
-2302 DAYPQPSG
+2302 SG
-2310 TSRSNPDPYSQPP
+2310 PSRSNADPYSQPP
-2323 GTPRPTTIDPYSQQ
+2323 GTPRPPTIDPYSQQ

-2348 LFVPPAANQRHSD
+2348 LFVTPAATQRHPD

-2367 GTPRPYSQPPAAPRP
+2367 GTPRPGISVFYSQPPAAPRP
-2382 RISEGFPRSSMTRPV
+2382 RVSEGFTRSSVTRPV
-2397 LMPNQDPF
+2397 LMPSQDAF
-2405 LQAAQNRGAAL
+2405 LQAAQNRGTAL
-2416 SGPLIRPPDT
+2416 AGPVGRPPDACPQT
-2426 CSPSPRPPG
+2426 PRPPG
-2435 PSLSETFSRVSPSAT
+2435 PGLADPFSRVSPSAA
-2450 RDAYDQPPMTPRTQ
+2450 RDPYDQPPMTPRSQ
-2464 SDSFGTSQVAHDV
+2464 ADAFGTSPVAPDAAD
-2477 GQSRPGSEGSF
+2477 QPRPRSEGNF
-2488 SAPSNSPM
+2488 SAPPSTPMNSQGP
-2496 SSQSQQFSSVS
+2496 QFPSVS
-2507 HLPGPVPTSG
+2507 QLPGPSPTSG
-2517 VTETQ
+2517 VTDTQ
-2522 STVNMSQAD
+2522 SSSGSASQVDA
-2531 TEKLRQR
+2531 EKLRQR
-2538 QKLREIILQ
+2538 QKLREMILQ

-2555 GRQEKGSQ
+2555 GRQEKGPQ
-2563 DAVAGPLPAPLQ
+2563 DPAAGPHPVQ
-2575 HWQPDSISQA
+2575 HWQPEGMSPA
-2585 FARAPPPYPG
+2585 FTRPPPPYPG
-2595 SIRSPVVPPLGPRYA
+2595 SLRSPVVPPMGPRYPV
-2610 LFPKDPR
+2610 FPKDPH
-2617 GPYPPD
+2617 GPYAPN
-2623 VTGMGMRPHGLR
+2623 VTGMGMRPHGFR

-2641 SHGTLSSQERFLA
+2641 SHAPLSGQERFLM
-2654 PPQQIQGP
+2654 PPQQMQGP
-2662 GAPPQLRRSMS
+2662 GVPPQLRRSMS
-2673 VDMPRPLNNSQMNNP
+2673 VDMPRPVSNSQMSSP

-2700 PVQQHNILGQAF
+2700 SVQQHNILGQAF
-2712 IELRHRAPDGRPR
+2712 IELRHRAPEGRPQ
-2725 LPFTAPPGSV
+2725 LPFPVPPGSA
-2735 LEAPSHPRHGN
+2735 LEGPPAPRHGA
-2746 FIPRP
+2746 FMPRP
-2751 DFPGPRHAEP
+2751 DLPGPRHADP
-2761 LRRPSQGLPT
+2761 LRRPPQGLPH
-2771 QLPLHPN
+2771 QLPVHPS
-2778 LEQVPPSQQDQSHPA
+2778 LDQVPLPHPEHGHPV
-2793 HSSSMVMRSLSHP
+2793 HSSVVMRSLSHP
-2806 LGGEFPEA
+2806 LGGEFSETP
-2814 SLSTSTP
+2814 LSTSAP
-2821 AETASDNLQITT
+2821 AEMPSGNLQVAA
-2833 QSSDGLEE
+2833 QPSDRLEE
-2841 KLDTDDPSVKELDV
+2841 KLDSDDPSVKELDV

-2875 LDTEDGKGDEL
+2875 LDAEDGKGDEL

-2926 FNEELDLNVPIDDK
+2926 FNEELDLNVPMEDK
-2940 IDNQCGSV
+2940 LDNQCVST
-2948 EPKMKEQEDKTV
+2948 EQKKKEQEGETG
-2960 VPSDKPSPWKKS
+2960 VPSDKHSPWKNPTIAS
-2972 TGTSE
+2972 D
-2977 IKTEV
+2977 IKTEAP
-2982 LSPDSKGEGRCES
+2982 SPPSKEETECAS
-2995 EKSNESKDNVGTPS
+2995 ENSEEVKGHADTPC
-3009 SQASAHTDVSD
+3009 SQAAACTDGSD
-3020 GEKAVPQPCDTDLL
+3020 GADVAALQSCEAELLDRRPQRDTVAPGAAHG
-3034 EKRPPREATGS
+3034 PP
-3045 TPGVRGSTQLPAE
+3045 QLPA
-3058 DVINSC
+3058 DNAASSC
-3064 GITAST
+3064 GVTGSA

-3077 ANEKSDNSDVRPLG
+3077 ANEKLESSDLRPPRT
-3091 SPPPTLPASPSG
+3091 PPPALPASPSS
-3103 HMSSL
+3103 HVSSL
-3108 PPPLMTPPGH
+3108 PPPLVTPPGPL
-3118 MLDSTM
+3118 LDSAMSPSVTV
-3124 NSNVPVVSRVNHT
+3124 VPRVNHA
-3137 FPQGVQ
+3137 FSQSMQ

-3148 IQGQSP
+3148 LQGQSAG
-3154 VNHGFGTGKPANQT
+3154 NHGFGTGKPASQT
-3168 VPLTSQSGPQQLMIP
+3168 VPLPSQPGPQPLMVP
-3183 PTLAQQSRERPLL
+3183 PALAQQGRERPLL

-3223 MIRQRAEPFFPNI
+3223 MIRQRSEPFFPNV

-3250 VALKGINK
+3250 VALKGINR
-3258 VMAQNNMGMPPMVMN
+3258 VMAQNNMGLPPMVMS

-3278 GQSVTG
+3278 GQSVPG
-3284 AQTSEGQSLLPQ
+3284 AQTGEGQALLPQ
-3296 AMAQDGSITHQIS
+3296 VTPQDGSITHQLS

-3323 SQRKQYEEWLQETQQ
+3323 SQREQYEEWLQETQQ

-3405 EHAELIEDYRIKQQQ
+3405 EHAELMEDYRMKQ
-3420 QQCAMAPPPVMPGVP
+3420 QQCAMAPPAVLPGVQ
-3435 PQPPLVPGAPP
+3435 PQLPLVPGAAPP
-3446 AAMSQ
+3446 VLGQSGFPLVAQ
-3451 PSFPMVPQ
+3451 PLPHTPVTPG
-3459 QLQHQQHAA
+3459 HA
-3468 ISGHTSPARM
+3468 SPVRM
-3478 PSLPAWQP
+3478 PSVPGWQP
-3486 ASAPAHLPLNP
+3486 PSVPAHLSLNP
-3497 ARIQPPVA
+3497 PRIQPPVP
-3505 QLPIRTCTPAPGTV
+3505 QLPMKTCTPAPGTV
-3519 SGANPQSGPP
+3519 SSANPQSGPP

-3548 RRERLRE
+3548 RKERLRE

-3564 MQEVDRQ
+3564 LQEVDRQ
-3571 RALQQGLGVP
+3571 RALQQRMELSARP
-3581 PHGPMR
+3581 AAPQAPFYGP
-3587 SQLPFCSSDLPCDFA
+3587 DLPCDFM
-3602 QPPRPLQQSPQHQQQ
+3602 QPARPLQQSPQHQQQ
-3617 VGQSIQQGSLN
+3617 VGQALQQQSAHGSVS

-3636 QTNERRQIG
+3636 AAGERRQLG

-3654 SVPGGSPGFH
+3654 SVPGGSPNFRPSQQAPGVLPGAGFP
-3664 SVKQVHGGL
+3664 
-3673 SGASFQQ
+3673 Q

-3686 FAPALPAAPAVASGS
+3686 FTPALSTAPPGASSG

-3706 DPAAAHG
+3706 DPAVTHG
-3713 QSHPGSTQSLI
+3713 QGYPGSAQSLI

-3745 KDDDV
+3745 KDDDA

-3759 HSDITAPPTPS
+3759 HSDVTAPPTPS
-3770 ISETTSTPTVNTP
+3770 VSEATSTPTVHTP
-3783 GELPQQG
+3783 SELPQQG
-3790 EPELVEPV
+3790 ESEPSEAGG
-3798 CPSTP
+3798 PSAP
-3803 NTAAGQL
+3803 SVVAGQQRT
-3810 CAELESRLPQSELA
+3810 ELENSLPPGEFSR
-3824 QGAPNQPAFAESE
+3824 GAPHHQNFAT
-3837 AEKHSVETPAS
+3837 AEVDKRPLDTPA
-3848 TEEVTPETT
+3848 TAEDDKQETAGPE
-3857 EPQQCPGQD
+3857 QCPGHD
-3866 GPDLEERARNKV
+3866 GPLPEGHAGSRAAETAAARAV
-3878 EEKAGAGPVSSGQS
+3878 GSSGQS
-3892 PPHPAGAPAAKG
+3892 PPLPAGVPAAKG

-3912 HLLKNKKSSSLLSQ
+3912 HLLKNKKAAALVSQ
-3926 KPEGSF
+3926 KPEGTLG
-3932 CSEDACTKDNT
+3932 SEDDCAKGSEP
-3943 VVERQNPVEGLQT
+3943 VERPSPAEGQQT
-3956 LGAQMQGGFGCGSN
+3956 LGAQVQGGFGCGN
-3970 PLPKTDGGSETKKPR
+3970 NQLPKADGGGETKKQR
-3985 SKRTQRV
+3985 SKRTQRT

-4006 EEEKRALSSAT
+4006 EEERHAVYSSP
-4017 DTFTH
+4017 DSFTH

-4054 GNRLLGTFG
+4054 GNRLLGAFG
-4063 SATLEGVSD
+4063 SATLDGVSD
-4072 YYSQLIYKQNNLSN
+4072 YYAQLLYKQNNLSN

-4116 AGRAGVLMS
+4116 AGKAGVLVT
-4125 HEVTKSLGPKAFQLP
+4125 HEVTKSLGSKPFPLP

-4168 PHNNQEELRIQDHA
+4168 PHNNLEELRVQDH
-4182 GGRDTPDSFV
+4182 GGDRDTPDSFV

-4202 MDVSR
+4202 VEVRR
-4207 YPDLSSVKEE
+4207 YPDLASVKEE

-4231 SSTGKGLESRRNDIK
+4231 STVGRGSESRRNDVK
-4246 TEPGTLFFT
+4246 TEPGAFLFT
-4255 PPFGSSPNGPR
+4255 PPFGASPNGPR

-4271 VAITLHPTAAENI
+4271 VAITLHPAAAENI

-4289 AFSDLLHVRVP
+4289 AFSDLLHVRIP
-4300 NSYEVSNGPDVPSV
+4300 NSYEVSNAPDGPSM
-4314 GLVSSHRVNPGLECR
+4314 GLVSSHRVNPGLEYR
-4329 QHIFLRGP
+4329 QHLFLRGH
-4337 PPGSANPPRSASSY
+4337 PPGSATPPRLASSF

-4356 SVPFRPASDGL
+4356 HVPFPPTSNGL
-4367 SGYKDSGIAEGA
+4367 SVHKDTSHSAVEGA
-4379 ALRPQWCC
+4379 ALRTRWCC
-4387 HCKVVILGGGVRK
+4387 HCKVVILGSGVRK
-4400 SFRDLAFVNKDSRES
+4400 SLRDLAFGDKGSRES
-4415 SHRVE
+4415 SSRVE

-4428 NCFVLYAS
+4428 NCFILYAS
-4436 STQAK
+4436 TAQAK
-4441 NSESKESAPPLP
+4441 TLESKESAPSLP
-4453 QSPARE
+4453 QSPVKE
-4459 TPSRAFHQYSNNIS
+4459 SPSRAFHKYCTNVSS
-4473 ALDVHCL
+4473 LDVHCL
-4480 PQLQEEA
+4480 PQLQEAA

-4528 GFEDCR
+4528 GLEDCR
-4534 PINKKWRGMKWK
+4534 PITKRWRGMRWK
-4546 KWSIHIVIPKGTF
+4546 KWSVHIMVPKGSF
-4559 KPPCEDE
+4559 QPPCEDE
-4566 IDEFLKKL
+4566 IDDFLKKL

-4583 PRDYRKCCFCHE
+4583 PKDYRKCCFCHE

-4609 LDLDVWV
+4609 LDLDLWV

-4641 LRRGLQMKCVFCHK
+4641 LRRGLHVKCIFCHK
-4655 MGATSGCHRFR
+4655 MGATSGCHRLR
-4666 CANIYHFTCAIKA
+4666 CTNIYHFTCAMKA

-4685 DKTMLCPV
+4685 DKTMLCPM
-4693 HKPKGIHEQE
+4693 HKPKGAHEQE
-4703 LSYFAVFRRVYVQR
+4703 LNHFAVFRRVFVQR
-4717 DEVRQIA
+4717 DEVRQVA

-4789 IEEKEGRPVFVIRI
+4789 IEERDGRPVFVIRV

-4833 KQSEMLQLFPAYL
+4833 KKSEMLQLFPAYL

-4851 FGLTVSAVVRIA
+4851 FGLTVSAVARIA

-4905 HVKRPHTLNST
+4905 HVKRFVLRPHTLNST

-5010 FRMDSDHVID
+5010 FRMDNDHVID

-5050 KIIISSNR
+5050 KIIISSSR

>member
-1 MSLEDRVGELLL
+1 MINIQHTE
-13 LPSCDTSRDGRVQ
+13 VQ
-26 DAYVVALASLCYKV
+26 
-40 GVCGATGIA
+40 
-49 VKCLLEMA
+49 E
-57 RAVPPSAGIRR
+57 RA
-68 GSGLPRNFTLCRF
+68 
-81 FVSFKAMHIKPCEGF
+81 
-96 NLIASHFDYFLVPLQ
+96 
-111 ILIWDYCMF
+111 
-120 SLCFQ
+120 
-125 IPLLVTV
+125 
-132 DLSVLSRPSPCTREC
+132 
-147 VHGHKHT
+147 
-154 HTHTHA
+154 
-160 CTCSSPEME
+160 
-169 MSSSVL
+169 
-175 GQPLCAPEERP
+175 
-186 RSRGKITVEDEDS
+186 
-199 MDGLE
+199 
-204 TTETENIVET
+204 
-214 AEIKEQSA
+214 
-222 EEDAEAEVDIS
+222 
-233 KRPVPV
+233 
-239 LERSVSE
+239 
-246 DSASS
+246 
-251 LVSVGVEVKISEQLC
+251 
-266 AFCYC
+266 
-271 GEKSS
+271 
-276 LGQGDLKQF
+276 
-285 RVTPGFILP
+285 
-294 WKSQPFNKKDIDDSS
+294 
-309 NGTCDKIQNSASR
+309 
-322 KQRGQRKERSPLQN
+322 PLQN

-685 RMVFPEQVVNEDI
+685 HMVFPEQVVNEDI

-708 PDAVHIHTEEQLKSN
+708 PDGVHIHTEEQLKSN

-746 LENQISQEVDSEK
+746 LENQISLEADSEK

-834 EEGTSLC
+834 EESTSLC

-862 SSAAFMD
+862 SSAVFMD

-1380 SPERETVDDE
+1380 SPEREAVDDE

-1505 SRQNKLSLDNLSEDA
+1505 SRQNKLSLDNLSEDT

-1585 VDHSGLDLCTFQVES
+1585 VDHS
-1600 SPFPFAGIDIG
+1600 AGIDIG

-1625 NPTSRPLSE
+1625 NPSSRPLSE

-1701 HSQGMSPL
+1701 HSQD
-1709 EKFHVFSRMPLMNGL
+1709 VFSRMPLMNGL

-1935 KNEQQQQQQQFG
+1935 KNEQQQQQQFG

-1953 PSGSDTPSSGIQSPL
+1953 PSGSDTPSNGIQSPL

-1991 LPSAPSSASSDD
+1991 LPGAPSSTSSDD

-2017 ARGPPVQESLS
+2017 ARGPVQESLS

-2043 GSAHSRPPSPVV
+2043 GSAHSRPPSPV

-2079 AALVENCAPL
+2079 TALVENCAPL

-2193 APPDSGPGPF
+2193 APPDGGPGPF

-2247 SQSSGPYSQPPLTP
+2247 SQSGGPYSQPPLTP

-2271 SSRAFSQPGTMSR
+2271 PSRAFSQPGTMSR

-2290 YSQPPGTPRPVI
+2290 YSQPPGTPRPVV

-2323 GTPRPTTIDPYSQQ
+2323 GTPRPATIDPYSQQ

-2610 LFPKDPR
+2610 VFPKDPR

-2623 VTGMGMRPHGLR
+2623 VTGMGMRPHGFR

-2654 PPQQIQGP
+2654 PPQQIQGS

-2972 TGTSE
+2972 TGTGE

-3034 EKRPPREATGS
+3034 EKRTPREATGS
-3045 TPGVRGSTQLPAE
+3045 TPGVRGSAQLPAE
-3058 DVINSC
+3058 DVMNSC

-3103 HMSSL
+3103 HLSSL

-3148 IQGQSP
+3148 VQGQSP

-3420 QQCAMAPPPVMPGVP
+3420 QQQQCAMAPPPVMPGVP
-3435 PQPPLVPGAPP
+3435 PQPPLVPGATP

-3459 QLQHQQHAA
+3459 QLQHQQHAV
-3468 ISGHTSPARM
+3468 ISGHSSPARM
-3478 PSLPAWQP
+3478 PGLPAWQP

-3519 SGANPQSGPP
+3519 SSANPQSGPP

-3548 RRERLRE
+3548 RKERLRE

-3571 RALQQGLGVP
+3571 RALQQGVGVP

-3587 SQLPFCSSDLPCDFA
+3587 SQLPFYSSDLPCDFT

-3617 VGQSIQQGSLN
+3617 MGQSVQQGSLN

-3636 QTNERRQIG
+3636 QTSERRQIG

-3803 NTAAGQL
+3803 DTAAGQL

-3824 QGAPNQPAFAESE
+3824 QGAPNRPAFAEAE

-3848 TEEVTPETT
+3848 TEEVALETA

-3866 GPDLEERARNKV
+3866 GPDLEERAGNKV

-3892 PPHPAGAPAAKG
+3892 PPPPAGAPAAKG

-3932 CSEDACTKDNT
+3932 CSEDACTKDHK

-4022 LKQQLSLLPL
+4022 LKQ
-4032 MEPIIG
+4032 
-4038 VNFAHFLP
+4038 
-4046 YGSGQFNS
+4046 
-4054 GNRLLGTFG
+4054 
-4063 SATLEGVSD
+4063 
-4072 YYSQLIYKQNNLSN
+4072 QNNLSN

-4453 QSPARE
+4453 QSPVRE
-4459 TPSRAFHQYSNNIS
+4459 TPSKAFHQYSNNIS
-4473 ALDVHCL
+4473 TLDVHCL

-4583 PRDYRKCCFCHE
+4583 PKDYRKCCFCHE

>member
-1 MSLEDRVGELLL
+1 MSSEEDRSAEQ
-13 LPSCDTSRDGRVQ
+13 PQ
-26 DAYVVALASLCYKV
+26 PPPPPPEEP
-40 GVCGATGIA
+40 GAPA
-49 VKCLLEMA
+49 
-57 RAVPPSAGIRR
+57 
-68 GSGLPRNFTLCRF
+68 
-81 FVSFKAMHIKPCEGF
+81 
-96 NLIASHFDYFLVPLQ
+96 
-111 ILIWDYCMF
+111 
-120 SLCFQ
+120 
-125 IPLLVTV
+125 
-132 DLSVLSRPSPCTREC
+132 PSPAAADKRPR
-147 VHGHKHT
+147 GRPRKDG
-154 HTHTHA
+154 A
-160 CTCSSPEME
+160 SPF
-169 MSSSVL
+169 
-175 GQPLCAPEERP
+175 QRARKKP
-186 RSRGKITVEDEDS
+186 RSRGKTTVEDEDS

-204 TTETENIVET
+204 TTETENTVET

-222 EEDAEAEVDIS
+222 EEDAEAEVDN
-233 KRPVPV
+233 KQPVPP
-239 LERSVSE
+239 LQSSVSE
-246 DSASS
+246 ESASS
-251 LVSVGVEVKISEQLC
+251 MVSVGVEAKISERLC

-294 WKSQPFNKKDIDDSS
+294 WKNQPSNKKDIDDNS
-309 NGTCDKIQNSASR
+309 NGTCEKIQNTAPR
-322 KQRGQRKERSPLQN
+322 KQRGQRKERSPQRS
-336 IVSCVSVSTQTASDD
+336 IISCVNVSTQTASDD

-366 DAIDIQAL
+366 DAIDVHAL
-374 FDPTGTCWAHHRC
+374 FDSTGTCWAHHRC
-387 VEWSLGVRQLEE
+387 VEWSLGVCQMEE
-399 PSPVS
+399 PLLVN

-427 KCCEDKCTQMYHYPC
+427 KCCEEKCTQMYHYPC

-447 TFQDFRNFF
+447 TFQDFSHFF

-607 PELQKDMLHCNM
+607 PEYQEDMLHCNM

-636 ESQFKEEYICMY
+636 DSQLKEEYICMY
-648 CKHLAAEMDPLQP
+648 CKHLTVAMDSIQP
-661 GDEVEMAEVTTDC
+661 GDEMEVAELRTDY

-685 RMVFPEQVVNEDI
+685 PMVFLEQAVSKDVK
-698 SGQESTPGIV
+698 GQEFIPGIV
-708 PDAVHIHTEEQLKSN
+708 PDAVEVHAEEQQKA
-723 SPESLDTHD
+723 PESLDTD
-732 LLISESSQDKMNPA
+732 CLLISESSENKMH
-746 LENQISQEVDSEK
+746 LELESQISCEVNSEK
-759 MEMSSKVMHICD
+759 LEVSSKVMHICHED
-771 ENQNENKMEVT
+771 QNENKMEVT
-782 ENVDVLTHQI
+782 ENIEVIAHQNI
-792 TVRHEDLQLEEPK
+792 VQQEELHSSEEPK
-805 MLASAEESR
+805 MVVSPEESR
-814 PPKLSIESATG
+814 PSKSTIESVSV
-825 PPEALRSPC
+825 PPETLKSPS
-834 EEGTSLC
+834 EESTSVC
-841 SKEHLAVERV
+841 SKEQLPTERLQA
-851 PEAMEQKESSE
+851 EMEQKENSE
-862 SSAAFMD
+862 SSTGFME
-869 FEMAPVVESCVK
+869 FEMTPAIEGYVK
-881 DGLCQEDK
+881 DSSCQGDT
-889 SVKLP
+889 SLKLP
-894 SETELS
+894 SETESS
-900 FSSAAGVSKANASSS
+900 FSSVADISKANVSS
-915 PLSSDLPSQDTLHSY
+915 PPTLSSDLPSHDMLHCY
-930 PSTLSASVGNIMP
+930 PSALNSSAGNIMP

-982 VSPPSWSPDISEG
+982 VSLPSWSSDISEG

-1001 RQLPGSAI
+1001 RQLSGSAI

-1051 PGVSAADLSSN
+1051 PGVSTADISSN

-1187 RHCGATSAGLRCEW
+1187 RHCGATSSGLRCEW

-1214 SSCPVCYR
+1214 SSCPVCCR
-1222 NYREEDLILQCRQCD
+1222 HYREEDLILQCRQCD
-1237 RWMHAVCQNLNTEE
+1237 RWMHAVCQSLNTEE

-1267 PYMPTSNVPSSDG
+1267 PYMPASNVPSSDC

-1310 ESGMTQLQSLTVTVP
+1310 ESGMSQLQSLTVTVP

-1361 EMDDSREGELVDC
+1361 EMDDSREGELMDC

-1380 SPERETVDDE
+1380 SPEREAVDDE
-1390 TKGAEGTDG
+1390 PKGAEGAEG
-1399 VKKRKRKPYR
+1399 AKKRKRKPYR

-1430 SVIRKDSSGSISE
+1430 SMIRKDSSGSISE
-1443 QLPNRDDGWS
+1443 QLPSRDDGWS
-1453 EHLPDTLVDES
+1453 EQLPDTVVDGS
-1464 VSVTENTEKIKKRYR
+1464 VSVTESTEKIKKRYR

-1505 SRQNKLSLDNLSEDA
+1505 SRQYKLSLDNLSEDA
-1520 AQLSYKTNMN
+1520 AQLSCKTNMN

-1537 LDPLLSSSSTP
+1537 LEPLLTSSSTP
-1548 AKPGTHGTTDDPLAD
+1548 AKPATHGTADDPLAD
-1563 ISEVLNTD
+1563 LSEVLNTD

-1611 PVADDASSLPQPSV
+1611 HVADDPSSLPQPSV
-1625 NPTSRPLSE
+1625 NQSSRPLSE

-1649 TDGAILGKLYKIPEL
+1649 TDGKIFALHLGFLKHMRAILGKLYKIPEL

-1680 TAQPTPL
+1680 TTQPIPL
-1687 AQPPPPPAPQLLPI
+1687 PQPPPPSHLLPV
-1701 HSQGMSPL
+1701 HNQD
-1709 EKFHVFSRMPLMNGL
+1709 VFSRIPLMNGL
-1724 IGPNPHLPHNSLPPG
+1724 IGPSPHLPHNSLPPG
-1739 SGLGTFSTVA
+1739 SGLGTFSAIA
-1749 QSPYTDTRDKN
+1749 QPPYTDARDKN
-1760 PAFHPMAS
+1760 PAFNPMVN

-1787 MSNAQRSTLK
+1787 MSNTQRSTLK

-1815 TNINFPS
+1815 TNINFPN
-1822 LKEEFPDWTTRVK
+1822 LKEDFPDWTTRVK

-1869 MSNDPLKR
+1869 MSSDSMKR
-1877 QQQQDS
+1877 QQQQDN
-1883 IDPGSRI
+1883 IDPSSRI

-1935 KNEQQQQQQQFG
+1935 KNEQQQQQQQQQQFG
-1947 AQPPVA
+1947 SQHLLTQ
-1953 PSGSDTPSSGIQSPL
+1953 SGSDTPSSGIQSPL

-1976 ASPAQAFHKD
+1976 MSPAQSFHKD
-1986 LFPKQ
+1986 LFTKQ
-1991 LPSAPSSASSDD
+1991 LPSTPTSSSSDD
-2003 VFVKPQAPPPAAAP
+2003 VFLKPQAPPP
-2017 ARGPPVQESLS
+2017 PPTPSRIPIQENVS
-2028 QPQTC
+2028 QSQNS
-2033 QPPSPQVFSA
+2033 QPPSPQMFSP
-2043 GSAHSRPPSPVV
+2043 GSSNSRPPSPV

-2068 PGGHGFSRRNS
+2068 PGGHSFSRRNS
-2079 AALVENCAPL
+2079 VTPVENCTPL
-2089 PPVPRPAPVSEA
+2089 SSVPRPIQISET
-2101 TANRPSPVRDFCAS
+2101 TANRPSPVRDLCSS
-2115 STANGD
+2115 STTNSD

-2131 PTMTDQF
+2131 PVMTDQF
-2138 PKPSGLP
+2138 PKPVGLP
-2145 RSPVVAEQTAKG
+2145 RSPVVSEQTAKG
-2157 PLAAGT
+2157 PLT
-2163 SDHFSKP
+2163 SGANDPFTKP
-2170 SPRADVFQRQ
+2170 SPRADVFQRP
-2180 RIPDPYARPLLTP
+2180 RISDPYARPLLTS
-2193 APPDSGPGPF
+2193 APLESGPGPF
-2203 KAPMQPPPPSQDPYG
+2203 KTPMQPPPSSQDPYG
-2218 PVSQA
+2218 AVSQA
-2223 PRRLS
+2223 PRRMS

-2235 AFAPRPGDNFSH
+2235 ALTPRPIDNFSH
-2247 SQSSGPYSQPPLTP
+2247 SQPSDPYSQPPLTP
-2261 HPATNESLAH
+2261 HPAMNESFAH
-2271 SSRAFSQPGTMSR
+2271 PSRAFSQSGTISR
-2284 PTSQDP
+2284 QISQDP
-2290 YSQPPGTPRPVI
+2290 YSQPPGTPRPVVES
-2302 DAYPQPSG
+2302 YSQPSG
-2310 TSRSNPDPYSQPP
+2310 TARSNPDPYSQPP
-2323 GTPRPTTIDPYSQQ
+2323 GTPRPTTVDPYSQQ
-2337 PPTPRPPTQAD
+2337 PQTPRPSTQTD
-2348 LFVPPAANQRHSD
+2348 LFATSATTQRHSD

-2367 GTPRPYSQPPAAPRP
+2367 GTPRPGISAAYSQPPATPRP
-2382 RISEGFPRSSMTRPV
+2382 RISEGFTRSSMTRPV
-2397 LMPNQDPF
+2397 LMPNQDIF
-2405 LQAAQNRGAAL
+2405 LQAAQNRGPAL
-2416 SGPLIRPPDT
+2416 SGPLVRPPDI
-2426 CSPSPRPPG
+2426 CSQTPRPPG
-2435 PSLSETFSRVSPSAT
+2435 PGLSDTFSRVSPSAA
-2450 RDAYDQPPMTPRTQ
+2450 RDPYDQSPMTPRSQ
-2464 SDSFGTSQVAHDV
+2464 SDSYGTSQVAHDV
-2477 GQSRPGSEGSF
+2477 TDHPRPGSEGNF
-2488 SAPSNSPM
+2488 SASSNSPLN
-2496 SSQSQQFSSVS
+2496 SQGQPFSSVS
-2507 HLPGPVPTSG
+2507 QIPGPVPTSG
-2517 VTETQ
+2517 VTDTQ
-2522 STVNMSQAD
+2522 NTINMSQAD
-2531 TEKLRQR
+2531 AEKLRQR

-2547 QQQQKKMA
+2547 QQQQKKIA
-2555 GRQEKGSQ
+2555 GRQEKGSR
-2563 DAVAGPLPAPLQ
+2563 DSPVVPHPGPLQ
-2575 HWQPDSISQA
+2575 HWQPENINQA
-2585 FARAPPPYPG
+2585 FTRPPPPYPG
-2595 SIRSPVVPPLGPRYA
+2595 NIRSPVIPPLRPRYA
-2610 LFPKDPR
+2610 VFPKDQR
-2617 GPYPPD
+2617 GPCPPD
-2623 VTGMGMRPHGLR
+2623 VASMGMRPHGFR
-2635 FGFPGG
+2635 FGFSGG
-2641 SHGTLSSQERFLA
+2641 NHGAMSSQERFLVS
-2654 PPQQIQGP
+2654 PQQIQGS
-2662 GAPPQLRRSMS
+2662 GVPPQLRRSVS
-2673 VDMPRPLNNSQMNNP
+2673 VDMPRPLNNSQMTNP
-2688 VGLPQHFPPQSL
+2688 VGLAQHFSPQSL

-2725 LPFTAPPGSV
+2725 LPFSAPASSV
-2735 LEAPSHPRHGN
+2735 IEAPSHPRHGS

-2751 DFPGPRHAEP
+2751 DFPGPRHTDP
-2761 LRRPSQGLPT
+2761 MRRPPQGLPN
-2771 QLPLHPN
+2771 QLPVHPN
-2778 LEQVPPSQQDQSHPA
+2778 LEQAPPSQQEQGHPA
-2793 HSSSMVMRSLSHP
+2793 HSSSMDMRSLSHP
-2806 LGGEFPEA
+2806 LGGEFSET
-2814 SLSTSTP
+2814 SLPTSTP
-2821 AETASDNLQITT
+2821 AETTSDNLQITN

-2841 KLDTDDPSVKELDV
+2841 KLDPIDPSVKELDV
-2855 KDLEGVEVKDLD
+2855 KDLDGVEVKDLD

-2886 DTLGN
+2886 DTLDN

-2926 FNEELDLNVPIDDK
+2926 FNEELDLNVPIDDNHCMS
-2940 IDNQCGSV
+2940 I
-2948 EPKMKEQEDKTV
+2948 EPKKKEPEDKTLV
-2960 VPSDKPSPWKKS
+2960 LSGKHSPQKKS
-2972 TGTSE
+2972 TFSSE

-2982 LSPDSKGEGRCES
+2982 LSPNSKEETKYDL
-2995 EKSNESKDNVGTPS
+2995 EKSEGKGAVDIPC
-3009 SQASAHTDVSD
+3009 SQASTNTGLND
-3020 GEKAVPQPCDTDLL
+3020 GEKASLQPCNPDLPEKSTIQETTDS
-3034 EKRPPREATGS
+3034 S
-3045 TPGVRGSTQLPAE
+3045 TSVQGSTQLPAE
-3058 DVINSC
+3058 DVISSC
-3064 GITAST
+3064 GMTGPT

-3077 ANEKSDNSDVRPLG
+3077 ANEKSDNSDIRPLG
-3091 SPPPTLPASPSG
+3091 SPPPSLPASPSN
-3103 HMSSL
+3103 HVSSL
-3108 PPPLMTPPGH
+3108 PPTLMTPPGH
-3118 MLDSTM
+3118 VLDNTV
-3124 NSNVPVVSRVNHT
+3124 NSNVAVVSRVNHT
-3137 FPQGVQ
+3137 FSQGVQ

-3148 IQGQSP
+3148 VQGQSAS
-3154 VNHGFGTGKPANQT
+3154 HSFGTGKSTNQT
-3168 VPLTSQSGPQQLMIP
+3168 VPLTSQSSTSGMSGPQQLMIP
-3183 PTLAQQSRERPLL
+3183 QTLAQQNRERPLL

-3209 QERQEQQQQRQMQA
+3209 QERQEQQQQRKMQA
-3223 MIRQRAEPFFPNI
+3223 MIRQRSEPFFPNI

-3273 RFPFM
+3273 RFSFM
-3278 GQSVTG
+3278 GQSVAG
-3284 AQTSEGQSLLPQ
+3284 AQNSEGQSLIPQ
-3296 AMAQDGSITHQIS
+3296 AMTQDGSITHQIS

-3420 QQCAMAPPPVMPGVP
+3420 QQCAMAPPTIMPGVQ
-3435 PQPPLVPGAPP
+3435 PQPPLVPGTTP
-3446 AAMSQ
+3446 ASISQ

-3459 QLQHQQHAA
+3459 QLQHQQHTAV
-3468 ISGHTSPARM
+3468 IPGHSSPARM
-3478 PSLPAWQP
+3478 PSLPGWQP
-3486 ASAPAHLPLNP
+3486 ANAPAHLPLNP
-3497 ARIQPPVA
+3497 PRIPAPIA
-3505 QLPIRTCTPAPGTV
+3505 QLPIKACTPAPGTV
-3519 SGANPQSGPP
+3519 SNANPQSGPP

-3548 RRERLRE
+3548 RKERLRE

-3571 RALQQGLGVP
+3571 RALQQRMEMEQ
-3581 PHGPMR
+3581 HGMMGSELSSR
-3587 SQLPFCSSDLPCDFA
+3587 ASVSQIPFYSSDLPCDFM

-3617 VGQSIQQGSLN
+3617 MGQVLQQQNIQQGSVN
-3628 SPPTPTFM
+3628 SPPTHTFM
-3636 QTNERRQIG
+3636 QTNERRQVG
-3645 PPSFVPDSP
+3645 PPAFVPDSP
-3654 SVPGGSPGFH
+3654 SIPGGSPNFP
-3664 SVKQVHGGL
+3664 SVKQMHGSL
-3673 SGASFQQ
+3673 SGTSFQQ
-3680 SPARPP
+3680 SQLRPP
-3686 FAPALPAAPAVASGS
+3686 FTPALPAAPPVANSG

-3706 DPAAAHG
+3706 EAAVTHG
-3713 QSHPGSTQSLI
+3713 QSYPASNQSLI

-3745 KDDDV
+3745 KDDDA

-3759 HSDITAPPTPS
+3759 HSDVTAPPTPG
-3770 ISETTSTPTVNTP
+3770 ISETTSIPAVNTP
-3783 GELPQQG
+3783 SELPQQV
-3790 EPELVEPV
+3790 EQESVEPV
-3798 CPSTP
+3798 GPTTP
-3803 NTAAGQL
+3803 NAAASQL
-3810 CAELESRLPQSELA
+3810 CT
-3824 QGAPNQPAFAESE
+3824 ESE
-3837 AEKHSVETPAS
+3837 NKPPISDCSQGTLNQQTHANPEMDKLSVETPAKI
-3848 TEEVTPETT
+3848 EEVKLDQAET
-3857 EPQQCPGQD
+3857 EQCPGQD
-3866 GPDLEERARNKV
+3866 EPKLEEETSNKV
-3878 EEKAGAGPVSSGQS
+3878 EEKTVAHPVSSAQS
-3892 PPHPAGAPAAKG
+3892 PPRPVGGPAAKG
-3904 DSGNELLK
+3904 DAGNELLK
-3912 HLLKNKKSSSLLSQ
+3912 HLLKNKKSSSLINQ

-3932 CSEDACTKDNT
+3932 CSEGDCAKDNKL
-3943 VVERQNPVEGLQT
+3943 VEKQNPPEGLQT
-3956 LGAQMQGGFGCGSN
+3956 LGAQMQGGFGCGN
-3970 PLPKTDGGSETKKPR
+3970 NQLPKIDGGSETKKQR
-3985 SKRTQRV
+3985 SKRAQKT
-3992 GEKAAPRSKKRRKD
+3992 GEKAAPRSKKRKKD
-4006 EEEKRALSSAT
+4006 EEEKQTMYPNT
-4017 DTFTH
+4017 DAFTH

-4054 GNRLLGTFG
+4054 GNRLLGSFG

-4100 MACQKM
+4100 LACQKM
-4106 ANGFATTEEL
+4106 ANGFATAEEL
-4116 AGRAGVLMS
+4116 AGKAGVLVS
-4125 HEVTKSLGPKAFQLP
+4125 HEVTKPLGPKPFQLP

-4149 RAIAQGPKTV
+4149 GAIAQGPKTV

-4168 PHNNQEELRIQDHA
+4168 PHNNQEELRIQDHC
-4182 GGRDTPDSFV
+4182 GDRDTPDSFV

-4202 MDVSR
+4202 TAVSR
-4207 YPDLSSVKEE
+4207 YPDLSLVKEE

-4231 SSTGKGLESRRNDIK
+4231 SNTGKSSESRRNDIK

-4255 PPFGSSPNGPR
+4255 SPFGTSPNGPR
-4266 SGLIS
+4266 SSLIS

-4289 AFSDLLHVRVP
+4289 AFSDLLHVRIP
-4300 NSYEVSNGPDVPSV
+4300 NSYEVSNAPDIPSV
-4314 GLVSSHRVNPGLECR
+4314 GLVNSHRINPGLEYR
-4329 QHIFLRGP
+4329 QHLLLRGP
-4337 PPGSANPPRSASSY
+4337 PPASTNPPRLASSY
-4351 RLKPP
+4351 QLKQPNAPFPP
-4356 SVPFRPASDGL
+4356 TNNGVT
-4367 SGYKDSGIAEGA
+4367 GYEDSNHGAVEGS

-4387 HCKVVILGGGVRK
+4387 HCKVVVLGSGVRK
-4400 SFRDLAFVNKDSRES
+4400 SSKDLAFVSKDSRES
-4415 SHRVE
+4415 FSRVE

-4428 NCFVLYAS
+4428 NCFILYS
-4436 STQAK
+4436 STAQAK
-4441 NSESKESAPPLP
+4441 NSESKESVPSLS
-4453 QSPARE
+4453 QSPVKE
-4459 TPSRAFHQYSNNIS
+4459 VSSKAFHQYSNNIS
-4473 ALDVHCL
+4473 TLDVHCL
-4480 PQLQEEA
+4480 PQLQERV

-4516 VKLKPRLRTVHG
+4516 VKLKPRLRTIHS
-4528 GFEDCR
+4528 GFDDCR
-4534 PINKKWRGMKWK
+4534 PLTKKWRGMKWK

-4566 IDEFLKKL
+4566 IDEFLNKL

-4583 PRDYRKCCFCHE
+4583 PKDYRKCCFCHE

-4609 LDLDVWV
+4609 LDLDLWV

-4666 CANIYHFTCAIKA
+4666 CTNIYHFTCAIKA

-4685 DKTMLCPV
+4685 DKTMLCPM

-4761 ALFPVGYE
+4761 ALYPVGYE

-4789 IEEKEGRPVFVIRI
+4789 IEEKDGHPVFVIRI

-4809 DLVLSDSSP
+4809 DMILSDTSP

-4833 KQSEMLQLFPAYL
+4833 KKSEMLQLFPAYL

-4851 FGLTVSAVVRIA
+4851 FGLTVSAVARIA

-4898 SEPKMSA
+4898 SEPKMST
-4905 HVKRPHTLNST
+4905 HVKRFVLRPHTLNST

-5010 FRMDSDHVID
+5010 FRMDNDHVID

-5073 FEDDQHKIPCHCGA
+5073 FEDDQHKIACHCGA

>member
-1 MSLEDRVGELLL
+1 MSSEEDKSAEQPQPPPPPPEEPGAPA
-13 LPSCDTSRDGRVQ
+13 PSPAAADKRPRGRPRKDG
-26 DAYVVALASLCYKV
+26 ASPFQRARKNYILK
-40 GVCGATGIA
+40 ADA
-49 VKCLLEMA
+49 VKVLH
-57 RAVPPSAGIRR
+57 
-68 GSGLPRNFTLCRF
+68 SGCQ
-81 FVSFKAMHIKPCEGF
+81 K
-96 NLIASHFDYFLVPLQ
+96 
-111 ILIWDYCMF
+111 IWK
-120 SLCFQ
+120 SQ
-125 IPLLVTV
+125 HWPQ
-132 DLSVLSRPSPCTREC
+132 
-147 VHGHKHT
+147 GWK
-154 HTHTHA
+154 
-160 CTCSSPEME
+160 
-169 MSSSVL
+169 
-175 GQPLCAPEERP
+175 RP
-186 RSRGKITVEDEDS
+186 RSRGKTAAEDEDS

-214 AEIKEQSA
+214 AEVKEQSA
-222 EEDAEAEVDIS
+222 EEDAEAEADSS
-233 KRPVPV
+233 KQPVPA
-239 LERSVSE
+239 LQRSVSE
-246 DSASS
+246 ESASS
-251 LVSVGVEVKISEQLC
+251 LVSVAVEAKISEQLC

-294 WKSQPFNKKDIDDSS
+294 WKNQPSIKKDVDDNS
-309 NGTCDKIQNSASR
+309 NGTCEKTQNSAPR
-322 KQRGQRKERSPLQN
+322 KQRGQRKERPQQSF
-336 IVSCVSVSTQTASDD
+336 VTCVSVSTQTASDD
-351 QAGKLWDELSLVGLP
+351 QPGKLWDELSLVGLP
-366 DAIDIQAL
+366 DAIDVQAL

-387 VEWSLGVRQLEE
+387 VEWSLGVCQMEE
-399 PSPVS
+399 PLLVN
-404 VDKAV
+404 VDRAV

-427 KCCEDKCTQMYHYPC
+427 KCCEEKCTQMYHYPC

-447 TFQDFRNFF
+447 TFQDLSHFF

-576 SSSQWHHNC
+576 ASSQWHHNC

-595 DNLCPFCGKCYH
+595 ENLCPFCGKCYH

-625 LECDKPTDHEL
+625 LECDKPADHEL
-636 ESQFKEEYICMY
+636 DPQLREEYICMY

-661 GDEVEMAEVTTDC
+661 GEEVEMSELPADY

-685 RMVFPEQVVNEDI
+685 HMVFLEQAVDNDVA
-698 SGQESTPGIV
+698 GQEPTPGIV
-708 PDAVHIHTEEQLKSN
+708 PDAVHVHPGGQQRSN
-723 SPESLDTHD
+723 PPERCDARG
-732 LLISESSQDKMNPA
+732 LLVSASSQDKMNPES
-746 LENQISQEVDSEK
+746 ENQISREADGEAVEMCPKVARTCECPSENSTEGTQGTAALPPQLVVLQE
-759 MEMSSKVMHICD
+759 
-771 ENQNENKMEVT
+771 EVQPLG
-782 ENVDVLTHQI
+782 EPNVAVS
-792 TVRHEDLQLEEPK
+792 P
-805 MLASAEESR
+805 EESR
-814 PPKLSIESATG
+814 PPEVTIESVILPLET
-825 PPEALRSPC
+825 LVSPDG
-834 EEGTSLC
+834 ESTSLC
-841 SKEHLAVERV
+841 SAEHLAVEREQREN
-851 PEAMEQKESSE
+851 PEPS
-862 SSAAFMD
+862 AFMD
-869 FEMAPVVESCVK
+869 LEAAPAVESQVK
-881 DGLCQEDK
+881 DGLCQEGR
-889 SVKLP
+889 SVKRS
-894 SETELS
+894 SETEPS
-900 FSSAAGVSKANASSS
+900 SSSAADTSKAHVSSS
-915 PLSSDLPSQDTLHSY
+915 PALSSDLPSHDMLHSY
-930 PSTLSASVGNIMP
+930 PSTPNASVGNILP

-967 GRPRSKQGAWSTHNT
+967 GRPRSRQGAWSTHNT

-1051 PGVSAADLSSN
+1051 PGVSAADISSN

-1187 RHCGATSAGLRCEW
+1187 RHCGATSAGPRCEW

-1214 SSCPVCYR
+1214 SACPVCCR

-1237 RWMHAVCQNLNTEE
+1237 RWMHAVCQNFSTEE

-1258 IGFDCSMCR
+1258 IGFDCSLCR
-1267 PYMPTSNVPSSDG
+1267 PYMPTSNVPSSDC

-1361 EMDDSREGELVDC
+1361 EMDDSREAELMDC

-1380 SPERETVDDE
+1380 SPEREAVDDE
-1390 TKGAEGTDG
+1390 TKGAEGTEG

-1443 QLPNRDDGWS
+1443 QLPSRDDGWS
-1453 EHLPDTLVDES
+1453 EQLPDTLVDES
-1464 VSVTENTEKIKKRYR
+1464 ISVNENTEKIKKRYR

-1484 LEETFPAYLQEA
+1484 LEEIFPAYLQEA

-1505 SRQNKLSLDNLSEDA
+1505 TRQNKLSLDNLSEDTT
-1520 AQLSYKTNMN
+1520 QLSYKTNAN

-1548 AKPGTHGTTDDPLAD
+1548 AKPGAHGPADDPLAD

-1585 VDHSGLDLCTFQVES
+1585 VDHS
-1600 SPFPFAGIDIG
+1600 AGIDVG
-1611 PVADDASSLPQPSV
+1611 PGADDPSSLPQATVGQS
-1625 NPTSRPLSE
+1625 SRPLSE

-1649 TDGAILGKLYKIPEL
+1649 TDGAILSKLYKIPEL

-1680 TAQPTPL
+1680 AV
-1687 AQPPPPPAPQLLPI
+1687 PPPPVPQPPAPPLLPV
-1701 HSQGMSPL
+1701 HGQGTSPL
-1709 EKFHVFSRMPLMNGL
+1709 DKCHVFSRMPLMNGL
-1724 IGPNPHLPHNSLPPG
+1724 IGPSPHLPHNSLPPG
-1739 SGLGTFSTVA
+1739 SGLGTFSAVA
-1749 QSPYTDTRDKN
+1749 QSPYADARDKN
-1760 PAFHPMAS
+1760 PAFNPMAG
-1768 DPNSSWTSSAPTV
+1768 DPSNSWTSSAPPV

-1787 MSNAQRSTLK
+1787 LSNAQRSTLK

-1815 TNINFPS
+1815 TNINFPN

-1869 MSNDPLKR
+1869 MSNDSMKR

-1883 IDPGSRI
+1883 IDPSSRI

-1935 KNEQQQQQQQFG
+1935 KSEQQQQQQQQFG
-1947 AQPPVA
+1947 GAQPA
-1953 PSGSDTPSSGIQSPL
+1953 MGQSGSDTPSSGIQSPL
-1968 TPQPGNGN
+1968 TPQPGNGSL
-1976 ASPAQAFHKD
+1976 SPAQSFHKD
-1986 LFPKQ
+1986 LFTKP
-1991 LPSAPSSASSDD
+1991 LPSTPTPASSDD
-2003 VFVKPQAPPPAAAP
+2003 VFVKPQAPPPPPAP
-2017 ARGPPVQESLS
+2017 SRLSAQESLPQA
-2028 QPQTC
+2028 QPS
-2033 QPPSPQVFSA
+2033 QPPSPQVFSP
-2043 GSAHSRPPSPVV
+2043 GSSNSRPPSPV

-2068 PGGHGFSRRNS
+2068 PGGHGFPRRNS
-2079 AALVENCAPL
+2079 ALAENCGPL
-2089 PPVPRPAPVSEA
+2089 ASGSRPPQMGEA
-2101 TANRPSPVRDFCAS
+2101 AANRPSPVREACTAS
-2115 STANGD
+2115 AAGSD

-2131 PTMTDQF
+2131 PVMTEPF
-2138 PKPSGLP
+2138 PKPLGLP
-2145 RSPVVAEQTAKG
+2145 RSPAVSEQTSQG
-2157 PLAAGT
+2157 PLAPGT
-2163 SDHFSKP
+2163 SDHFPKP
-2170 SPRADVFQRQ
+2170 SRADVFQRQ

-2193 APPDSGPGPF
+2193 APLDGGPSPF

-2228 VDPYERP
+2228 IDPYERP
-2235 AFAPRPGDNFSH
+2235 ALTPRPVDSFSH
-2247 SQSSGPYSQPPLTP
+2247 NQSSDPYSQPPLTP
-2261 HPATNESLAH
+2261 HPAMNESFSH
-2271 SSRAFSQPGTMSR
+2271 PSRAFSQPGPISR

-2290 YSQPPGTPRPVI
+2290 YSQPPGTPRPVV
-2302 DAYPQPSG
+2302 DSYSQPPG

-2323 GTPRPTTIDPYSQQ
+2323 GTPRPTTMDPYSQQ
-2337 PPTPRPPTQAD
+2337 PPTPRPSAQAD
-2348 LFVPPAANQRHSD
+2348 LFAASAASQRHSD

-2367 GTPRPYSQPPAAPRP
+2367 GTPRPGMSVPYSQTPAALRP
-2382 RISEGFPRSSMTRPV
+2382 RISEGFTRSSTRPA

-2405 LQAAQNRGAAL
+2405 LQAHNRGAAL
-2416 SGPLIRPPDT
+2416 PGPLVRPPDA
-2426 CSPSPRPPG
+2426 CSQTPRPPG
-2435 PSLSETFSRVSPSAT
+2435 PGLSDTFSRVSPSAP
-2450 RDAYDQPPMTPRTQ
+2450 RDPYDQPPMTPRPQ
-2464 SDSFGTSQVAHDV
+2464 PDAFGTSQVAHDAD
-2477 GQSRPGSEGSF
+2477 QPRPGSEGSF
-2488 SAPSNSPM
+2488 GAPSNTPM
-2496 SSQSQQFSSVS
+2496 TPQGQQFSGVS
-2507 HLPGPVPTSG
+2507 QLPGPVPTSG
-2517 VTETQ
+2517 VTDTQ

-2555 GRQEKGSQ
+2555 GRQEKGAQ
-2563 DAVAGPLPAPLQ
+2563 DPGAVPHPGPPP
-2575 HWQPDSISQA
+2575 HWQPESVGQA
-2585 FARAPPPYPG
+2585 FARPPPPYPG
-2595 SIRSPVVPPLGPRYA
+2595 SVRSPMVPPLGPRYTV
-2610 LFPKDPR
+2610 FPKEAR
-2617 GPYPPD
+2617 GVYPPD
-2623 VTGMGMRPHGLR
+2623 VSGMGVRPHGFR

-2641 SHGTLSSQERFLA
+2641 GHGTLSGQERFLV
-2654 PPQQIQGP
+2654 PPQQMQGS
-2662 GAPPQLRRSMS
+2662 GVPPQLRRSLS
-2673 VDMPRPLNNSQMNNP
+2673 VDMPRPLNNSPMNNP
-2688 VGLPQHFPPQSL
+2688 GGLPAHFPAQSL

-2725 LPFTAPPGSV
+2725 LPFPAAPSNII
-2735 LEAPSHPRHGN
+2735 EAPSHPRHGS

-2751 DFPGPRHAEP
+2751 DFPGPRP
-2761 LRRPSQGLPT
+2761 PDPMRRPSQGLPP

-2778 LEQVPPSQQDQSHPA
+2778 LEQVPPSQQEPSHAVHPSA
-2793 HSSSMVMRSLSHP
+2793 VVMRSLSHP
-2806 LGGEFPEA
+2806 LGGEFSEA
-2814 SLSTSTP
+2814 PLSASVP
-2821 AETASDNLQITT
+2821 AEMTSENLQITT
-2833 QSSDGLEE
+2833 QPSDGLEE
-2841 KLDTDDPSVKELDV
+2841 KLDSDDPSVKELDV

-2891 LETNDPN
+2891 LEANDPN

-2926 FNEELDLNVPIDDK
+2926 FNEELDLSVPIDDK
-2940 IDNQCGSV
+2940 LDNQCVSV
-2948 EPKMKEQEDKTV
+2948 EPEKKEQENKSV

-2972 TGTSE
+2972 TVSSE

-2982 LSPDSKGEGRCES
+2982 LSPNSKGEAKCES
-2995 EKSNESKDNVGTPS
+2995 EKSEEGKDTVDPPCPP
-3009 SQASAHTDVSD
+3009 APAPLDKAD
-3020 GEKAVPQPCDTDLL
+3020 GDEAPVQPRDADLL
-3034 EKRPPREATGS
+3034 EKGTTQE
-3045 TPGVRGSTQLPAE
+3045 TPGPNPGVARGAPQLPAE
-3058 DVINSC
+3058 EAVTPC
-3064 GITAST
+3064 GVPGPA

-3077 ANEKSDNSDVRPLG
+3077 ANEKPDTADMRPLA
-3091 SPPPTLPASPSG
+3091 SPATTLPASPSG
-3103 HMSSL
+3103 HVSSL
-3108 PPPLMTPPGH
+3108 PPPLITPPGH
-3118 MLDSTM
+3118 VLDNTM
-3124 NSNVPVVSRVNHT
+3124 NSNVAVVPRLNHA

-3148 IQGQSP
+3148 IQGQPP
-3154 VNHGFGTGKPANQT
+3154 VNHSFGTGKPASQP
-3168 VPLTSQSGPQQLMIP
+3168 VSLSSQPGTSGMSGAQQLMIP
-3183 PTLAQQSRERPLL
+3183 QTLAQQSRERPLL

-3223 MIRQRAEPFFPNI
+3223 MIRQRSEPFFPNI

-3278 GQSVTG
+3278 GQAVTG
-3284 AQTSEGQSLLPQ
+3284 TQSGDGQTLLPQ
-3296 AMAQDGSITHQIS
+3296 AVAQDGSITHQIS

-3420 QQCAMAPPPVMPGVP
+3420 QQQCAMAPPPTVLPGVQ

-3446 AAMSQ
+3446 PAMSQ
-3451 PSFPMVPQ
+3451 PSFPVVPP
-3459 QLQHQQHAA
+3459 QLQHPAVMP
-3468 ISGHTSPARM
+3468 GHTSPARM
-3478 PSLPAWQP
+3478 PSLPGWQP
-3486 ASAPAHLPLNP
+3486 PSAAPHLPLNP
-3497 ARIQPPVA
+3497 PRIQPPVA
-3505 QLPIRTCTPAPGTV
+3505 QLPIKTCTPAPGAV
-3519 SGANPQSGPP
+3519 SNANPQSGPP

-3548 RRERLRE
+3548 RKERLRE

-3571 RALQQGLGVP
+3571 RALQQRLELEQHGLMGSELSSRP
-3581 PHGPMR
+3581 PA
-3587 SQLPFCSSDLPCDFA
+3587 SQLPFYSSDLPRDFVP
-3602 QPPRPLQQSPQHQQQ
+3602 PPRPLPPSPQHQMGQAVQPQSMQQ
-3617 VGQSIQQGSLN
+3617 ASLS
-3628 SPPTPTFM
+3628 SPPAPGFL
-3636 QTNERRQIG
+3636 QTNERRPTG
-3645 PPSFVPDSP
+3645 PPSFVPESP
-3654 SVPGGSPGFH
+3654 SIPGGSPSFH
-3664 SVKQVHGGL
+3664 PVKQVHAGL
-3673 SGASFQQ
+3673 PGPGFQP

-3686 FAPALPAAPAVASGS
+3686 FAPALPTAPPAASSG
-3701 LPCGQ
+3701 LPGSQ
-3706 DPAAAHG
+3706 DPAITQG
-3713 QSHPGSTQSLI
+3713 QSYPGSAQSLI

-3745 KDDDV
+3745 KDEDA
-3750 ESTKAPSTP
+3750 ESAKAPSTP
-3759 HSDITAPPTPS
+3759 HSDVTAPPTPS
-3770 ISETTSTPTVNTP
+3770 VPEATSTPTAP
-3783 GELPQQG
+3783 APS
-3790 EPELVEPV
+3790 EPSQLVGPEAPEPAGLSP
-3798 CPSTP
+3798 PSV
-3803 NTAAGQL
+3803 AAGPL
-3810 CAELESRLPQSELA
+3810 CAEPEAQPPGGDFA
-3824 QGAPNQPAFAESE
+3824 QGNPDQQTYAESE
-3837 AEKHSVETPAS
+3837 AEKLSVETPAQ
-3848 TEEVTPETT
+3848 EAKLETPELEQGLGRGAPEAEQLPGDQAEEQAAAATA
-3857 EPQQCPGQD
+3857 CP
-3866 GPDLEERARNKV
+3866 AH
-3878 EEKAGAGPVSSGQS
+3878 S
-3892 PPHPAGAPAAKG
+3892 PPRPAGAPATKG

-3912 HLLKNKKSSSLLSQ
+3912 HLLKNKKASSLLNQ
-3926 KPEGSF
+3926 KPEGGF
-3932 CSEDACTKDNT
+3932 CSEEDSTKDSKL
-3943 VVERQNPVEGLQT
+3943 VERQNPADVQT
-3956 LGAQMQGGFGCGSN
+3956 LGAQVQGGFGCGN
-3970 PLPKTDGGSETKKPR
+3970 NQLPKTDGGSETKKQR
-3985 SKRTQRV
+3985 SKRTQRT
-3992 GEKAAPRSKKRRKD
+3992 GEKAAPRSKKRKKED
-4006 EEEKRALSSAT
+4006 EERQALYST
-4017 DTFTH
+4017 GDTFTH

-4032 MEPIIG
+4032 MEPVIG

-4054 GNRLLGTFG
+4054 GNRLLGAFG
-4063 SATLEGVSD
+4063 SAALEGVSD

-4116 AGRAGVLMS
+4116 AGKAGVLVS
-4125 HEVTKSLGPKAFQLP
+4125 HEVTKSLGSKGFQLP

-4168 PHNNQEELRIQDHA
+4168 PHNNQEELRMQEHGA
-4182 GGRDTPDSFV
+4182 ERDTPDSFV

-4202 MDVSR
+4202 MEVSR
-4207 YPDLSSVKEE
+4207 YPDLSLVKEE

-4231 SSTGKGLESRRNDIK
+4231 SNAGRGLESRRNDIK

-4255 PPFGSSPNGPR
+4255 SPFGSSPNGPR

-4289 AFSDLLHVRVP
+4289 AFSDLLHVRIP
-4300 NSYEVSNGPDVPSV
+4300 NSYEVSNAPDVPSV
-4314 GLVSSHRVNPGLECR
+4314 GLVSSRRVNPGLEYR
-4329 QHIFLRGP
+4329 QRVFLRGP
-4337 PPGSANPPRSASSY
+4337 PPGSARPPRLASSFH
-4351 RLKPP
+4351 LKQP
-4356 SVPFRPASDGL
+4356 STSLPPASNGL
-4367 SGYKDSGIAEGA
+4367 SGYKDAGHGISEST

-4387 HCKVVILGGGVRK
+4387 HCKVVILGSGVRK
-4400 SFRDLAFVNKDSRES
+4400 SARELAFVNKGSRDGPS
-4415 SHRVE
+4415 RVE

-4428 NCFVLYAS
+4428 NCFILYS
-4436 STQAK
+4436 STAQAK
-4441 NSESKESAPPLP
+4441 NSESKESVPSLP
-4453 QSPARE
+4453 QSPVKE
-4459 TPSRAFHQYSNNIS
+4459 LPSKASHQYSNNIS
-4473 ALDVHCL
+4473 TLDVHCL
-4480 PQLQEEA
+4480 PQLQEKA

-4492 PPITFPPAFEAA
+4492 PPISFPPAFEAA

-4516 VKLKPRLRTVHG
+4516 VKLKPRLRAIHG
-4528 GFEDCR
+4528 GLEDCR
-4534 PINKKWRGMKWK
+4534 PPPKKWRGMKWK
-4546 KWSIHIVIPKGTF
+4546 KWSIHIVVPKGAF
-4559 KPPCEDE
+4559 KPPCEEE
-4566 IDEFLKKL
+4566 IDEFLKRL

-4583 PRDYRKCCFCHE
+4583 PKDFRKCCFCHE

-4609 LDLDVWV
+4609 LDLDLWV

-4655 MGATSGCHRFR
+4655 TGATGGCHRFR
-4666 CANIYHFTCAIKA
+4666 CTNIYHFTCAIKA

-4685 DKTMLCPV
+4685 DKTMLCPM
-4693 HKPKGIHEQE
+4693 HKPKGLHEQE

-4729 GERDHTFR
+4729 GEREHTFR
-4737 VGSLIFHTIGQLL
+4737 VGSLVFHAIGQLL
-4750 PQQMQAFHSPK
+4750 PQQMPAFHSPT

-4789 IEEKEGRPVFVIRI
+4789 IEEKDGRPVFVIRV

-4809 DLVLSDSSP
+4809 DLVLSDTSP

-4833 KQSEMLQLFPAYL
+4833 KKSEMLQLFPAYL
-4846 KGEDL
+4846 RGEDL
-4851 FGLTVSAVVRIA
+4851 FGLTVSAVARIA

-4905 HVKRPHTLNST
+4905 HVKRFVLRPHTLNST

-4930 NAPYSKQFV
+4930 SAPYSKQFV

-5050 KIIISSNR
+5050 KIIISSSR

>member
-1 MSLEDRVGELLL
+1 MSSEEDKSAEQ
-13 LPSCDTSRDGRVQ
+13 PQ
-26 DAYVVALASLCYKV
+26 PPPPPPEEP
-40 GVCGATGIA
+40 GAPA
-49 VKCLLEMA
+49 
-57 RAVPPSAGIRR
+57 
-68 GSGLPRNFTLCRF
+68 
-81 FVSFKAMHIKPCEGF
+81 
-96 NLIASHFDYFLVPLQ
+96 
-111 ILIWDYCMF
+111 
-120 SLCFQ
+120 
-125 IPLLVTV
+125 
-132 DLSVLSRPSPCTREC
+132 PSPAAAD
-147 VHGHKHT
+147 K
-154 HTHTHA
+154 
-160 CTCSSPEME
+160 
-169 MSSSVL
+169 
-175 GQPLCAPEERP
+175 RP
-186 RSRGKITVEDEDS
+186 RGRPRKDGASPFQRARKKPRSKGKTTVEDEDS

-222 EEDAEAEVDIS
+222 EEDAEAEVDNS
-233 KRPVPV
+233 KRPIPV
-239 LERSVSE
+239 LQRSVSE
-246 DSASS
+246 ESASS
-251 LVSVGVEVKISEQLC
+251 LVSVGVEAKISEQLC

-294 WKSQPFNKKDIDDSS
+294 WKSQPSNKKDVDDNS
-309 NGTCDKIQNSASR
+309 NGTCERIQNSAPR

-366 DAIDIQAL
+366 DAIDVQAL

-387 VEWSLGVRQLEE
+387 VEWSLGVCQMEE
-399 PSPVS
+399 PLLVN

-427 KCCEDKCTQMYHYPC
+427 KCCEEKCTQIYHYPC

-636 ESQFKEEYICMY
+636 DSQFKEEYICMY
-648 CKHLAAEMDPLQP
+648 CKHIAAEMDPLQA
-661 GDEVEMAEVTTDC
+661 GDEVVMAEVTTDY

-685 RMVFPEQVVNEDI
+685 HMVFPEQAINKDI
-698 SGQESTPGIV
+698 SDQESTPGIV
-708 PDAVHIHTEEQLKSN
+708 PDAVHIPTEEQQQN
-723 SPESLDTHD
+723 NPPESLDTHG
-732 LLISESSQDKMNPA
+732 LLISESSQDKMNPEV
-746 LENQISQEVDSEK
+746 ENQISHEVDSEK
-759 MEMSSKVMHICD
+759 MEMSSKVMHIFD
-771 ENQNENKMEVT
+771 DQNENKMEVT
-782 ENVDVLTHQI
+782 ENIEVRTHQI
-792 TVRHEDLQLEEPK
+792 IVPHEDLQLEESK
-805 MLASAEESR
+805 MLASIEESR
-814 PPKLSIESATG
+814 PPKSATESAIV
-825 PPEALRSPC
+825 PPDTVVSPC
-834 EEGTSLC
+834 EQSTSLC
-841 SKEHLAVERV
+841 SKEQLVIERV
-851 PEAMEQKESSE
+851 QEEMEQKTGSE
-862 SSAAFMD
+862 SSTAFTD
-869 FEMAPVVESCVK
+869 FGMAPAVENCVK
-881 DGLCQEDK
+881 DGLCREDK
-889 SVKLP
+889 PVKLP

-900 FSSAAGVSKANASSS
+900 FVSAADISKANVSSS
-915 PLSSDLPSQDTLHSY
+915 LSSDLPSQDILHTY

-1051 PGVSAADLSSN
+1051 PGVSATDVSSN

-1144 KATDP
+1144 KASDP

-1167 DPPLQT
+1167 APPLQT

-1214 SSCPVCYR
+1214 SSCPVCCR
-1222 NYREEDLILQCRQCD
+1222 NYREDDLILQCRQCD

-1267 PYMPTSNVPSSDG
+1267 PYMPTSNVPSSDC

-1361 EMDDSREGELVDC
+1361 EMDDSREGELLDC

-1380 SPERETVDDE
+1380 SPEREAVDDE
-1390 TKGAEGTDG
+1390 TKGVEGTDG

-1505 SRQNKLSLDNLSEDA
+1505 SRQNKLSLDNLSEDTA
-1520 AQLSYKTNMN
+1520 HLSYKTNMN

-1548 AKPGTHGTTDDPLAD
+1548 AKPGPHGTTDDPLAD

-1585 VDHSGLDLCTFQVES
+1585 VDHS
-1600 SPFPFAGIDIG
+1600 DIG
-1611 PVADDASSLPQPSV
+1611 QRSTDDSKTSFFAAVKCPIASS
-1625 NPTSRPLSE
+1625 TRPLKKD
-1634 EQLDGILSPELDKMV
+1634 QLDGILMYTHELDKMV
-1649 TDGAILGKLYKIPEL
+1649 TDGKIFALLYFCPTEL

-1675 VLSPA
+1675 VLSPTA
-1680 TAQPTPL
+1680 T
-1687 AQPPPPPAPQLLPI
+1687 QPPPPPTPQLLPM
-1701 HSQGMSPL
+1701 HSQD
-1709 EKFHVFSRMPLMNGL
+1709 VFSRMPLMNGL
-1724 IGPNPHLPHNSLPPG
+1724 IGPSPHLPHNSLPPG
-1739 SGLGTFSTVA
+1739 SGLGTFSAIA
-1749 QSPYTDTRDKN
+1749 QSPYTDARDKN
-1760 PAFHPMAS
+1760 PAFNPMAS
-1768 DPNSSWTSSAPTV
+1768 DANSAWTSSAPAV

-1787 MSNAQRSTLK
+1787 MSNAQRSALK

-1815 TNINFPS
+1815 TNINFPN

-1935 KNEQQQQQQQFG
+1935 KNEQQQQQQQQQQQFG
-1947 AQPPVA
+1947 AQPLLA
-1953 PSGSDTPSSGIQSPL
+1953 QSGSDTPSSGMQSPL

-1976 ASPAQAFHKD
+1976 VSPAQSFHKD
-1986 LFPKQ
+1986 LFTKQ
-1991 LPSAPSSASSDD
+1991 LPSTPTSASSDD
-2003 VFVKPQAPPPAAAP
+2003 VFVKPQAPPPAATP
-2017 ARGPPVQESLS
+2017 SRVSIQEGLPQS
-2028 QPQTC
+2028 QAC
-2033 QPPSPQVFSA
+2033 QPASPQVFSP
-2043 GSAHSRPPSPVV
+2043 GSSHSRPPSPM
-2055 DPYAKMVGTPRPP
+2055 DPYAKMVGTPRPA
-2068 PGGHGFSRRNS
+2068 PGGHSFSRRNS
-2079 AALVENCAPL
+2079 AAPADSCTPL
-2089 PPVPRPAPVSEA
+2089 PSVSRPAQMTDT
-2101 TANRPSPVRDFCAS
+2101 TANRPSPVRDLCSS
-2115 STANGD
+2115 STTNTD

-2131 PTMTDQF
+2131 PVMTDQF
-2138 PKPSGLP
+2138 PKPLGLP
-2145 RSPVVAEQTAKG
+2145 RSPVVSEQTAKG
-2157 PLAAGT
+2157 PLTAGT
-2163 SDHFSKP
+2163 NDHFTKP

-2193 APPDSGPGPF
+2193 APLDSGPGPF
-2203 KAPMQPPPPSQDPYG
+2203 KTPMQPPPSSQDPYG
-2218 PVSQA
+2218 SVSQ

-2228 VDPYERP
+2228 IDPYERP
-2235 AFAPRPGDNFSH
+2235 ALTPRPIDNFSH
-2247 SQSSGPYSQPPLTP
+2247 NQSSDPYSQPPLTP
-2261 HPATNESLAH
+2261 HPAMNESFAH
-2271 SSRAFSQPGTMSR
+2271 PSRAFSQPGTISR

-2290 YSQPPGTPRPVI
+2290 YSQPPGTPRPVV
-2302 DAYPQPSG
+2302 DSYSQPSG

-2337 PPTPRPPTQAD
+2337 PPTPRPSAQAD
-2348 LFVPPAANQRHSD
+2348 LFVTSATNQRHSD
-2361 PYAHPP
+2361 PYGHPP
-2367 GTPRPYSQPPAAPRP
+2367 GTPRPGISVPYSQPPATPRP
-2382 RISEGFPRSSMTRPV
+2382 RMSEGFPRSSMTRPV

-2405 LQAAQNRGAAL
+2405 LQAAQTRGAAL
-2416 SGPLIRPPDT
+2416 SGPLIRPPDA
-2426 CSPSPRPPG
+2426 CSQTPRPPG
-2435 PSLSETFSRVSPSAT
+2435 PSLSDTFTRVSPSAT
-2450 RDAYDQPPMTPRTQ
+2450 RDPYDQPPMTPRSQ
-2464 SDSFGTSQVAHDV
+2464 SDSFGTSQVSHDIV
-2477 GQSRPGSEGSF
+2477 DQSRPGSEGSF

-2496 SSQSQQFSSVS
+2496 SSQSQQFSNVS
-2507 HLPGPVPTSG
+2507 HLPGPIPTSG
-2517 VTETQ
+2517 VTDTQ
-2522 STVNMSQAD
+2522 NTVNMSQAD

-2563 DAVAGPLPAPLQ
+2563 DPAAVPHPAPLQ
-2575 HWQPDSISQA
+2575 HWQPESISQA
-2585 FARAPPPYPG
+2585 FTRPPPPYPG
-2595 SIRSPVVPPLGPRYA
+2595 NIRSPVGPPLGPRYA
-2610 LFPKDPR
+2610 VFPKDTR

-2623 VTGMGMRPHGLR
+2623 VTGMGMRPHGFR
-2635 FGFPGG
+2635 FGFPGASHEYPCPSPGPAFSATSSTQIHEGYG
-2641 SHGTLSSQERFLA
+2641 SCRH
-2654 PPQQIQGP
+2654 P
-2662 GAPPQLRRSMS
+2662 LRRSALIC
-2673 VDMPRPLNNSQMNNP
+2673 R
-2688 VGLPQHFPPQSL
+2688 
-2700 PVQQHNILGQAF
+2700 
-2712 IELRHRAPDGRPR
+2712 
-2725 LPFTAPPGSV
+2725 
-2735 LEAPSHPRHGN
+2735 
-2746 FIPRP
+2746 
-2751 DFPGPRHAEP
+2751 
-2761 LRRPSQGLPT
+2761 
-2771 QLPLHPN
+2771 
-2778 LEQVPPSQQDQSHPA
+2778 
-2793 HSSSMVMRSLSHP
+2793 
-2806 LGGEFPEA
+2806 
-2814 SLSTSTP
+2814 
-2821 AETASDNLQITT
+2821 
-2833 QSSDGLEE
+2833 
-2841 KLDTDDPSVKELDV
+2841 
-2855 KDLEGVEVKDLD
+2855 
-2867 DEDLENLN
+2867 
-2875 LDTEDGKGDEL
+2875 
-2886 DTLGN
+2886 
-2891 LETNDPN
+2891 
-2898 LDDLLRSGE
+2898 
-2907 FDIIAYTDPELD
+2907 
-2919 LGDKKSM
+2919 
-2926 FNEELDLNVPIDDK
+2926 
-2940 IDNQCGSV
+2940 
-2948 EPKMKEQEDKTV
+2948 
-2960 VPSDKPSPWKKS
+2960 
-2972 TGTSE
+2972 
-2977 IKTEV
+2977 
-2982 LSPDSKGEGRCES
+2982 
-2995 EKSNESKDNVGTPS
+2995 
-3009 SQASAHTDVSD
+3009 
-3020 GEKAVPQPCDTDLL
+3020 
-3034 EKRPPREATGS
+3034 
-3045 TPGVRGSTQLPAE
+3045 
-3058 DVINSC
+3058 
-3064 GITAST
+3064 
-3070 PVLSSLL
+3070 SSLY
-3077 ANEKSDNSDVRPLG
+3077 
-3091 SPPPTLPASPSG
+3091 
-3103 HMSSL
+3103 
-3108 PPPLMTPPGH
+3108 
-3118 MLDSTM
+3118 
-3124 NSNVPVVSRVNHT
+3124 
-3137 FPQGVQ
+3137 F
-3143 VNPGF
+3143 
-3148 IQGQSP
+3148 
-3154 VNHGFGTGKPANQT
+3154 
-3168 VPLTSQSGPQQLMIP
+3168 
-3183 PTLAQQSRERPLL
+3183 
-3196 LEEQPLL
+3196 
-3203 LQDLLD
+3203 LQDSSGIH
-3209 QERQEQQQQRQMQA
+3209 ERQDNRKSQETKMQA
-3223 MIRQRAEPFFPNI
+3223 MIRQRSEPFFPNI
-3236 DFDAITDPIMKAKM
+3236 GYGRNQTTAFPSLSDTIQSQAASTQPAATRRSFADELSPWPQLPGRVYVGRCVAYIAGGRGAARASEQGATPPAMRWGGDAGGPASHLVATSNWRVGEGVRSQQGVRRLGCHILELAARMLSRFYSGCIHVAGCAACRAPSGVPLPARTGGVLGDGICAPAQSSILSIMCLWSGFSSGTKLPA
-3250 VALKGINK
+3250 
-3258 VMAQNNMGMPPMVMN
+3258 
-3273 RFPFM
+3273 FP
-3278 GQSVTG
+3278 S
-3284 AQTSEGQSLLPQ
+3284 
-3296 AMAQDGSITHQIS
+3296 
-3309 RPNPPNFGPGFVND
+3309 
-3323 SQRKQYEEWLQETQQ
+3323 
-3338 LLQMQQKYLEEQIG
+3338 
-3352 AHRKSKKALSAKQRT
+3352 LSA
-3367 AKKAGR
+3367 
-3373 EFPEE
+3373 
-3378 DAEQLK
+3378 
-3384 HVTEQQSMV
+3384 
-3393 QKQLE
+3393 
-3398 QIRKQQK
+3398 
-3405 EHAELIEDYRIKQQQ
+3405 
-3420 QQCAMAPPPVMPGVP
+3420 
-3435 PQPPLVPGAPP
+3435 
-3446 AAMSQ
+3446 
-3451 PSFPMVPQ
+3451 
-3459 QLQHQQHAA
+3459 
-3468 ISGHTSPARM
+3468 
-3478 PSLPAWQP
+3478 
-3486 ASAPAHLPLNP
+3486 
-3497 ARIQPPVA
+3497 
-3505 QLPIRTCTPAPGTV
+3505 
-3519 SGANPQSGPP
+3519 
-3529 PRVEF
+3529 
-3534 DDNNPFSESFQERE
+3534 PFSTVLFT
-3548 RRERLRE
+3548 
-3555 QQERQRIQL
+3555 
-3564 MQEVDRQ
+3564 
-3571 RALQQGLGVP
+3571 AAAGVAP
-3581 PHGPMR
+3581 IASCHCGKTRVSNPR
-3587 SQLPFCSSDLPCDFA
+3587 DL
-3602 QPPRPLQQSPQHQQQ
+3602 
-3617 VGQSIQQGSLN
+3617 
-3628 SPPTPTFM
+3628 
-3636 QTNERRQIG
+3636 
-3645 PPSFVPDSP
+3645 
-3654 SVPGGSPGFH
+3654 
-3664 SVKQVHGGL
+3664 
-3673 SGASFQQ
+3673 
-3680 SPARPP
+3680 
-3686 FAPALPAAPAVASGS
+3686 AVASGS
-3701 LPCGQ
+3701 TPV
-3706 DPAAAHG
+3706 
-3713 QSHPGSTQSLI
+3713 STVPYI
-3724 QLYSDII
+3724 RTII
-3731 PEEKGKKKR
+3731 PELKK
-3740 TRKKK
+3740 
-3745 KDDDV
+3745 
-3750 ESTKAPSTP
+3750 
-3759 HSDITAPPTPS
+3759 
-3770 ISETTSTPTVNTP
+3770 
-3783 GELPQQG
+3783 
-3790 EPELVEPV
+3790 
-3798 CPSTP
+3798 
-3803 NTAAGQL
+3803 
-3810 CAELESRLPQSELA
+3810 
-3824 QGAPNQPAFAESE
+3824 
-3837 AEKHSVETPAS
+3837 
-3848 TEEVTPETT
+3848 
-3857 EPQQCPGQD
+3857 
-3866 GPDLEERARNKV
+3866 
-3878 EEKAGAGPVSSGQS
+3878 
-3892 PPHPAGAPAAKG
+3892 
-3904 DSGNELLK
+3904 
-3912 HLLKNKKSSSLLSQ
+3912 
-3926 KPEGSF
+3926 
-3932 CSEDACTKDNT
+3932 
-3943 VVERQNPVEGLQT
+3943 QT
-3956 LGAQMQGGFGCGSN
+3956 LGAQMQGGFGCGN
-3970 PLPKTDGGSETKKPR
+3970 NQLPKTDGGSETKKPR
-3985 SKRTQRV
+3985 SKRTQRT
-3992 GEKAAPRSKKRRKD
+3992 GEKAAPRSKKRKKD
-4006 EEEKRALSSAT
+4006 EEEKQAMYSTT

-4054 GNRLLGTFG
+4054 GSRLLGTFG

-4125 HEVTKSLGPKAFQLP
+4125 HEVTKSLGPKPFQLP

-4168 PHNNQEELRIQDHA
+4168 PHNNQEELRIQDH
-4182 GGRDTPDSFV
+4182 GGDRDTPDSFV

-4202 MDVSR
+4202 MEVSR
-4207 YPDLSSVKEE
+4207 YPDLSLVKEE

-4231 SSTGKGLESRRNDIK
+4231 SSAGKGLESRRNDIK

-4289 AFSDLLHVRVP
+4289 AFSDLLHVRIP
-4300 NSYEVSNGPDVPSV
+4300 NSYEVSNAPDVPSM

-4329 QHIFLRGP
+4329 QHLFLRGP
-4337 PPGSANPPRSASSY
+4337 PPGPANPPRLASSY
-4351 RLKPP
+4351 RLKQPDGPFPP
-4356 SVPFRPASDGL
+4356 TSNGF
-4367 SGYKDSGIAEGA
+4367 SGYKDPSHGIAEST

-4387 HCKVVILGGGVRK
+4387 HCKVVILGSGVRK
-4400 SFRDLAFVNKDSRES
+4400 SFRDLAFVSKDSRES
-4415 SHRVE
+4415 SNRME

-4436 STQAK
+4436 TTQAK
-4441 NSESKESAPPLP
+4441 NSESKESAPPMM
-4453 QSPARE
+4453 QSPVKE
-4459 TPSRAFHQYSNNIS
+4459 MPSKAFHQYSNNIS
-4473 ALDVHCL
+4473 TLDVHCL
-4480 PQLQEEA
+4480 PQLQEEV

-4546 KWSIHIVIPKGTF
+4546 KWSIHIVIPKGSF

-4583 PRDYRKCCFCHE
+4583 PKDYRKCCFCHE

-4609 LDLDVWV
+4609 LDLDLWV

-4666 CANIYHFTCAIKA
+4666 CTNIYHFTCAIKA

-4685 DKTMLCPV
+4685 DKTMLCPM

-4789 IEEKEGRPVFVIRI
+4789 IEEKDGRPVFVIRI

-4851 FGLTVSAVVRIA
+4851 FGLTVSAVARIA

-5010 FRMDSDHVID
+5010 FRMDNDHVID

>member
-1 MSLEDRVGELLL
+1 
-13 LPSCDTSRDGRVQ
+13 
-26 DAYVVALASLCYKV
+26 
-40 GVCGATGIA
+40 
-49 VKCLLEMA
+49 
-57 RAVPPSAGIRR
+57 
-68 GSGLPRNFTLCRF
+68 
-81 FVSFKAMHIKPCEGF
+81 
-96 NLIASHFDYFLVPLQ
+96 
-111 ILIWDYCMF
+111 MF

-154 HTHTHA
+154 QTHT

-336 IVSCVSVSTQTASDD
+336 TVPCVSVSTQTASDD

-387 VEWSLGVRQLEE
+387 VEWSLGVRQLEG

-792 TVRHEDLQLEEPK
+792 AVRHEDLQLEEPK

-1380 SPERETVDDE
+1380 SPEREAVDDE
-1390 TKGAEGTDG
+1390 TKGVEGTDG

-1768 DPNSSWTSSAPTV
+1768 DPNSAWTSSAPTV

-2043 GSAHSRPPSPVV
+2043 GSAHSRPPSPV

-2290 YSQPPGTPRPVI
+2290 YSQPPGTPRPVV

-2435 PSLSETFSRVSPSAT
+2435 PSVSETFSRVSPSAT

-2555 GRQEKGSQ
+2555 GRQDKGSQ

-2575 HWQPDSISQA
+2575 HWQPDSISPA

-2610 LFPKDPR
+2610 VFPKDPR
-2617 GPYPPD
+2617 GSYPPD
-2623 VTGMGMRPHGLR
+2623 VTGMGMRPHGFR

-2654 PPQQIQGP
+2654 PPQQIQGS

-2926 FNEELDLNVPIDDK
+2926 FNEELDLSVPIDDK

-2995 EKSNESKDNVGTPS
+2995 EKSNESKDHVGTPS

-3070 PVLSSLL
+3070 PVLTSLL

-3103 HMSSL
+3103 HVSSL

-3459 QLQHQQHAA
+3459 QLQHQQHAV

-3478 PSLPAWQP
+3478 PGLPAWQP

-3519 SGANPQSGPP
+3519 SSANPQSGPP

-3548 RRERLRE
+3548 RKERLRE

-3571 RALQQGLGVP
+3571 RALQQGVGVP

-3587 SQLPFCSSDLPCDFA
+3587 SQLPFYSSDLPCDFT

-3617 VGQSIQQGSLN
+3617 MGQSIQQGSLN

-3848 TEEVTPETT
+3848 TEEVTLETT

-3932 CSEDACTKDNT
+3932 CSEDACTKGNT

-4022 LKQQLSLLPL
+4022 L
-4032 MEPIIG
+4032 
-4038 VNFAHFLP
+4038 
-4046 YGSGQFNS
+4046 
-4054 GNRLLGTFG
+4054 
-4063 SATLEGVSD
+4063 
-4072 YYSQLIYKQNNLSN
+4072 KQNNLSN

-4453 QSPARE
+4453 QSPVRE
-4459 TPSRAFHQYSNNIS
+4459 TPSKAFHQYSNNIS
-4473 ALDVHCL
+4473 TLDVHCL

-4583 PRDYRKCCFCHE
+4583 PKDYRKCCFCHE

-4905 HVKRPHTLNST
+4905 HVKRFVLRPHTLNST

>member
-1 MSLEDRVGELLL
+1 MSSEEDKSAEQPQPPPPPPEEPGAPA
-13 LPSCDTSRDGRVQ
+13 PSPAAADKRPRGRPRKDG
-26 DAYVVALASLCYKV
+26 ASPFQRARKNYILK
-40 GVCGATGIA
+40 ADA
-49 VKCLLEMA
+49 VKVLH
-57 RAVPPSAGIRR
+57 
-68 GSGLPRNFTLCRF
+68 SGCQ
-81 FVSFKAMHIKPCEGF
+81 K
-96 NLIASHFDYFLVPLQ
+96 
-111 ILIWDYCMF
+111 IWK
-120 SLCFQ
+120 SQ
-125 IPLLVTV
+125 HWPQ
-132 DLSVLSRPSPCTREC
+132 
-147 VHGHKHT
+147 GWK
-154 HTHTHA
+154 
-160 CTCSSPEME
+160 
-169 MSSSVL
+169 
-175 GQPLCAPEERP
+175 RP
-186 RSRGKITVEDEDS
+186 RSRGKTAAEDEDS

-214 AEIKEQSA
+214 AEVKEQSA
-222 EEDAEAEVDIS
+222 EEDAEAEADSS
-233 KRPVPV
+233 KQPVPA
-239 LERSVSE
+239 LQRSVSE
-246 DSASS
+246 ESASS
-251 LVSVGVEVKISEQLC
+251 LVSVAVEAKISEQLC

-294 WKSQPFNKKDIDDSS
+294 WKNQPSIKKDVDDNS
-309 NGTCDKIQNSASR
+309 NGTCEKTQNSAPR
-322 KQRGQRKERSPLQN
+322 KQRGQRKERPQQSF
-336 IVSCVSVSTQTASDD
+336 VTCVSVSTQTASDD
-351 QAGKLWDELSLVGLP
+351 QPGKLWDELSLVGLP
-366 DAIDIQAL
+366 DAIDVQAL

-387 VEWSLGVRQLEE
+387 VEWSLGVCQMEE
-399 PSPVS
+399 PLLVN
-404 VDKAV
+404 VDRAV

-427 KCCEDKCTQMYHYPC
+427 KCCEEKCTQMYHYPC

-447 TFQDFRNFF
+447 TFQDLSHFF

-576 SSSQWHHNC
+576 ASSQWHHNC

-595 DNLCPFCGKCYH
+595 ENLCPFCGKCYH

-625 LECDKPTDHEL
+625 LECDKPADHEL
-636 ESQFKEEYICMY
+636 DPQLREEYICMY

-661 GDEVEMAEVTTDC
+661 GEEVEMSELPADY

-685 RMVFPEQVVNEDI
+685 HMVFLEQAVDNDVA
-698 SGQESTPGIV
+698 GQEPTPGIV
-708 PDAVHIHTEEQLKSN
+708 PDAVHVHPGGQQRSN
-723 SPESLDTHD
+723 PPERCDARG
-732 LLISESSQDKMNPA
+732 LLVSASSQDKMNPES
-746 LENQISQEVDSEK
+746 ENQISREADGEAVEMCPKVARTCECPSENSTEGTQGTAALPPQLVVLQE
-759 MEMSSKVMHICD
+759 
-771 ENQNENKMEVT
+771 EVQPLG
-782 ENVDVLTHQI
+782 EPNVAVS
-792 TVRHEDLQLEEPK
+792 P
-805 MLASAEESR
+805 EESR
-814 PPKLSIESATG
+814 PPEVTIESVILPLET
-825 PPEALRSPC
+825 LVSPDG
-834 EEGTSLC
+834 ESTSLC
-841 SKEHLAVERV
+841 SAEHLAVEREQREN
-851 PEAMEQKESSE
+851 PEPS
-862 SSAAFMD
+862 AFMD
-869 FEMAPVVESCVK
+869 LEAAPAVESQVK
-881 DGLCQEDK
+881 DGLCQEGR
-889 SVKLP
+889 SVKRS
-894 SETELS
+894 SETEPS
-900 FSSAAGVSKANASSS
+900 SSSAADTSKAHVSSS
-915 PLSSDLPSQDTLHSY
+915 PALSSDLPSHDMLHSY
-930 PSTLSASVGNIMP
+930 PSTPNASVGNILP

-967 GRPRSKQGAWSTHNT
+967 GRPRSRQGAWSTHNT

-1051 PGVSAADLSSN
+1051 PGVSAADISSN

-1187 RHCGATSAGLRCEW
+1187 RHCGATSAGPRCEW

-1214 SSCPVCYR
+1214 SACPVCCR

-1237 RWMHAVCQNLNTEE
+1237 RWMHAVCQNFSTEE

-1258 IGFDCSMCR
+1258 IGFDCSLCR
-1267 PYMPTSNVPSSDG
+1267 PYMPTSNVPSSDC

-1361 EMDDSREGELVDC
+1361 EMDDSREAELMDC

-1380 SPERETVDDE
+1380 SPEREAVDDE
-1390 TKGAEGTDG
+1390 TKGAEGTEG

-1443 QLPNRDDGWS
+1443 QLPSRDDGWS
-1453 EHLPDTLVDES
+1453 EQLPDTLVDES
-1464 VSVTENTEKIKKRYR
+1464 ISVNENTEKIKKRYR

-1484 LEETFPAYLQEA
+1484 LEEIFPAYLQEA

-1505 SRQNKLSLDNLSEDA
+1505 TRQNKLSLDNLSEDTT
-1520 AQLSYKTNMN
+1520 QLSYKTNAN

-1548 AKPGTHGTTDDPLAD
+1548 AKPGAHGPADDPLAD

-1600 SPFPFAGIDIG
+1600 SPCAFAGIDVG
-1611 PVADDASSLPQPSV
+1611 PGADDPSSLPQATVGQS
-1625 NPTSRPLSE
+1625 SRPLSE

-1649 TDGAILGKLYKIPEL
+1649 TDGAILSKLYKIPEL

-1680 TAQPTPL
+1680 AV
-1687 AQPPPPPAPQLLPI
+1687 PPPPVPQPPAPPLLPV
-1701 HSQGMSPL
+1701 HGQGTSPL
-1709 EKFHVFSRMPLMNGL
+1709 DKCHVFSRMPLMNGL
-1724 IGPNPHLPHNSLPPG
+1724 IGPSPHLPHNSLPPG
-1739 SGLGTFSTVA
+1739 SGLGTFSAVA
-1749 QSPYTDTRDKN
+1749 QSPYADARDKN
-1760 PAFHPMAS
+1760 PAFNPMAG
-1768 DPNSSWTSSAPTV
+1768 DPSNSWTSSAPPV

-1787 MSNAQRSTLK
+1787 LSNAQRSTLK

-1815 TNINFPS
+1815 TNINFPN

-1869 MSNDPLKR
+1869 MSNDSMKR

-1883 IDPGSRI
+1883 IDPSSRI

-1935 KNEQQQQQQQFG
+1935 KSEQQQQQQQQFG
-1947 AQPPVA
+1947 GAQPA
-1953 PSGSDTPSSGIQSPL
+1953 MGQSGSDTPSSGIQSPL
-1968 TPQPGNGN
+1968 TPQPGNGSL
-1976 ASPAQAFHKD
+1976 SPAQSFHKD
-1986 LFPKQ
+1986 LFTKP
-1991 LPSAPSSASSDD
+1991 LPSTPTPASSDD
-2003 VFVKPQAPPPAAAP
+2003 VFVKPQAPPPPPAP
-2017 ARGPPVQESLS
+2017 SRLSAQESLPQA
-2028 QPQTC
+2028 QPS
-2033 QPPSPQVFSA
+2033 QPPSPQVFSP
-2043 GSAHSRPPSPVV
+2043 GSSNSRPPSPV

-2068 PGGHGFSRRNS
+2068 PGGHGFPRRNS
-2079 AALVENCAPL
+2079 ALAENCGPL
-2089 PPVPRPAPVSEA
+2089 ASGSRPPQMGEA
-2101 TANRPSPVRDFCAS
+2101 AANRPSPVREACTAS
-2115 STANGD
+2115 AAGSD

-2131 PTMTDQF
+2131 PVMTEPF
-2138 PKPSGLP
+2138 PKPLGLP
-2145 RSPVVAEQTAKG
+2145 RSPAVSEQTSQG
-2157 PLAAGT
+2157 PLAPGT
-2163 SDHFSKP
+2163 SDHFPKP
-2170 SPRADVFQRQ
+2170 SRADVFQRQ

-2193 APPDSGPGPF
+2193 APLDGGPSPF

-2228 VDPYERP
+2228 IDPYERP
-2235 AFAPRPGDNFSH
+2235 ALTPRPVDSFSH
-2247 SQSSGPYSQPPLTP
+2247 NQSSDPYSQPPLTP
-2261 HPATNESLAH
+2261 HPAMNESFSH
-2271 SSRAFSQPGTMSR
+2271 PSRAFSQPGPISR

-2290 YSQPPGTPRPVI
+2290 YSQPPGTPRPVV
-2302 DAYPQPSG
+2302 DSYSQPPG

-2323 GTPRPTTIDPYSQQ
+2323 GTPRPTTMDPYSQQ
-2337 PPTPRPPTQAD
+2337 PPTPRPSAQAD
-2348 LFVPPAANQRHSD
+2348 LFAASAASQRHSD

-2367 GTPRPYSQPPAAPRP
+2367 GTPRPGMSVPYSQTPAALRP
-2382 RISEGFPRSSMTRPV
+2382 RISEGFTRSSTRPA

-2405 LQAAQNRGAAL
+2405 LQAHNRGAAL
-2416 SGPLIRPPDT
+2416 PGPLVRPPDA
-2426 CSPSPRPPG
+2426 CSQTPRPPG
-2435 PSLSETFSRVSPSAT
+2435 PGLSDTFSRVSPSAP
-2450 RDAYDQPPMTPRTQ
+2450 RDPYDQPPMTPRPQ
-2464 SDSFGTSQVAHDV
+2464 PDAFGTSQVAHDAD
-2477 GQSRPGSEGSF
+2477 QPRPGSEGSF
-2488 SAPSNSPM
+2488 GAPSNTPM
-2496 SSQSQQFSSVS
+2496 TPQGQQFSGVS
-2507 HLPGPVPTSG
+2507 QLPGPVPTSG
-2517 VTETQ
+2517 VTDTQ

-2555 GRQEKGSQ
+2555 GRQEKGAQ
-2563 DAVAGPLPAPLQ
+2563 DPGAVPHPGPPP
-2575 HWQPDSISQA
+2575 HWQPESVGQA
-2585 FARAPPPYPG
+2585 FARPPPPYPG
-2595 SIRSPVVPPLGPRYA
+2595 SVRSPMVPPLGPRYTV
-2610 LFPKDPR
+2610 FPKEAR
-2617 GPYPPD
+2617 GVYPPD
-2623 VTGMGMRPHGLR
+2623 VSGMGVRPHGFR

-2641 SHGTLSSQERFLA
+2641 GHGTLSGQERFLV
-2654 PPQQIQGP
+2654 PPQQMQGS
-2662 GAPPQLRRSMS
+2662 GVPPQLRRSLS
-2673 VDMPRPLNNSQMNNP
+2673 VDMPRPLNNSPMNNP
-2688 VGLPQHFPPQSL
+2688 GGLPAHFPAQSL

-2725 LPFTAPPGSV
+2725 LPFPAAPSNII
-2735 LEAPSHPRHGN
+2735 EAPSHPRHGS

-2751 DFPGPRHAEP
+2751 DFPGPRP
-2761 LRRPSQGLPT
+2761 PDPMRRPSQGLPP

-2778 LEQVPPSQQDQSHPA
+2778 LEQVPPSQQEPSHAVHPSA
-2793 HSSSMVMRSLSHP
+2793 VVMRSLSHP
-2806 LGGEFPEA
+2806 LGGEFSEA
-2814 SLSTSTP
+2814 PLSASVP
-2821 AETASDNLQITT
+2821 AEMTSENLQITT
-2833 QSSDGLEE
+2833 QPSDGLEE
-2841 KLDTDDPSVKELDV
+2841 KLDSDDPSVKELDV

-2891 LETNDPN
+2891 LEANDPN

-2926 FNEELDLNVPIDDK
+2926 FNEELDLSVPIDDK
-2940 IDNQCGSV
+2940 LDNQCVSV
-2948 EPKMKEQEDKTV
+2948 EPEKKEQENKSV

-2972 TGTSE
+2972 TVSSE

-2982 LSPDSKGEGRCES
+2982 LSPNSKGEAKCES
-2995 EKSNESKDNVGTPS
+2995 EKSEEGKDTVDPPCPP
-3009 SQASAHTDVSD
+3009 APAPLDKAD
-3020 GEKAVPQPCDTDLL
+3020 GDEAPVQPRDADLL
-3034 EKRPPREATGS
+3034 EKGTTQE
-3045 TPGVRGSTQLPAE
+3045 TPGPNPGVARGAPQLPAE
-3058 DVINSC
+3058 EAVTPC
-3064 GITAST
+3064 GVPGPA

-3077 ANEKSDNSDVRPLG
+3077 ANEKPDTADMRPLA
-3091 SPPPTLPASPSG
+3091 SPATTLPASPSG
-3103 HMSSL
+3103 HVSSL
-3108 PPPLMTPPGH
+3108 PPPLITPPGH
-3118 MLDSTM
+3118 VLDNTM
-3124 NSNVPVVSRVNHT
+3124 NSNVAVVPRLNHA

-3148 IQGQSP
+3148 IQGQPP
-3154 VNHGFGTGKPANQT
+3154 VNHSFGTGKPASQP
-3168 VPLTSQSGPQQLMIP
+3168 VSLSSQPGTSGMSGAQQLMIP
-3183 PTLAQQSRERPLL
+3183 QTLAQQSRERPLL

-3223 MIRQRAEPFFPNI
+3223 MIRQRSEPFFPNI

-3278 GQSVTG
+3278 GQAVTG
-3284 AQTSEGQSLLPQ
+3284 TQSGDGQTLLPQ
-3296 AMAQDGSITHQIS
+3296 AVAQDGSITHQIS

-3420 QQCAMAPPPVMPGVP
+3420 QQQCAMAPPPTVLPGVQ

-3446 AAMSQ
+3446 PAMSQ
-3451 PSFPMVPQ
+3451 PSFPVVPP
-3459 QLQHQQHAA
+3459 QLQHPAVMP
-3468 ISGHTSPARM
+3468 GHTSPARM
-3478 PSLPAWQP
+3478 PSLPGWQP
-3486 ASAPAHLPLNP
+3486 PSAAPHLPLNP
-3497 ARIQPPVA
+3497 PRIQPPVA
-3505 QLPIRTCTPAPGTV
+3505 QLPIKTCTPAPGAV
-3519 SGANPQSGPP
+3519 SNANPQSGPP

-3548 RRERLRE
+3548 RKERLRE

-3571 RALQQGLGVP
+3571 RALQQRLELEQHGLMGSELSSRP
-3581 PHGPMR
+3581 PA
-3587 SQLPFCSSDLPCDFA
+3587 SQLPFYSSDLPRDFVP
-3602 QPPRPLQQSPQHQQQ
+3602 PPRPLPPSPQHQMGQAVQPQSMQQ
-3617 VGQSIQQGSLN
+3617 ASLS
-3628 SPPTPTFM
+3628 SPPAPGFL
-3636 QTNERRQIG
+3636 QTNERRPTG
-3645 PPSFVPDSP
+3645 PPSFVPESP
-3654 SVPGGSPGFH
+3654 SIPGGSPSFH
-3664 SVKQVHGGL
+3664 PVKQVHAGL
-3673 SGASFQQ
+3673 PGPGFQP

-3686 FAPALPAAPAVASGS
+3686 FAPALPTAPPAASSG
-3701 LPCGQ
+3701 LPGSQ
-3706 DPAAAHG
+3706 DPAITQG
-3713 QSHPGSTQSLI
+3713 QSYPGSAQSLI

-3745 KDDDV
+3745 KDEDA
-3750 ESTKAPSTP
+3750 ESAKAPSTP
-3759 HSDITAPPTPS
+3759 HSDVTAPPTPS
-3770 ISETTSTPTVNTP
+3770 VPEATSTPTAP
-3783 GELPQQG
+3783 APS
-3790 EPELVEPV
+3790 EPSQLVGPEAPEPAGLSP
-3798 CPSTP
+3798 PSV
-3803 NTAAGQL
+3803 AAGPL
-3810 CAELESRLPQSELA
+3810 CAEPEAQPPGGDFA
-3824 QGAPNQPAFAESE
+3824 QGNPDQQTYAESE
-3837 AEKHSVETPAS
+3837 AEKLSVETPAQ
-3848 TEEVTPETT
+3848 EAKLETPELEQGLGRGAPEAEQLPGDQAEEQAAAATA
-3857 EPQQCPGQD
+3857 CP
-3866 GPDLEERARNKV
+3866 AH
-3878 EEKAGAGPVSSGQS
+3878 S
-3892 PPHPAGAPAAKG
+3892 PPRPAGAPATKG

-3912 HLLKNKKSSSLLSQ
+3912 HLLKNKKASSLLNQ
-3926 KPEGSF
+3926 KPEGGF
-3932 CSEDACTKDNT
+3932 CSEEDSTKDSKL
-3943 VVERQNPVEGLQT
+3943 VERQNPADVQT
-3956 LGAQMQGGFGCGSN
+3956 LGAQVQGGFGCGN
-3970 PLPKTDGGSETKKPR
+3970 NQLPKTDGGSETKKQR
-3985 SKRTQRV
+3985 SKRTQRT
-3992 GEKAAPRSKKRRKD
+3992 GEKAAPRSKKRKKED
-4006 EEEKRALSSAT
+4006 EERQALYST
-4017 DTFTH
+4017 GDTFTH
-4022 LKQQLSLLPL
+4022 LKQLSLLPL
-4032 MEPIIG
+4032 MEPVIG

-4054 GNRLLGTFG
+4054 GNRLLGAFG
-4063 SATLEGVSD
+4063 SAALEGVSD

-4116 AGRAGVLMS
+4116 AGKAGVLVS
-4125 HEVTKSLGPKAFQLP
+4125 HEVTKSLGSKGFQLP

-4168 PHNNQEELRIQDHA
+4168 PHNNQEELRMQEHGA
-4182 GGRDTPDSFV
+4182 ERDTPDSFV

-4202 MDVSR
+4202 MEVSR
-4207 YPDLSSVKEE
+4207 YPDLSLVKEE

-4231 SSTGKGLESRRNDIK
+4231 SNAGRGLESRRNDIK

-4255 PPFGSSPNGPR
+4255 SPFGSSPNGPR

-4289 AFSDLLHVRVP
+4289 AFSDLLHVRIP
-4300 NSYEVSNGPDVPSV
+4300 NSYEVSNAPDVPSV
-4314 GLVSSHRVNPGLECR
+4314 GLVSSRRVNPGLEYR
-4329 QHIFLRGP
+4329 QRVFLRGP
-4337 PPGSANPPRSASSY
+4337 PPGSARPPRLASSFH
-4351 RLKPP
+4351 LKQP
-4356 SVPFRPASDGL
+4356 STSLPPASNGL
-4367 SGYKDSGIAEGA
+4367 SGYKDAGHGISEST

-4387 HCKVVILGGGVRK
+4387 HCKVVILGSGVRK
-4400 SFRDLAFVNKDSRES
+4400 SARELAFVNKGSRDGPS
-4415 SHRVE
+4415 RVE

-4428 NCFVLYAS
+4428 NCFILYS
-4436 STQAK
+4436 STAQAK
-4441 NSESKESAPPLP
+4441 NSESKESVPSLP
-4453 QSPARE
+4453 QSPVKE
-4459 TPSRAFHQYSNNIS
+4459 LPSKASHQYSNNIS
-4473 ALDVHCL
+4473 TLDVHCL
-4480 PQLQEEA
+4480 PQLQEKA

-4492 PPITFPPAFEAA
+4492 PPISFPPAFEAA

-4516 VKLKPRLRTVHG
+4516 VKLKPRLRAIHG
-4528 GFEDCR
+4528 GLEDCR
-4534 PINKKWRGMKWK
+4534 PPPKKWRGMKWK
-4546 KWSIHIVIPKGTF
+4546 KWSIHIVVPKGAF
-4559 KPPCEDE
+4559 KPPCEEE
-4566 IDEFLKKL
+4566 IDEFLKRL

-4583 PRDYRKCCFCHE
+4583 PKDFRKCCFCHE

-4609 LDLDVWV
+4609 LDLDLWV

-4655 MGATSGCHRFR
+4655 TGATGGCHRFR
-4666 CANIYHFTCAIKA
+4666 CTNIYHFTCAIKA

-4685 DKTMLCPV
+4685 DKTMLCPM
-4693 HKPKGIHEQE
+4693 HKPKGLHEQE

-4729 GERDHTFR
+4729 GEREHTFR
-4737 VGSLIFHTIGQLL
+4737 VGSLVFHAIGQLL
-4750 PQQMQAFHSPK
+4750 PQQMPAFHSPT

-4789 IEEKEGRPVFVIRI
+4789 IEEKDGRPVFVIRV

-4809 DLVLSDSSP
+4809 DLVLSDTSP

-4833 KQSEMLQLFPAYL
+4833 KKSEMLQLFPAYL
-4846 KGEDL
+4846 RGEDL
-4851 FGLTVSAVVRIA
+4851 FGLTVSAVARIA

-4905 HVKRPHTLNST
+4905 HVKRFVLRPHTLNST

-4930 NAPYSKQFV
+4930 SAPYSKQFV

-5050 KIIISSNR
+5050 KIIISSSR

>member
-1 MSLEDRVGELLL
+1 MAIRQLSPGNRETRGSESRGCGGSRGCRTGGGRPKLGSGVECLLMSLEDRVGELL
-13 LPSCDTSRDGRVQ
+13 
-26 DAYVVALASLCYKV
+26 
-40 GVCGATGIA
+40 
-49 VKCLLEMA
+49 
-57 RAVPPSAGIRR
+57 
-68 GSGLPRNFTLCRF
+68 
-81 FVSFKAMHIKPCEGF
+81 
-96 NLIASHFDYFLVPLQ
+96 
-111 ILIWDYCMF
+111 
-120 SLCFQ
+120 

-154 HTHTHA
+154 QTR
-160 CTCSSPEME
+160 TCSSPEME

-204 TTETENIVET
+204 TTETENIVDT

-294 WKSQPFNKKDIDDSS
+294 WKSQPFNKKDIDDNS

-685 RMVFPEQVVNEDI
+685 HMVFPEQVVNEDI

-746 LENQISQEVDSEK
+746 LENQISQEAESEK
-759 MEMSSKVMHICD
+759 MEMSSKVTHICD

-782 ENVDVLTHQI
+782 EIVDVLTHQI

-834 EEGTSLC
+834 EESTSLC

-862 SSAAFMD
+862 SSAVFMD

-900 FSSAAGVSKANASSS
+900 FSSVAGVSKANASSS

-1380 SPERETVDDE
+1380 SPEREAVDDE

-1430 SVIRKDSSGSISE
+1430 SVIRKDSSGSVSE

-1505 SRQNKLSLDNLSEDA
+1505 SRQNKLSLDNLSEDT
-1520 AQLSYKTNMN
+1520 AQLSYKTNTN

-1585 VDHSGLDLCTFQVES
+1585 VDHS
-1600 SPFPFAGIDIG
+1600 
-1611 PVADDASSLPQPSV
+1611 
-1625 NPTSRPLSE
+1625 
-1634 EQLDGILSPELDKMV
+1634 
-1649 TDGAILGKLYKIPEL
+1649 EL

-1935 KNEQQQQQQQFG
+1935 KNEQQQQQQLG

-2017 ARGPPVQESLS
+2017 ARGPVQESLS

-2043 GSAHSRPPSPVV
+2043 GSAHSRPPSPV

-2079 AALVENCAPL
+2079 TALVENCAPL

-2247 SQSSGPYSQPPLTP
+2247 SQSGGPYSQPPLTP

-2290 YSQPPGTPRPVI
+2290 YSQPPGTPRPVV

-2323 GTPRPTTIDPYSQQ
+2323 GTPRPTAIDPYSQQ

-2450 RDAYDQPPMTPRTQ
+2450 RDAYEQPPMTPRTQ

-2488 SAPSNSPM
+2488 NAPSNSPM

-2610 LFPKDPR
+2610 VFPKDPR

-2623 VTGMGMRPHGLR
+2623 VTGMGMRPHGFR

-2654 PPQQIQGP
+2654 PPQQIQGS

-2972 TGTSE
+2972 TGTGE

-3034 EKRPPREATGS
+3034 EKRTPREATGS
-3045 TPGVRGSTQLPAE
+3045 TPGVRGSAQLPAE
-3058 DVINSC
+3058 DVMNSC

-3091 SPPPTLPASPSG
+3091 STPPTLPASPSG

-3118 MLDSTM
+3118 VLDSTM

-3148 IQGQSP
+3148 VQGQSP

-3420 QQCAMAPPPVMPGVP
+3420 QQQQQQQQCAMAPPPVMPGVP
-3435 PQPPLVPGAPP
+3435 PQPPLVPGATP

-3459 QLQHQQHAA
+3459 QLQHQQHPV
-3468 ISGHTSPARM
+3468 ISGHSSPARM
-3478 PSLPAWQP
+3478 PGLPAWQP

-3519 SGANPQSGPP
+3519 SSANPQSGPP

-3548 RRERLRE
+3548 RKERLRE

-3571 RALQQGLGVP
+3571 RALQQGVGVP

-3587 SQLPFCSSDLPCDFA
+3587 SQLPFYSSDLPCDFT

-3617 VGQSIQQGSLN
+3617 MGQSIQQGSLN

-3848 TEEVTPETT
+3848 TEEVTLETA

-3866 GPDLEERARNKV
+3866 GPDLEERAGNKV

-3932 CSEDACTKDNT
+3932 CSEDACTKDNK

-4453 QSPARE
+4453 QSPVRE
-4459 TPSRAFHQYSNNIS
+4459 TPSKAFHQYSNNIS
-4473 ALDVHCL
+4473 TLDVHCL

-4583 PRDYRKCCFCHE
+4583 PKDYRKCCFCHE

-4905 HVKRPHTLNST
+4905 HVKRFVLRPHTLNST